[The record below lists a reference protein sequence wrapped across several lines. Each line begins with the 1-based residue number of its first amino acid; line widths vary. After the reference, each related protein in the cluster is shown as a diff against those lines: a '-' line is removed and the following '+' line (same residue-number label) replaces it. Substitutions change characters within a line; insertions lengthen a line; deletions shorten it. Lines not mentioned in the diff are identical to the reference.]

1 MPKQAAGSTAR
12 DRILSRARALD
23 DDNKKYQHQIQQV
36 QQVRR
41 EDTVPMRYRQ
51 GTPLAQQPQ
60 TTAKERILS
69 RAKALGPQQIMSG
82 NGDMTLAEYQD
93 ALKRAEKS
101 IAQQDDRFGS
111 YRAKETY
118 KKALLALSPV
128 VSPVW
133 TGVLALTDRGKNV
146 QEREAAAASKTAKW
160 LFGKSQKTPEE
171 IVAEQQEAQA
181 SARRREEL
189 ASLDLAEYERLLEQA
204 KKEAAGQ
211 QPKYNIHAMGGY
223 DPAAE
228 NTEARKKADDMQQTY
243 NQAKQVQ
250 YERQGLEALGKLN
263 RKQLAAVETLVE
275 TPETGTAVMS
285 ARVAQDSRRKQATD
299 TLKAAGYSDTEIGEL
314 VTWRSRQ
321 KDQEAYQKNVQWHEN
336 LADSGAA
343 GAAAATV
350 LSVPE
355 NLLSGLGAAD
365 LAMQNAQK
373 LGGVDHPANYYT
385 PAMRLYGGSNA
396 ARTTVSEKLGRSTD
410 ATIFGQNVAS
420 VAYNIGTSMMDSGA
434 TAALA
439 AIGVPPMVGSAF
451 LGGSAATAAMV
462 DAKERGIDDTNA
474 LWTGLFAGVAETLFE
489 DVSLER
495 LLTLKPAQ
503 GTLTKRLRTTMKNA
517 GLQAATEGS
526 EELFTSFANYI
537 TDRAINGGLSEYGTA
552 VRAYMD
558 QGMSHQTA
566 TAKASADLAGQMAM
580 DFVAGGIAGGLMAGG
595 KSAIDVG
602 QQNRAVLQFGEL
614 AGTAAE
620 GRLSADGKDRLAQ
633 KIKSRTEQGKTVSG
647 GALREVME
655 RTIEARNKETREN
668 VRQRAQARLEE
679 LGDPNAESVSRA
691 VAQLYDSDMSR
702 AREERTR
709 QTLRNS
715 KYGQRVANE
724 LEEAMRLQGQTE
736 GTDQPGRMTSGMWAE
751 NLPRY
756 TSRGEYISEL
766 RKKRVNPQ
774 ATDRRPVTGYKY
786 NAETGQL
793 DAIVKGEDGKTETI
807 PKERA
812 ATTGQQEMLAY
823 LAADLKEGAPAM
835 IASYLDGQDLET
847 YSRQWH
853 NAYEYGAAGVKRD
866 YAMAS
871 QAVDQLNE
879 TQRGIAYDTGK
890 AVHDQRMDRERQK
903 FPQESKGAAI
913 TREGTVSLK
922 GATVGGVTYA
932 PVTQETMTR
941 RQRDSVDVMRQLA
954 RVTGVDVVFYQ
965 SRANEKGEYTAAN
978 GFYRDGT
985 VYLDINTG
993 KNRVGDM
1000 SQTAILLTASHELTH
1015 FIKEYNPAQ
1024 YEQLRTFVVER
1035 LMEAE
1040 DVDLDAL
1047 VQRHRK
1053 DQPELSYDEALD
1065 EVVADGCQM
1074 MLQDSQ
1080 AAAAL
1085 AKQNRSLA
1093 GNIRSWLRKWVK
1105 KLQEAF
1111 RGLTA
1116 QKPEAQALTRYA
1128 KELQKIWDDALVGA
1142 ARNLQQSEAETASK
1156 EKAASARGKAS
1167 VRDGGGRIARAVNG
1181 EDYWNDL
1188 SYRGYRRK
1196 VIPDSIR
1203 YAMFADDP
1211 SEIRNYG
1218 DRFAAVRHDD
1228 LPKIDDFKEAIAEAW
1243 ERDKAEYLLPP
1254 ALEVFEDLSGAEVA
1268 DHFDPVDILDGADAW
1283 DTPELITWAFSH
1295 GIFDE
1300 VGGIKTSDG
1309 AIVWDDSLIHDTSGD
1324 DGVWGGN
1331 LHQQSDTA
1339 AGESAAEVRY
1349 EIRRLDGQTMVVLDT
1364 QTDTRDYKAA
1374 AAYLKALVNTEKPFS
1389 TILAD
1394 ALPVYAGKD
1403 LPSEYKGSEYTLGM
1417 HRGLREVKMQAATNL
1432 SEMLLLAE
1440 DGEWRENVKEK
1451 HGKDAQNGWYRYK
1464 TRFAVP
1470 VLNARKAVDHYAVY
1484 GGVLLIRNDADGK
1497 SYLYD
1502 MVDVEKK
1509 KVISSPPFSAQA
1521 HSGVYE
1527 PKPSESII
1535 RHENEKSNT
1544 KFSMREPV
1552 EQAKDLVAVHNLTEQ
1567 NLQDALDL
1575 GGLPMPSIAVVKSEQ
1590 GHSMYGPISIVF
1602 GRDSIDPQA
1611 DSRNKIYGGD
1621 TYTPTAPA
1629 VEYPVNYDRM
1639 RAVEKRLAGL
1649 SEKIAGGVFRNDST
1663 LQRAGIDEESG
1674 MSAAELADKL
1684 ARDDSI
1690 RAAYLAD
1697 QGKTLEPVMQ
1707 KKEFNRYGNDALA
1720 KLVQQ
1725 IGAQELAGI
1734 EASIEAGD
1742 YQPVREIED
1751 MVRQIIRD
1759 SYAEKHSALLNRK
1772 PELKEKRLDRF
1783 MENNVTVFTV
1793 EDFVRDAWEY
1803 YQDQGAT
1810 TSEIDRWATSDKL
1823 HEAASVED
1831 VKVWLLPQ
1839 LEGVLGE
1846 PGIYNGSERFD
1857 RSGSRR
1863 SFSQLHWEYTLEN
1876 IVRAMAET
1884 QAARGGQTFGASAK
1898 AMQAVGSEDFQSIDE
1913 VKAASGRLGEV
1924 DTEQYKADVDA
1935 VEKRIE
1941 QATRAVM
1948 RENKPHSDNQFDE
1961 MQIIGDVMMQA
1972 AQGKQTEAAIRRA
1985 FSQEGYSISESTARE
2000 IREVFRAATAL
2011 PTGYFE
2017 AKPQRAVRF
2026 DEAKA
2031 VIVPDNI
2038 SRTLKKRIERAG
2050 VPIMEY
2056 RAGDESQRLK
2066 QLNSDETWRFS
2077 VREAKITDRELL
2089 ANALETTAQNDLER
2103 GLLAQ
2108 YQEKAKSAARWERWL
2123 DYHQQKLADHE
2134 SGVHPLTT
2142 QQVLLAREKAAQYAE
2157 MLDQLDGKLLK
2168 IESMGPMRKLLE
2180 RERSYVDDLLTGA
2193 VAAEKEHFQ
2202 ADFEQRLQEALRRE
2216 QESLTQYRE
2225 RREESERRRA
2235 VTAKIERTTSQLADR
2250 LNTNTDKKHIPEP
2263 LKKPVAQLLTALDYS
2278 SRSSL
2283 RGDRA
2288 TRADQEYC
2296 RAMEG
2301 IRRVLADQEAF
2312 QQGAEGSEDALG
2324 GYLDLPPGLT
2334 DLMTK
2339 HIQTVENIIEDRMPT
2354 ETVLRRMNLTQLRD
2368 LDVILSTVT
2377 RAVTK
2382 MNELLEN
2389 RTFVRVAD
2397 AAEDTMAEL
2406 HRRGQYKGA
2415 AEKAE
2420 TFVAWDNAL
2429 PWYAFQR
2436 FGEGGRAIFEEL
2448 QDGWDKLAFNS
2459 KQVLDFRK
2467 GVITDEQARAW
2478 DTEVRQV
2485 ELLDQEGE
2493 TVTVSMTTA
2502 QLMGLYC
2509 LSKRKQALGHLF
2521 GGGIRITDIETRGKL
2536 RKKTIKQDEHY
2547 KMDDQML
2554 GRLLGQLTP
2563 EQIAVA
2569 DKLQKYM
2576 TEQGSKWGNEITM
2589 KRFGYRGFTEK
2600 IYYPI
2605 ETDSQDRLSRAGDG
2619 TEGSLYRLQNI
2630 SAVKPLVQNANN
2642 AIMLRGIFDV
2652 FSNHMADMAKY
2663 NALVIPIVDA
2673 QKWYNYKDSV
2683 KNEAGQVN
2691 TQTVQRSMTKA
2702 YGQSANRY
2710 VVQFLKDLNGVKES
2724 GARGEGFANKMISN
2738 YKRAA
2743 VAANLRVALLQPTA
2757 YVRAA
2762 AVLDYK
2768 YLAEAFGDR
2777 TGTRQATAEM
2787 LEHSGIALWKDMGF
2801 FDTDVGRS
2809 IRDQIKG
2816 KGSRLED
2823 LVDKSMAAAE
2833 LGDKVTWARLWR
2845 ACKLEVQEKQGL
2857 SGDELMEATAKRFR
2871 DVIYQ
2876 TQVIDS
2882 TMTRSHMMR
2891 SSSTFAKMATS
2902 FLSEPTVSYNL
2913 IMEGT
2918 RQILK
2923 DKKAMGLKTAIGRNW
2938 KAAGRAYQAYVVS
2951 ALAAAVVE
2959 SLADALR
2966 DDDDDTLWEKLW
2978 NAFGGL
2984 HGNLASDLNP
2994 LNKLP
2999 YMRDVFSA
3007 LDGYDNGRMD
3017 TEGLANAKKAYDI
3030 LMESYR
3036 LATGQQDKATSTTY
3050 YGNMTT
3056 YGKVYQTFRAVS
3068 MLSGLP
3074 LSAATREVITVWNDT
3089 VGSVWPGMKR
3099 KTYESKKL
3107 REAYNSYAKP
3117 AGIGYDTL
3125 SAAMEYVATLE
3136 SDKDAEGKT
3145 VSGSLKAKYVAYIQ
3159 SLGLTPSQQK
3169 AMWLALKNSTWSDK
3183 GTPWT

>member
-1 MPKQAAGSTAR
+1 MAMQTGGGTAR
-12 DRILSRARALD
+12 DRIMARARALD
-23 DDNKKYQHQIQQV
+23 DEEKKKQQA
-36 QQVRR
+36 QQPQQTRQSAR
-41 EDTVPMRYRQ
+41 TQVPMRYRQ
-51 GTPLAQQPQ
+51 TAQEPGQEAAQQPQ
-60 TTAKERILS
+60 TTARDRIQA
-69 RAKALGPQQIMSG
+69 RARAMGQQRVMSG
-82 NGDMTLAEYQD
+82 LGDLTVEEYQY
-93 ALKRAEKS
+93 ALKQA
-101 IAQQDDRFGS
+101 
-111 YRAKETY
+111 
-118 KKALLALSPV
+118 
-128 VSPVW
+128 
-133 TGVLALTDRGKNV
+133 
-146 QEREAAAASKTAKW
+146 EAASPKRDENPGFFSRVGKW
-160 LFGKSQKTPEE
+160 LVGKTEKTPEE

-181 SARRREEL
+181 AARRREEL
-189 ASLDLAEYERLLEQA
+189 ASLDLAEYERLMEQA

-228 NTEARKKADDMQQTY
+228 NTEARKKADDMQRTY

-396 ARTTVSEKLGRSTD
+396 ARTTVSEKLERSTD

-503 GTLTKRLRTTMKNA
+503 GTLAKRLQTTMKNV

-620 GRLSADGKDRLAQ
+620 DRLSADGKDRLAQ
-633 KIKSRTEQGKTVSG
+633 KVKNRTEQGKTVSG

-655 RTIEARNKETREN
+655 RTIEVRNKETREN

-679 LGDPNAESVSRA
+679 LGDPNAEGVSRA

-702 AREERTR
+702 AREERAR

-715 KYGQRVANE
+715 KYGQQVANE
-724 LEEAMRLQGQTE
+724 LEEAMGRRERTEDADQGATAA
-736 GTDQPGRMTSGMWAE
+736 WAE

-766 RKKRVNPQ
+766 QRKRVNPQ

-823 LAADLKEGAPAM
+823 LAEDLKEGAPAM

-890 AVHDQRMDRERQK
+890 AVYDQRMDRERQK
-903 FPQESKGAAI
+903 FPQESKGAAAI
-913 TREGTVSLK
+913 TREGTLSLK

-985 VYLDINTG
+985 VYLDINAG

-1000 SQTAILLTASHELTH
+1000 SETAVLLTASHELTH
-1015 FIKEYNPAQ
+1015 FIQEYNPAQ

-1035 LMEAE
+1035 LTEAE

-1047 VQRHRK
+1047 VQRHQK

-1074 MLQDSQ
+1074 MLKDSQ

-1142 ARNLQQSEAETASK
+1142 ARNLQQSEAETASG
-1156 EKAASARGKAS
+1156 EKAASTRGKAS
-1167 VRDGGGRIARAVNG
+1167 ARDGGGRIARAVNG

-1196 VIPDSIR
+1196 VIPDSIG

-1211 SEIRNYG
+1211 SEARGYG
-1218 DRFAAVRHDD
+1218 DRFAAVRHGD
-1228 LPKIDDFKEAIAEAW
+1228 LPKIDDFKATIAEAW
-1243 ERDKAEYLLPP
+1243 ERDKAENLLPP

-1300 VGGIKTSDG
+1300 VGGTKTSDG

-1324 DGVWGGN
+1324 DGVWGDN
-1331 LHQQSDTA
+1331 LHRQSGPA
-1339 AGESAAEVRY
+1339 AGASAAQVRY
-1349 EIRRLDGQTMVVLDT
+1349 EIRHPTYTEDDLENNSIALQTMEAVTKVTGDELGPRNVSLKERVTAYFASLGNNIYTEAFGDVALSNSSVHSEIRHGHT
-1364 QTDTRDYKAA
+1364 SAKVATYAA
-1374 AAYLKALVNTEKPFS
+1374 IP
-1389 TILAD
+1389 D
-1394 ALPVYAGKD
+1394 
-1403 LPSEYKGSEYTLGM
+1403 
-1417 HRGLREVKMQAATNL
+1417 
-1432 SEMLLLAE
+1432 
-1440 DGEWRENVKEK
+1440 
-1451 HGKDAQNGWYRYK
+1451 
-1464 TRFAVP
+1464 
-1470 VLNARKAVDHYAVY
+1470 VLNN
-1484 GGVLLIRNDADGK
+1484 GVVIFRQ
-1497 SYLYD
+1497 
-1502 MVDVEKK
+1502 EK
-1509 KVISSPPFSAQA
+1509 
-1521 HSGVYE
+1521 
-1527 PKPSESII
+1527 
-1535 RHENEKSNT
+1535 
-1544 KFSMREPV
+1544 
-1552 EQAKDLVAVHNLTEQ
+1552 
-1567 NLQDALDL
+1567 
-1575 GGLPMPSIAVVKSEQ
+1575 
-1590 GHSMYGPISIVF
+1590 
-1602 GRDSIDPQA
+1602 
-1611 DSRNKIYGGD
+1611 
-1621 TYTPTAPA
+1621 
-1629 VEYPVNYDRM
+1629 
-1639 RAVEKRLAGL
+1639 
-1649 SEKIAGGVFRNDST
+1649 
-1663 LQRAGIDEESG
+1663 
-1674 MSAAELADKL
+1674 
-1684 ARDDSI
+1684 
-1690 RAAYLAD
+1690 
-1697 QGKTLEPVMQ
+1697 
-1707 KKEFNRYGNDALA
+1707 NRYGLER
-1720 KLVQQ
+1720 LVVAAPVAV
-1725 IGAQELAGI
+1725 GAN
-1734 EASIEAGD
+1734 
-1742 YQPVREIED
+1742 
-1751 MVRQIIRD
+1751 
-1759 SYAEKHSALLNRK
+1759 AEKMYVGVMLQRDPQTQRLYLHDAVA
-1772 PELKEKRLDRF
+1772 EKEPAAQTGGHLS
-1783 MENNVTVFTV
+1783 
-1793 EDFVRDAWEY
+1793 
-1803 YQDQGAT
+1803 T
-1810 TSEIDRWATSDKL
+1810 TG
-1823 HEAASVED
+1823 
-1831 VKVWLLPQ
+1831 P
-1839 LEGVLGE
+1839 
-1846 PGIYNGSERFD
+1846 NGSESELYTTNILRNALNVKKNNE
-1857 RSGSRR
+1857 RLSTRR
-1863 SFSQLHWEYTLEN
+1863 TLHAD
-1876 IVRAMAET
+1876 VT
-1884 QAARGGQTFGASAK
+1884 QSAK
-1898 AMQAVGSEDFQSIDE
+1898 NGESNAQPSTSSIRPS
-1913 VKAASGRLGEV
+1913 AG
-1924 DTEQYKADVDA
+1924 
-1935 VEKRIE
+1935 
-1941 QATRAVM
+1941 
-1948 RENKPHSDNQFDE
+1948 N
-1961 MQIIGDVMMQA
+1961 
-1972 AQGKQTEAAIRRA
+1972 
-1985 FSQEGYSISESTARE
+1985 SQE
-2000 IREVFRAATAL
+2000 
-2011 PTGYFE
+2011 
-2017 AKPQRAVRF
+2017 K
-2026 DEAKA
+2026 
-2031 VIVPDNI
+2031 
-2038 SRTLKKRIERAG
+2038 
-2050 VPIMEY
+2050 
-2056 RAGDESQRLK
+2056 
-2066 QLNSDETWRFS
+2066 FS

-2089 ANALETTAQNDLER
+2089 ANALETTAQNAEER
-2103 GLLAQ
+2103 RILKW
-2108 YQEKAKSAARWERWL
+2108 YREVAKSLTEHEQLLENMR
-2123 DYHQQKLADHE
+2123 QQLADHK
-2134 SGVHPLTT
+2134 SG
-2142 QQVLLAREKAAQYAE
+2142 EKALSPGKVKDLEDYTE
-2157 MLDQLDGKLLK
+2157 YIVNKLDEEDRKLLK

-2180 RERSYVDDLLTGA
+2180 REREYVERRLAGA
-2193 VAAEKEHFQ
+2193 REEKDRYRAE
-2202 ADFEQRLQEALRRE
+2202 FEQRLQDARRRE
-2216 QESLTQYRE
+2216 QESLVQYRE

-2235 VTAKIERTTSQLADR
+2235 VTAKIERTTRQLADR

-2420 TFVAWDNAL
+2420 TFVAWDNTL

-2436 FGEGGRAIFEEL
+2436 FGEGGRAIFGEL

-2467 GVITDEQARAW
+2467 SVITDEQARAW
-2478 DTEVRQV
+2478 DTEVRRV

-2576 TEQGSKWGNEITM
+2576 TEQGSKWGNEVTM

-2683 KNEAGQVN
+2683 KNETGQVN
-2691 TQTVQRSMTKA
+2691 TRTVQRAMTKA

-2724 GARGEGFANKMISN
+2724 GARGEAFADKMISN

-2768 YLAEAFGDR
+2768 YLTKAFGDR
-2777 TGTRQATAEM
+2777 TGTRRATAEM

-2816 KGSRLED
+2816 KGSKLED

-2845 ACKLEVQEKQGL
+2845 ACKLEAQEKQGL
-2857 SGDELMEATAKRFR
+2857 SGDELIKATARRFR

-2882 TMTRSHMMR
+2882 TMTRSHIMR
-2891 SSSTFAKMATS
+2891 SSSTFSKMFTS
-2902 FLSEPTVSYNL
+2902 FMSEPTVSYNL

-2938 KAAGRAYQAYVVS
+2938 KTAGRAYQAYVVS

-3074 LSAATREVITVWNDT
+3074 LSAATREVITAWNNT

-3117 AGIGYDTL
+3117 AGISYDTL
-3125 SAAMEYVATLE
+3125 STAMEYVATLE

-3159 SLGLTPSQQK
+3159 SMGLTPSQQK

-3183 GTPWT
+3183 GTPWE

>member
-1 MPKQAAGSTAR
+1 MAMQTGGGTAR
-12 DRILSRARALD
+12 DRIMARARALD
-23 DDNKKYQHQIQQV
+23 DEEKKKQQA
-36 QQVRR
+36 QQPQQTRQSAR
-41 EDTVPMRYRQ
+41 TQVPMRYRQ
-51 GTPLAQQPQ
+51 TAQEPGQEAAQQPQ
-60 TTAKERILS
+60 TTARDRIQA
-69 RAKALGPQQIMSG
+69 RARAMGQQRVMSG
-82 NGDMTLAEYQD
+82 LGDLTVEEYQY
-93 ALKRAEKS
+93 ALKQAEKS

-111 YRAKETY
+111 DRAKETY

-133 TGVLALTDRGKNV
+133 TGVLALTDFGKNV

-181 SARRREEL
+181 AARRREEL

-228 NTEARKKADDMQQTY
+228 NTEARKKADDMQRTY

-396 ARTTVSEKLGRSTD
+396 ARTTVSEKLERSTD

-503 GTLTKRLRTTMKNA
+503 GTLAKRLQTTMKNV

-620 GRLSADGKDRLAQ
+620 DRLSADGKDRLAQ
-633 KIKSRTEQGKTVSG
+633 KVKSRTEQGETVSG

-691 VAQLYDSDMSR
+691 VAQLYDSNMSR
-702 AREERTR
+702 AREERAR

-715 KYGQRVANE
+715 KYGQQVANE
-724 LEEAMRLQGQTE
+724 LEEAMGRRERTEDADQGATAA
-736 GTDQPGRMTSGMWAE
+736 WAE

-766 RKKRVNPQ
+766 QRKRVNPQ

-853 NAYEYGAAGVKRD
+853 NAYEYGAANVKRD

-890 AVHDQRMDRERQK
+890 AVYDQRMAQERQK

-932 PVTQETMTR
+932 PVTQEAMTW
-941 RQRDSVDVMRQLA
+941 RQRDSVEVMRQLA
-954 RVTGVDVVFYQ
+954 RVSGVDVVFYQ
-965 SRANEKGEYTAAN
+965 SRANGQGRYTEAN

-985 VYLDINTG
+985 VYLDINAG
-993 KNRVGDM
+993 KNAVGDL
-1000 SQTAILLTASHELTH
+1000 SETAVLLTAAHELTH
-1015 FIKEYNPAQ
+1015 FIQEYSPAQ
-1024 YEQLRTFVVER
+1024 YEQLRDFVVER
-1035 LMEAE
+1035 LTEAE

-1047 VQRHRK
+1047 VQRHQK

-1074 MLQDSQ
+1074 MLKDSQ

-1105 KLQEAF
+1105 RLQEAF

-1116 QKPEAQALTRYA
+1116 RSREAQALTRYA
-1128 KELQKIWDDALVGA
+1128 KELQKIWDDALIGA
-1142 ARNLQQSEAETASK
+1142 ARNLQQSEAE
-1156 EKAASARGKAS
+1156 
-1167 VRDGGGRIARAVNG
+1167 
-1181 EDYWNDL
+1181 
-1188 SYRGYRRK
+1188 
-1196 VIPDSIR
+1196 
-1203 YAMFADDP
+1203 
-1211 SEIRNYG
+1211 
-1218 DRFAAVRHDD
+1218 
-1228 LPKIDDFKEAIAEAW
+1228 
-1243 ERDKAEYLLPP
+1243 
-1254 ALEVFEDLSGAEVA
+1254 
-1268 DHFDPVDILDGADAW
+1268 
-1283 DTPELITWAFSH
+1283 
-1295 GIFDE
+1295 
-1300 VGGIKTSDG
+1300 TSDG

-1324 DGVWGGN
+1324 DGVWGDN
-1331 LHQQSDTA
+1331 LHQQSDPATGAPA
-1339 AGESAAEVRY
+1339 AQVRY
-1349 EIRRLDGQTMVVLDT
+1349 EVRESKDETVSGIKEQIRRNAKALEAMEPVGSAMVSGIERMTIAQKRQWAETILRPT
-1364 QTDTRDYKAA
+1364 GYKVDRQGFGSIYFEPRHINQGLN
-1374 AAYLKALVNTEKPFS
+1374 YLKQDGEIAAFTMLPKVLKRGIVIESRENHKGRNFGTVTIAAPVEINGIRGNMAAVVQLTGKNHYHTHRIIMPDGSAFAFNAEKNTESKPAGALLQKS
-1389 TILAD
+1389 T
-1394 ALPVYAGKD
+1394 
-1403 LPSEYKGSEYTLGM
+1403 
-1417 HRGLREVKMQAATNL
+1417 HATPIE
-1432 SEMLLLAE
+1432 S
-1440 DGEWRENVKEK
+1440 VSK
-1451 HGKDAQNGWYRYK
+1451 H
-1464 TRFAVP
+1464 
-1470 VLNARKAVDHYAVY
+1470 
-1484 GGVLLIRNDADGK
+1484 
-1497 SYLYD
+1497 S
-1502 MVDVEKK
+1502 
-1509 KVISSPPFSAQA
+1509 
-1521 HSGVYE
+1521 
-1527 PKPSESII
+1527 I

-1544 KFSMREPV
+1544 KFSVRDNTGRELTPAQQEYFRGSKARDENGNLLV
-1552 EQAKDLVAVHNLTEQ
+1552 MYHQTDGNFTVFDTEHKGAGTGDDETPFGVFLKKTSRDIGVRGKKQMQLYANIQNPLRVDNREQLVQSLARMSEEYASLKAESGNIDKEYGAKFEKAKRAFVDFLTRWRKE
-1567 NLQDALDL
+1567 NPD
-1575 GGLPMPSIAVVKSEQ
+1575 
-1590 GHSMYGPISIVF
+1590 
-1602 GRDSIDPQA
+1602 
-1611 DSRNKIYGGD
+1611 
-1621 TYTPTAPA
+1621 APA
-1629 VEYPVNYDRM
+1629 
-1639 RAVEKRLAGL
+1639 
-1649 SEKIAGGVFRNDST
+1649 
-1663 LQRAGIDEESG
+1663 
-1674 MSAAELADKL
+1674 
-1684 ARDDSI
+1684 
-1690 RAAYLAD
+1690 RAAYNAEGFD
-1697 QGKTLEPVMQ
+1697 AAFNAEDEVVEEWTR
-1707 KKEFNRYGNDALA
+1707 KKDEIAVLA
-1720 KLVQQ
+1720 KKA
-1725 IGAQELAGI
+1725 ITN
-1734 EASIEAGD
+1734 
-1742 YQPVREIED
+1742 
-1751 MVRQIIRD
+1751 
-1759 SYAEKHSALLNRK
+1759 ALRANGY
-1772 PELKEKRLDRF
+1772 DG
-1783 MENNVTVFTV
+1783 VF
-1793 EDFVRDAWEY
+1793 
-1803 YQDQGAT
+1803 
-1810 TSEIDRWATSDKL
+1810 
-1823 HEAASVED
+1823 
-1831 VKVWLLPQ
+1831 
-1839 LEGVLGE
+1839 
-1846 PGIYNGSERFD
+1846 
-1857 RSGSRR
+1857 
-1863 SFSQLHWEYTLEN
+1863 LEN
-1876 IVRAMAET
+1876 D
-1884 QAARGGQTFGASAK
+1884 K
-1898 AMQAVGSEDFQSIDE
+1898 GSWGRSTEAYIALDANQ
-1913 VKAASGRLGEV
+1913 VKNV
-1924 DTEQYKADVDA
+1924 
-1935 VEKRIE
+1935 
-1941 QATRAVM
+1941 
-1948 RENKPHSDNQFDE
+1948 DNQN
-1961 MQIIGDVMMQA
+1961 
-1972 AQGKQTEAAIRRA
+1972 
-1985 FSQEGYSISESTARE
+1985 
-2000 IREVFRAATAL
+2000 
-2011 PTGYFE
+2011 PTT
-2017 AKPQRAVRF
+2017 
-2026 DEAKA
+2026 D
-2031 VIVPDNI
+2031 PDI
-2038 SRTLKKRIERAG
+2038 
-2050 VPIMEY
+2050 
-2056 RAGDESQRLK
+2056 
-2066 QLNSDETWRFS
+2066 RFS

-2089 ANALETTAQNDLER
+2089 ANALETTARNDLER

-2157 MLDQLDGKLLK
+2157 MLDQLDEKLLK

-2202 ADFEQRLQEALRRE
+2202 ADFEQRLQEARRRE
-2216 QESLTQYRE
+2216 QESLAQYRE

-2235 VTAKIERTTSQLADR
+2235 VTAKIERTTRQLADR

-2312 QQGAEGSEDALG
+2312 QQGTEGSEDALG

-2377 RAVTK
+2377 RAVAK

-2420 TFVAWDNAL
+2420 TFVAWDNTL

-2436 FGEGGRAIFEEL
+2436 FGEGGRAIFGEL

-2467 GVITDEQARAW
+2467 SVITDEQARAW
-2478 DTEVRQV
+2478 DTEVRRV

-2576 TEQGSKWGNEITM
+2576 TEQGSKWGNEVTM

-2673 QKWYNYKDSV
+2673 QKWYNYKDST
-2683 KNEAGQVN
+2683 KNETGQVN
-2691 TQTVQRSMTKA
+2691 TQTVQRAMTKA

-2724 GARGEGFANKMISN
+2724 GARGEAFADKMISN

-2768 YLAEAFGDR
+2768 YLAKAFGDR

-2845 ACKLEVQEKQGL
+2845 ACKLETQEKQGL
-2857 SGDELMEATAKRFR
+2857 SGDELVKATARRFR

-2891 SSSTFAKMATS
+2891 SSSTFSKMFTS
-2902 FLSEPTVSYNL
+2902 FMSEPTVSYNL

-2938 KAAGRAYQAYVVS
+2938 KTAGRAYQAYVVS

-2984 HGNLASDLNP
+2984 RGNLASDLNP

-3074 LSAATREVITVWNDT
+3074 LSAATREVITTWNNT

-3117 AGIGYDTL
+3117 ADISYDKL
-3125 SAAMEYVATLE
+3125 STAMEYVATLE

-3159 SLGLTPSQQK
+3159 SMGLTPSQQK
-3169 AMWLALKNSTWSDK
+3169 AMWLALKISTWSDK
-3183 GTPWT
+3183 GTPWE

>member
-1 MPKQAAGSTAR
+1 M
-12 DRILSRARALD
+12 
-23 DDNKKYQHQIQQV
+23 
-36 QQVRR
+36 
-41 EDTVPMRYRQ
+41 
-51 GTPLAQQPQ
+51 
-60 TTAKERILS
+60 
-69 RAKALGPQQIMSG
+69 
-82 NGDMTLAEYQD
+82 
-93 ALKRAEKS
+93 
-101 IAQQDDRFGS
+101 
-111 YRAKETY
+111 
-118 KKALLALSPV
+118 
-128 VSPVW
+128 
-133 TGVLALTDRGKNV
+133 
-146 QEREAAAASKTAKW
+146 
-160 LFGKSQKTPEE
+160 
-171 IVAEQQEAQA
+171 AEQQEAQA
-181 SARRREEL
+181 AARRREEL

-275 TPETGTAVMS
+275 TPETGAAVMS

-343 GAAAATV
+343 GAAAATL

-373 LGGVDHPANYYT
+373 LGGVDRPANYYT

-396 ARTTVSEKLGRSTD
+396 ARATVAEKLERSTD

-503 GTLTKRLRTTMKNA
+503 GTLAKRLRTTMKNV

-580 DFVAGGIAGGLMAGG
+580 DFVAGSIAGGLMAGG

-602 QQNRAVLQFGEL
+602 RQNSAVLQFGEL

-620 GRLSADGKDRLAQ
+620 DRLSADGKDRLAQ
-633 KIKSRTEQGKTVSG
+633 KVKSRTEQGKAVSG

-655 RTIEARNKETREN
+655 RTIESRNKEAREN

-679 LGDPNAESVSRA
+679 LGDPNAEIVSRA

-751 NLPRY
+751 NLLRY

-766 RKKRVNPQ
+766 QRKRINPQ

-823 LAADLKEGAPAM
+823 LAEDLKEGAPAM

-890 AVHDQRMDRERQK
+890 AVYDQRMARERQK

-941 RQRDSVDVMRQLA
+941 RQRDSVDVIRQLA

-985 VYLDINTG
+985 VYLDINAG

-1000 SQTAILLTASHELTH
+1000 SETAVLLTASHELTH
-1015 FIKEYNPAQ
+1015 FIQEYSPAQ

-1035 LMEAE
+1035 LTEAE

-1047 VQRHRK
+1047 VQRHQK

-1105 KLQEAF
+1105 RLQEAF

-1116 QKPEAQALTRYA
+1116 RSREAQALTRYA

-1142 ARNLQQSEAETASK
+1142 ARNLQQSEAETASG
-1156 EKAASARGKAS
+1156 EKAASTRGKAS
-1167 VRDGGGRIARAVNG
+1167 ARGGGGRIARAVNG

-1188 SYRGYRRK
+1188 SYRGYRHE
-1196 VIPDSIR
+1196 VIPGSIG

-1211 SEIRNYG
+1211 SEARGYG

-1324 DGVWGGN
+1324 DGVWGDN
-1331 LHQQSDTA
+1331 LHRQSDHA
-1339 AGESAAEVRY
+1339 AGASAAQVQY

-1364 QTDTRDYKAA
+1364 QTDTRSHKAA
-1374 AAYLKALVNTEKPFS
+1374 AAYLKALVNAEKPFS

-1403 LPSEYKGSEYTLGM
+1403 LPSEYKGSKYTLGM

-1432 SEMLLLAE
+1432 DEMLLLAE
-1440 DGEWRENVKEK
+1440 DGEWRENVKKK

-1544 KFSMREPV
+1544 KFSVRDNTGRELTPAQQEYFRGSKARDENGNLLVMYHQTDGDFTVFDTEHKGAGTGDDETPFGVFLKKTSRDIGVRGKKQMQLYANIQNPLRVDNREQLVQSLARMSEEYASLKAESGNIDKEYGAKFEKAKRAFVDFLTRWRKENPDAPARAAYNAEGFDAAFNAEDEVV
-1552 EQAKDLVAVHNLTEQ
+1552 EEWTKK
-1567 NLQDALDL
+1567 QDALAL
-1575 GGLPMPSIAVVKSEQ
+1575 KA
-1590 GHSMYGPISIVF
+1590 
-1602 GRDSIDPQA
+1602 
-1611 DSRNKIYGGD
+1611 
-1621 TYTPTAPA
+1621 
-1629 VEYPVNYDRM
+1629 
-1639 RAVEKRLAGL
+1639 
-1649 SEKIAGGVFRNDST
+1649 
-1663 LQRAGIDEESG
+1663 
-1674 MSAAELADKL
+1674 
-1684 ARDDSI
+1684 
-1690 RAAYLAD
+1690 
-1697 QGKTLEPVMQ
+1697 
-1707 KKEFNRYGNDALA
+1707 KK
-1720 KLVQQ
+1720 
-1725 IGAQELAGI
+1725 
-1734 EASIEAGD
+1734 
-1742 YQPVREIED
+1742 
-1751 MVRQIIRD
+1751 
-1759 SYAEKHSALLNRK
+1759 
-1772 PELKEKRLDRF
+1772 
-1783 MENNVTVFTV
+1783 
-1793 EDFVRDAWEY
+1793 
-1803 YQDQGAT
+1803 
-1810 TSEIDRWATSDKL
+1810 
-1823 HEAASVED
+1823 
-1831 VKVWLLPQ
+1831 
-1839 LEGVLGE
+1839 
-1846 PGIYNGSERFD
+1846 
-1857 RSGSRR
+1857 
-1863 SFSQLHWEYTLEN
+1863 
-1876 IVRAMAET
+1876 
-1884 QAARGGQTFGASAK
+1884 
-1898 AMQAVGSEDFQSIDE
+1898 
-1913 VKAASGRLGEV
+1913 
-1924 DTEQYKADVDA
+1924 
-1935 VEKRIE
+1935 
-1941 QATRAVM
+1941 
-1948 RENKPHSDNQFDE
+1948 
-1961 MQIIGDVMMQA
+1961 
-1972 AQGKQTEAAIRRA
+1972 
-1985 FSQEGYSISESTARE
+1985 
-2000 IREVFRAATAL
+2000 AATAAL
-2011 PTGYFE
+2011 RENGYDGVFLEKDQGSWGRSTEAYIALDANQVKSVDNQGPTT
-2017 AKPQRAVRF
+2017 
-2026 DEAKA
+2026 D
-2031 VIVPDNI
+2031 PDI
-2038 SRTLKKRIERAG
+2038 
-2050 VPIMEY
+2050 
-2056 RAGDESQRLK
+2056 
-2066 QLNSDETWRFS
+2066 RFS
-2077 VREAKITDRELL
+2077 MREAKITDRELL
-2089 ANALETTAQNDLER
+2089 ANALETTAQNAEER
-2103 GLLAQ
+2103 RILKW
-2108 YQEKAKSAARWERWL
+2108 YREVAKSLAEHEQLLENMRQR
-2123 DYHQQKLADHE
+2123 LADHK
-2134 SGVHPLTT
+2134 SG
-2142 QQVLLAREKAAQYAE
+2142 EKALSPGKVKDLEDYTE
-2157 MLDQLDGKLLK
+2157 YIVNKLDEEDRKLLK
-2168 IESMGPMRKLLE
+2168 IESMGPVRKLLE
-2180 RERSYVDDLLTGA
+2180 REREYVERRLAGA
-2193 VAAEKEHFQ
+2193 GEEKDRYRAE
-2202 ADFEQRLQEALRRE
+2202 FEQRLQDARRRE
-2216 QESLTQYRE
+2216 QEGLAQYRE

-2235 VTAKIERTTSQLADR
+2235 VTAKIERTTRQLADR

-2312 QQGAEGSEDALG
+2312 QQGMEGSEDALG

-2389 RTFVRVAD
+2389 RTFIRVAD

-2429 PWYAFQR
+2429 PWYAFRR

-2478 DTEVRQV
+2478 DTEVRRV

-2576 TEQGSKWGNEITM
+2576 TEQGSKWGNEVTM

-2673 QKWYNYKDSV
+2673 QKWYNYKDST
-2683 KNEAGQVN
+2683 KNETGQVN
-2691 TQTVQRSMTKA
+2691 TRTVQRAMTKA

-2724 GARGEGFANKMISN
+2724 GARGEAFADKMISN

-2768 YLAEAFGDR
+2768 YLTKAFGDR
-2777 TGTRQATAEM
+2777 MGTRQATAEM

-2816 KGSRLED
+2816 KGSKLED

-2833 LGDKVTWARLWR
+2833 LGDKITWARLWR
-2845 ACKLEVQEKQGL
+2845 ACKLETKEKQGL
-2857 SGDELMEATAKRFR
+2857 SGDELIKATARRFR

-2891 SSSTFAKMATS
+2891 SSSTFSKMFTS
-2902 FLSEPTVSYNL
+2902 FMSEPTVSYNL

-2938 KAAGRAYQAYVVS
+2938 KTAGRAYQAYVVS

-2978 NAFGGL
+2978 NAFGGWD
-2984 HGNLASDLNP
+2984 GNLVSDLNP

-3074 LSAATREVITVWNDT
+3074 LSAATREVITTWNNT
-3089 VGSVWPGMKR
+3089 VGSVWPGLKC

-3117 AGIGYDTL
+3117 AGISYDTL
-3125 SAAMEYVATLE
+3125 STAMEYVATLE

-3159 SLGLTPSQQK
+3159 SMGLTPSQQK

-3183 GTPWT
+3183 GTPWE

>member
-1 MPKQAAGSTAR
+1 MAMQTGGGTAR
-12 DRILSRARALD
+12 DRIMARARAMD

-60 TTAKERILS
+60 TTAKERIQA
-69 RAKALGPQQIMSG
+69 RARAMGQQRVMSG
-82 NGDMTLAEYQD
+82 LGDLTVEEYQY
-93 ALKRAEKS
+93 ALKQA
-101 IAQQDDRFGS
+101 
-111 YRAKETY
+111 
-118 KKALLALSPV
+118 
-128 VSPVW
+128 
-133 TGVLALTDRGKNV
+133 
-146 QEREAAAASKTAKW
+146 EAASPKRDENPGFFSRVGKW
-160 LFGKSQKTPEE
+160 LVGKTEKTPEE
-171 IVAEQQEAQA
+171 IVAEQWDALEA
-181 SARRREEL
+181 ARKREEL
-189 ASLDLAEYERLLEQA
+189 ASLDLDEYEKLLEQA
-204 KKEAAGQ
+204 KKQAADAR
-211 QPKYNIHAMGGY
+211 PDFNIHAMGAY
-223 DPAAE
+223 DAAAE
-228 NTEARKKADDMQQTY
+228 NTPAQRKADEMQQTY
-243 NQAKQVQ
+243 NLAKQVQ
-250 YERQGLEALGKLN
+250 FERQGEQALAQLTP
-263 RKQLAAVETLVE
+263 KQLEAVETLVQ
-275 TPETGTAVMS
+275 TPATGTSVMS
-285 ARVAQDSRRKQATD
+285 AGVARENARDQAYSV
-299 TLKAAGYSDTEIGEL
+299 LLEGGYSYKTISDL

-321 KDQEAYQKNVQWHEN
+321 QDKEAYQKTVQWHED
-336 LADSGAA
+336 LADSGVL
-343 GAAAATV
+343 GGAAATV

-355 NLLSGLGAAD
+355 NLLSGVGAIDVA
-365 LAMQNAQK
+365 LQK
-373 LGGVDHPANYYT
+373 ANQTGGEERPVNYYSA
-385 PAMRLYGGSNA
+385 PMRLYGGANA
-396 ARTTVSEKLGRSTD
+396 ARETVGQKLERNTD

-420 VAYNIGTSMMDSGA
+420 TAYGIGTSMLDSGA
-434 TAALA
+434 TVALA
-439 AIGVPPMVGSAF
+439 AIGVPPVVGSSL
-451 LGGSAATAAMV
+451 LGGAAATGAMV
-462 DAKERGIDDTNA
+462 DAKDRGVDDTHA
-474 LWTGLFAGVAETLFE
+474 LWTGVFAGVAETLFE

-495 LLTLKPAQ
+495 LLKLDVPQ
-503 GTLTKRLRTTMKNA
+503 GTLRQRMQTTLKNTL
-517 GLQAATEGS
+517 LQAGTEGS
-526 EELFTSFANYI
+526 EELFTDFANYI
-537 TDRAINGGLSEYGTA
+537 TDRAINGGLSEYDTA

-558 QGMSHQTA
+558 QGFSQKEA
-566 TAKASADLAGQMAM
+566 SQKAGADLAARMAL
-580 DFVAGGIAGGLMAGG
+580 DFVAGGVAGGLMAGG
-595 KSAIDVG
+595 KAAIDNAG
-602 QQNRAVLQFGEL
+602 QNREMRQYSDL
-614 AGTAAE
+614 APAAAE
-620 GRLSADGKDRLAQ
+620 ERLAADPGSRAARRVQ
-633 KIKSRTEQGKTVSG
+633 KQVQQGKPVRG
-647 GALREVME
+647 AALRETMAQNV
-655 RTIEARNKETREN
+655 EAQNQAVTEQ
-668 VRQRAQARLEE
+668 VRKLARQRLEE
-679 LGDPNAESVSRA
+679 LGDTQAEKTSRA
-691 VAQLYDSDMSR
+691 VAQLYDQELPWYR
-702 AREERTR
+702 RELARKA
-709 QTLRNS
+709 LRS
-715 KYGQRVANE
+715 SEYGQRVANE
-724 LEEAMRLQGQTE
+724 MEDAVETGRVRTLLEQAGETE
-736 GTDQPGRMTSGMWAE
+736 DAARVPRWTSGEWAE

-756 TSRGEYISEL
+756 TSQGAYINQLME
-766 RKKRVNPQ
+766 RRVNPS
-774 ATDRRPVTGYKY
+774 ATDKRPVTGFRY
-786 NAETGQL
+786 NQETGQL
-793 DAIVKGEDGKTETI
+793 DAIVKGEDGKVETI

-812 ATTGQQEMLAY
+812 ATTGRQEWLAD
-823 LAADLKEGAPAM
+823 LAADLKEAAPTM
-835 IASYLDGQDLET
+835 IASYMEGQDVQT
-847 YSRQWH
+847 FSRQWH
-853 NAYEYGAAGVKRD
+853 NAYEYGAAGVKKD
-866 YAMAS
+866 YAMNS
-871 QAVDQLNE
+871 QAVDQLNA
-879 TQRGIAYDTGK
+879 TQRELAYDAGAAAR
-890 AVHDQRMDRERQK
+890 AVQQAQERMK
-903 FPQESKGAAI
+903 FPQEGQDTGMA
-913 TREGTVSLK
+913 REGAVSLK

-941 RQRDSVDVMRQLA
+941 RQRDSVEVMRQLA
-954 RVTGVDVVFYQ
+954 RVSGVDVVFYQ

-985 VYLDINTG
+985 VYLDINAG

-1000 SQTAILLTASHELTH
+1000 SETAILLTASHELTH

-1024 YEQLRTFVVER
+1024 YEQLRDFVVER
-1035 LMEAE
+1035 LTEAE
-1040 DVDLDAL
+1040 DVDLDDL
-1047 VQRHRK
+1047 VQRHQK
-1053 DQPELSYDEALD
+1053 NQPELSYDEALD

-1074 MLQDSQ
+1074 MLKDSQ

-1128 KELQKIWDDALVGA
+1128 KEMQKIWDDALVGA
-1142 ARNLQQSEAETASK
+1142 ARNLQQSEAETASG
-1156 EKAASARGKAS
+1156 EEAASTRGKAS
-1167 VRDGGGRIARAVNG
+1167 ARD
-1181 EDYWNDL
+1181 
-1188 SYRGYRRK
+1188 
-1196 VIPDSIR
+1196 
-1203 YAMFADDP
+1203 
-1211 SEIRNYG
+1211 
-1218 DRFAAVRHDD
+1218 
-1228 LPKIDDFKEAIAEAW
+1228 
-1243 ERDKAEYLLPP
+1243 
-1254 ALEVFEDLSGAEVA
+1254 
-1268 DHFDPVDILDGADAW
+1268 
-1283 DTPELITWAFSH
+1283 
-1295 GIFDE
+1295 
-1300 VGGIKTSDG
+1300 
-1309 AIVWDDSLIHDTSGD
+1309 
-1324 DGVWGGN
+1324 
-1331 LHQQSDTA
+1331 
-1339 AGESAAEVRY
+1339 GESAAQVRY
-1349 EIRRLDGQTMVVLDT
+1349 EVRESKDKDIVSVKQQLKASESELSKMPVVSRKNVTADIERMSTKQRLEWAVAELRASGYRVERPNGNTIEFSPKDINSGL
-1364 QTDTRDYKAA
+1364 RYLSGAGEI
-1374 AAYLKALVNTEKPFS
+1374 AAYS
-1389 TILAD
+1389 
-1394 ALPVYAGKD
+1394 ALPAVLKRGK
-1403 LPSEYKGSEYTLGM
+1403 EIYREANHKGRGYGTITFAAPVEINGVRGNMAVVVRQTKGQRYDV
-1417 HRGLREVKMQAATNL
+1417 HRILMPDGSAFVFQEKANAVSTTVGGITEAASSSGGTTPTINTA
-1432 SEMLLLAE
+1432 S
-1440 DGEWRENVKEK
+1440 
-1451 HGKDAQNGWYRYK
+1451 KDS
-1464 TRFAVP
+1464 
-1470 VLNARKAVDHYAVY
+1470 
-1484 GGVLLIRNDADGK
+1484 IRPG
-1497 SYLYD
+1497 
-1502 MVDVEKK
+1502 
-1509 KVISSPPFSAQA
+1509 
-1521 HSGVYE
+1521 
-1527 PKPSESII
+1527 
-1535 RHENEKSNT
+1535 NEKSNT
-1544 KFSMREPV
+1544 KFSVRDSAGRELTPAQQEFFRNSKARDENGNLLV
-1552 EQAKDLVAVHNLTEQ
+1552 MYHQTDGDFTVFDTEHKGAGTGDDETPFGVFLKKTSRDIGVRGKKQMQLYANIQNPLRVDNREQLVQSLARMSEEYASIKAESGNIDKEYGAKFEKAKRAFVDFLTRWRKE
-1567 NLQDALDL
+1567 NPDAPARAAYNAEGFDAAFNAEDEVVKEWTKKQDALAL
-1575 GGLPMPSIAVVKSEQ
+1575 KA
-1590 GHSMYGPISIVF
+1590 
-1602 GRDSIDPQA
+1602 
-1611 DSRNKIYGGD
+1611 
-1621 TYTPTAPA
+1621 
-1629 VEYPVNYDRM
+1629 
-1639 RAVEKRLAGL
+1639 
-1649 SEKIAGGVFRNDST
+1649 
-1663 LQRAGIDEESG
+1663 
-1674 MSAAELADKL
+1674 
-1684 ARDDSI
+1684 
-1690 RAAYLAD
+1690 
-1697 QGKTLEPVMQ
+1697 
-1707 KKEFNRYGNDALA
+1707 KK
-1720 KLVQQ
+1720 
-1725 IGAQELAGI
+1725 
-1734 EASIEAGD
+1734 
-1742 YQPVREIED
+1742 
-1751 MVRQIIRD
+1751 
-1759 SYAEKHSALLNRK
+1759 
-1772 PELKEKRLDRF
+1772 
-1783 MENNVTVFTV
+1783 
-1793 EDFVRDAWEY
+1793 
-1803 YQDQGAT
+1803 
-1810 TSEIDRWATSDKL
+1810 
-1823 HEAASVED
+1823 
-1831 VKVWLLPQ
+1831 
-1839 LEGVLGE
+1839 
-1846 PGIYNGSERFD
+1846 
-1857 RSGSRR
+1857 
-1863 SFSQLHWEYTLEN
+1863 
-1876 IVRAMAET
+1876 
-1884 QAARGGQTFGASAK
+1884 
-1898 AMQAVGSEDFQSIDE
+1898 
-1913 VKAASGRLGEV
+1913 
-1924 DTEQYKADVDA
+1924 
-1935 VEKRIE
+1935 
-1941 QATRAVM
+1941 
-1948 RENKPHSDNQFDE
+1948 
-1961 MQIIGDVMMQA
+1961 
-1972 AQGKQTEAAIRRA
+1972 
-1985 FSQEGYSISESTARE
+1985 
-2000 IREVFRAATAL
+2000 AATAAL
-2011 PTGYFE
+2011 RENGYDGVFLEKDQGSWGRSTEAYIALDANQVKSVDNQSPTT
-2017 AKPQRAVRF
+2017 
-2026 DEAKA
+2026 D
-2031 VIVPDNI
+2031 PDI
-2038 SRTLKKRIERAG
+2038 
-2050 VPIMEY
+2050 
-2056 RAGDESQRLK
+2056 
-2066 QLNSDETWRFS
+2066 RFS

-2089 ANALETTAQNDLER
+2089 ANALETTARNDLER

-2108 YQEKAKSAARWERWL
+2108 YQEKAKSAAQWERWL

-2134 SGVHPLTT
+2134 SGVHLLTT

-2157 MLDQLDGKLLK
+2157 MLDQLDEKLLK
-2168 IESMGPMRKLLE
+2168 IESMGPMRKLLG

-2193 VAAEKEHFQ
+2193 VTAEKEHFQ
-2202 ADFEQRLQEALRRE
+2202 AEFEQRLQEARRHE
-2216 QESLTQYRE
+2216 QESLLRYRQ

-2235 VTAKIERTTSQLADR
+2235 VTAKIERTTRQLADR

-2312 QQGAEGSEDALG
+2312 QQGTEGSEDALG

-2478 DTEVRQV
+2478 DTEVRRV

-2509 LSKRKQALGHLF
+2509 LSKRKQALGHLL

-2576 TEQGSKWGNEITM
+2576 TEQGSKWGNEVTM

-2673 QKWYNYKDSV
+2673 QKWYNYKDST
-2683 KNEAGQVN
+2683 KNETGQVN
-2691 TQTVQRSMTKA
+2691 TRTVQRAMTKA

-2724 GARGEGFANKMISN
+2724 GARGEAFADKMISN

-2768 YLAEAFGDR
+2768 YLAKAFGDR

-2787 LEHSGIALWKDMGF
+2787 LKHSGIALWKDMGF

-2816 KGSRLED
+2816 KGSKLED

-2857 SGDELMEATAKRFR
+2857 SGDELMKATAQRFR

-2891 SSSTFAKMATS
+2891 SSSTFSKMFTS
-2902 FLSEPTVSYNL
+2902 FMSEPTVSYNL

-2923 DKKAMGLKTAIGRNW
+2923 DEKAMGLKTAIGRNW

-2999 YMRDVFSA
+2999 YMRDVFAA

-3074 LSAATREVITVWNDT
+3074 LSAATREVITTWNNT

-3117 AGIGYDTL
+3117 AGISYDTL
-3125 SAAMEYVATLE
+3125 STAMEYVATLE

-3183 GTPWT
+3183 GTPWE

>member
-23 DDNKKYQHQIQQV
+23 DDNKKYQHQMQQVQQV

-69 RAKALGPQQIMSG
+69 RAKAMGPQEIMSG
-82 NGDMTLAEYQD
+82 IGDMTLAEYQA
-93 ALKRAEKS
+93 ALKQA
-101 IAQQDDRFGS
+101 
-111 YRAKETY
+111 
-118 KKALLALSPV
+118 
-128 VSPVW
+128 
-133 TGVLALTDRGKNV
+133 
-146 QEREAAAASKTAKW
+146 EAASPKRDENPGFFSRVGKW
-160 LFGKSQKTPEE
+160 LVGKTEKTPEE

-181 SARRREEL
+181 AARRREEL

-228 NTEARKKADDMQQTY
+228 NTEARKKADDMQRTY

-365 LAMQNAQK
+365 LALQNAQK
-373 LGGVDHPANYYT
+373 LGGVDRPANYYT

-396 ARTTVSEKLGRSTD
+396 ARTTVSEKLERSTD

-495 LLTLKPAQ
+495 LLALKPAQ
-503 GTLTKRLRTTMKNA
+503 GTLAKRLRTTLKNV

-602 QQNRAVLQFGEL
+602 QQNRAVLQFSEL

-620 GRLSADGKDRLAQ
+620 DRLSADGKDRLAQ
-633 KIKSRTEQGKTVSG
+633 KVKSRTEQGKTVSG

-702 AREERTR
+702 TREERAR

-736 GTDQPGRMTSGMWAE
+736 GTDQSGRMTSGMWAE

-756 TSRGEYISEL
+756 TSRGEYISVL

-871 QAVDQLNE
+871 QAVDRLNE

-913 TREGTVSLK
+913 TREGTLSLK

-932 PVTQETMTR
+932 AVTQETMTR

-985 VYLDINTG
+985 VYLDINAG

-1000 SQTAILLTASHELTH
+1000 SETAVLLTASHELTH
-1015 FIKEYNPAQ
+1015 FIQEYSPAQ
-1024 YEQLRTFVVER
+1024 YEQLRDFVVER

-1047 VQRHRK
+1047 VQRHQK

-1074 MLQDSQ
+1074 MLKDSQ

-1128 KELQKIWDDALVGA
+1128 KELQKIWDDALAGA
-1142 ARNLQQSEAETASK
+1142 ARNLQQSEAETASG
-1156 EKAASARGKAS
+1156 EKAASTRGKAS
-1167 VRDGGGRIARAVNG
+1167 ARGGGRIARAVNG

-1188 SYRGYRRK
+1188 SYRGYRHE
-1196 VIPDSIR
+1196 VIPGSIG

-1211 SEIRNYG
+1211 SEARGYG

-1324 DGVWGGN
+1324 DGVWGDN
-1331 LHQQSDTA
+1331 LHRQSDHA
-1339 AGESAAEVRY
+1339 AGASAAQVQY

-1364 QTDTRDYKAA
+1364 QTDTRSHKAA
-1374 AAYLKALVNTEKPFS
+1374 AAYLKALVNAEKPFS

-1432 SEMLLLAE
+1432 DEMLLLAE
-1440 DGEWRENVKEK
+1440 DGEWRENIKEK

-1527 PKPSESII
+1527 PKPSEDII

-1544 KFSMREPV
+1544 KFSVRDNTGRELTPAQQEYFRGSKARDENGNLLV
-1552 EQAKDLVAVHNLTEQ
+1552 MYHQTDGDFTVFDTEHKGAGTGDDETPFGVFLKKTSRDIGVRGKKQMQLYANIQNPLRVDNREQLVQSLARMSEEYASLKAESGNIDKEYGAKFEKAKRAFVDFLTRWRKE
-1567 NLQDALDL
+1567 NPDAPARAAYNAEGFDAAFNAEDEVVKEWTKKQDALAL
-1575 GGLPMPSIAVVKSEQ
+1575 KA
-1590 GHSMYGPISIVF
+1590 
-1602 GRDSIDPQA
+1602 
-1611 DSRNKIYGGD
+1611 
-1621 TYTPTAPA
+1621 
-1629 VEYPVNYDRM
+1629 
-1639 RAVEKRLAGL
+1639 
-1649 SEKIAGGVFRNDST
+1649 
-1663 LQRAGIDEESG
+1663 
-1674 MSAAELADKL
+1674 
-1684 ARDDSI
+1684 
-1690 RAAYLAD
+1690 
-1697 QGKTLEPVMQ
+1697 
-1707 KKEFNRYGNDALA
+1707 KK
-1720 KLVQQ
+1720 
-1725 IGAQELAGI
+1725 
-1734 EASIEAGD
+1734 
-1742 YQPVREIED
+1742 
-1751 MVRQIIRD
+1751 
-1759 SYAEKHSALLNRK
+1759 
-1772 PELKEKRLDRF
+1772 
-1783 MENNVTVFTV
+1783 
-1793 EDFVRDAWEY
+1793 
-1803 YQDQGAT
+1803 
-1810 TSEIDRWATSDKL
+1810 
-1823 HEAASVED
+1823 
-1831 VKVWLLPQ
+1831 
-1839 LEGVLGE
+1839 
-1846 PGIYNGSERFD
+1846 
-1857 RSGSRR
+1857 
-1863 SFSQLHWEYTLEN
+1863 
-1876 IVRAMAET
+1876 
-1884 QAARGGQTFGASAK
+1884 
-1898 AMQAVGSEDFQSIDE
+1898 
-1913 VKAASGRLGEV
+1913 
-1924 DTEQYKADVDA
+1924 
-1935 VEKRIE
+1935 
-1941 QATRAVM
+1941 
-1948 RENKPHSDNQFDE
+1948 
-1961 MQIIGDVMMQA
+1961 
-1972 AQGKQTEAAIRRA
+1972 
-1985 FSQEGYSISESTARE
+1985 
-2000 IREVFRAATAL
+2000 AATAAL
-2011 PTGYFE
+2011 RENGYDGVFLEKDQGSWGRSTEAYIALDANQVKSIDNQSPTT
-2017 AKPQRAVRF
+2017 
-2026 DEAKA
+2026 D
-2031 VIVPDNI
+2031 PDI
-2038 SRTLKKRIERAG
+2038 
-2050 VPIMEY
+2050 
-2056 RAGDESQRLK
+2056 
-2066 QLNSDETWRFS
+2066 RFS

-2089 ANALETTAQNDLER
+2089 ANALETTAQNAEER
-2103 GLLAQ
+2103 RILKW
-2108 YQEKAKSAARWERWL
+2108 YREVAKSLTEHEQLLENMRQR
-2123 DYHQQKLADHE
+2123 LADHK
-2134 SGVHPLTT
+2134 SG
-2142 QQVLLAREKAAQYAE
+2142 EKALSPRKVKDLEDYTE
-2157 MLDQLDGKLLK
+2157 YIVNKLDEEDRKLLK
-2168 IESMGPMRKLLE
+2168 IESMGPVRKLLE
-2180 RERSYVDDLLTGA
+2180 REREYVERRLAGA
-2193 VAAEKEHFQ
+2193 QEEKNRYQAE
-2202 ADFEQRLQEALRRE
+2202 FEQRLQDARRRE
-2216 QESLTQYRE
+2216 QESLAQYRE

-2235 VTAKIERTTSQLADR
+2235 VTAKIERTTRQLADR

-2420 TFVAWDNAL
+2420 TFVAWDNTL

-2436 FGEGGRAIFEEL
+2436 FGEGGRAIFGEL

-2467 GVITDEQARAW
+2467 SVITDEQARAW
-2478 DTEVRQV
+2478 DTEVRRV

-2554 GRLLGQLTP
+2554 GRLLSQLTP

-2569 DKLQKYM
+2569 DKLQNYM
-2576 TEQGSKWGNEITM
+2576 TEQGSKWGNEVTM

-2691 TQTVQRSMTKA
+2691 TRTVQRAMTKA

-2710 VVQFLKDLNGVKES
+2710 VVQLLKDLNGVKES
-2724 GARGEGFANKMISN
+2724 GARGEAFADKMISN

-2768 YLAEAFGDR
+2768 YLAKAFGDR

-2816 KGSRLED
+2816 KGSKLED

-2833 LGDKVTWARLWR
+2833 LGDKITWARLWR
-2845 ACKLEVQEKQGL
+2845 ACKLEAQEKQGL

-2891 SSSTFAKMATS
+2891 SSSTFAKIATS

-2994 LNKLP
+2994 MNKLP

-3074 LSAATREVITVWNDT
+3074 LSAATREVITTWNNT
-3089 VGSVWPGMKR
+3089 VGSVWPGLKC

-3117 AGIGYDTL
+3117 AGISYDTL
-3125 SAAMEYVATLE
+3125 STAMEYVATLE

-3145 VSGSLKAKYVAYIQ
+3145 VSGSMKAKYVAYIQ
-3159 SLGLTPSQQK
+3159 SMGLTPSQQK
-3169 AMWLALKNSTWSDK
+3169 AMWLALKSSTWSDK
-3183 GTPWT
+3183 GTPWE

>member
-1 MPKQAAGSTAR
+1 MAMQTGGGTAR
-12 DRILSRARALD
+12 ERIMARARALD
-23 DDNKKYQHQIQQV
+23 DEEKKKQQA
-36 QQVRR
+36 QQPQQTQQSAR
-41 EDTVPMRYRQ
+41 TQVPMRYRQ
-51 GTPLAQQPQ
+51 AAQEPGQEAAQQPQ
-60 TTAKERILS
+60 TTARDRIQA
-69 RAKALGPQQIMSG
+69 RARAMGQQRVMSG
-82 NGDMTLAEYQD
+82 LGDLTVEEYQY
-93 ALKRAEKS
+93 ALKQA
-101 IAQQDDRFGS
+101 
-111 YRAKETY
+111 
-118 KKALLALSPV
+118 
-128 VSPVW
+128 
-133 TGVLALTDRGKNV
+133 
-146 QEREAAAASKTAKW
+146 EAASPKRDENPGFFSRVGKW
-160 LFGKSQKTPEE
+160 LVGKTEKTPEE
-171 IVAEQQEAQA
+171 IVAEQWDALEA
-181 SARRREEL
+181 ARKREEL
-189 ASLDLAEYERLLEQA
+189 ASLDLDEYEKLLEQA
-204 KKEAAGQ
+204 KKQAADAR
-211 QPKYNIHAMGGY
+211 PDFNIHAMGAY
-223 DPAAE
+223 DAAAE
-228 NTEARKKADDMQQTY
+228 NTQAQRKADEMQQTY
-243 NQAKQVQ
+243 NLAKQVQ
-250 YERQGLEALGKLN
+250 FERQGEQALAQLTP
-263 RKQLAAVETLVE
+263 KQLKAVETLVQ
-275 TPETGTAVMS
+275 TPATGTSVMS
-285 ARVAQDSRRKQATD
+285 AGMARENARDQAYSV
-299 TLKAAGYSDTEIGEL
+299 LLEGGYSYKTISDL

-321 KDQEAYQKNVQWHEN
+321 QDKEAYQKTVQWHED
-336 LADSGAA
+336 LADSGVL
-343 GAAAATV
+343 GGAAATV

-355 NLLSGLGAAD
+355 SLLSGVGAIDVA
-365 LAMQNAQK
+365 LQK
-373 LGGVDHPANYYT
+373 ANQTGGEERPVNYYSA
-385 PAMRLYGGSNA
+385 PMRLYGGANA
-396 ARTTVSEKLGRSTD
+396 ARETVGQKLERNTD

-420 VAYNIGTSMMDSGA
+420 TAYGIGTSMLDSGA
-434 TAALA
+434 TVALA
-439 AIGVPPMVGSAF
+439 AIGVPPVVGSSL
-451 LGGSAATAAMV
+451 LGGAAATGAMV
-462 DAKERGIDDTNA
+462 DAKDRGVDDTHA
-474 LWTGLFAGVAETLFE
+474 LWTGVFAGVAETLFE

-495 LLTLKPAQ
+495 LLKLDVPQ
-503 GTLTKRLRTTMKNA
+503 GTLRQRMQTTLKNTL
-517 GLQAATEGS
+517 LQAGTEGS
-526 EELFTSFANYI
+526 EELFTDFANYI
-537 TDRAINGGLSEYGTA
+537 TDRAINGGLSEYDTA

-558 QGMSHQTA
+558 QGLSQKEA
-566 TAKASADLAGQMAM
+566 SQKAGADLAAQMAL
-580 DFVAGGIAGGLMAGG
+580 DFVAGGVAGGLMAGG
-595 KSAIDVG
+595 KAAIDNAG
-602 QQNRAVLQFGEL
+602 QDREMRQYSDL
-614 AGTAAE
+614 APAAAE
-620 GRLSADGKDRLAQ
+620 ERLAADPGSRAARRVQ
-633 KIKSRTEQGKTVSG
+633 KQVQQGKPVSG
-647 GALREVME
+647 AALRETMAQNV
-655 RTIEARNKETREN
+655 EAQNQAVTEQ
-668 VRQRAQARLEE
+668 VRKLAQQRLEE
-679 LGDPNAESVSRA
+679 LGDTQAEKTSRA
-691 VAQLYDSDMSR
+691 VAQLYDQELPQYR
-702 AREERTR
+702 RELARKA
-709 QTLRNS
+709 LRS
-715 KYGQRVANE
+715 SEYGQRVANE
-724 LEEAMRLQGQTE
+724 MEDAVETGHVRTLLEQAGETE
-736 GTDQPGRMTSGMWAE
+736 DATRVPRWTSGEWAE

-756 TSRGEYISEL
+756 TSQGAYINQLME
-766 RKKRVNPQ
+766 RRVNPS
-774 ATDRRPVTGYKY
+774 ATDKRPVTGFRY
-786 NAETGQL
+786 NQETGQL
-793 DAIVKGEDGKTETI
+793 DAIVKGEDGKVETI

-812 ATTGQQEMLAY
+812 ATTGRQEWLAD
-823 LAADLKEGAPAM
+823 LAADLKEAAPTM
-835 IASYLDGQDLET
+835 IASYMDGQDVQT
-847 YSRQWH
+847 FSRQWH
-853 NAYEYGAAGVKRD
+853 NAYEYGAAGVKKD
-866 YAMAS
+866 YAMNS
-871 QAVDQLNE
+871 QAVDQLNA
-879 TQRGIAYDTGK
+879 TQRELAYDAGAAAR
-890 AVHDQRMDRERQK
+890 AVQQTQERMK
-903 FPQESKGAAI
+903 FPQEGQDTGM
-913 TREGTVSLK
+913 TREGAVSLK

-941 RQRDSVDVMRQLA
+941 RQRDSVEVMRQLA
-954 RVTGVDVVFYQ
+954 RVSGVDVVFYQ

-985 VYLDINTG
+985 VYLDINAG

-1000 SQTAILLTASHELTH
+1000 SETAVLLTASHELTH
-1015 FIKEYNPAQ
+1015 FIQEYSPAQ
-1024 YEQLRTFVVER
+1024 YEQLRDFVVER
-1035 LMEAE
+1035 LTESQDA
-1040 DVDLDAL
+1040 DLDTL
-1047 VQRHRK
+1047 VERHRRA
-1053 DQPELSYDEALD
+1053 QPGLSYDQALD

-1074 MLQDSQ
+1074 MLKDSQ
-1080 AAAAL
+1080 AAAQL
-1085 AKQNRSLA
+1085 AKKNRSLA

-1105 KLQEAF
+1105 RLQEAV

-1116 QKPEAQALTRYA
+1116 RSREARAMEQYA
-1128 KELQKIWDDALVGA
+1128 GELQKIWDNALVRAAENRQRAQSGQETGA
-1142 ARNLQQSEAETASK
+1142 AAQIRTEGQY
-1156 EKAASARGKAS
+1156 S
-1167 VRDGGGRIARAVNG
+1167 VRDSTGRELSEGQREYFADSKVRDEKGNLLVVYHQTNG
-1181 EDYWNDL
+1181 EFTVFDTKHKGAGTGDNETPFGVFLKRTARDIGI
-1188 SYRGYRRK
+1188 RGK
-1196 VIPDSIR
+1196 KQMEL
-1203 YAMFADDP
+1203 YADIQSPLRVKTREELVHRLGEM
-1211 SEIRNYG
+1211 SEEYAG
-1218 DRFAAVRHDD
+1218 
-1228 LPKIDDFKEAIAEAW
+1228 LKAEA
-1243 ERDKAEYLLPP
+1243 
-1254 ALEVFEDLSGAEVA
+1254 G
-1268 DHFDPVDILDGADAW
+1268 
-1283 DTPELITWAFSH
+1283 
-1295 GIFDE
+1295 
-1300 VGGIKTSDG
+1300 
-1309 AIVWDDSLIHDTSGD
+1309 
-1324 DGVWGGN
+1324 
-1331 LHQQSDTA
+1331 
-1339 AGESAAEVRY
+1339 
-1349 EIRRLDGQTMVVLDT
+1349 
-1364 QTDTRDYKAA
+1364 
-1374 AAYLKALVNTEKPFS
+1374 
-1389 TILAD
+1389 
-1394 ALPVYAGKD
+1394 
-1403 LPSEYKGSEYTLGM
+1403 
-1417 HRGLREVKMQAATNL
+1417 
-1432 SEMLLLAE
+1432 
-1440 DGEWRENVKEK
+1440 
-1451 HGKDAQNGWYRYK
+1451 
-1464 TRFAVP
+1464 
-1470 VLNARKAVDHYAVY
+1470 
-1484 GGVLLIRNDADGK
+1484 
-1497 SYLYD
+1497 
-1502 MVDVEKK
+1502 
-1509 KVISSPPFSAQA
+1509 
-1521 HSGVYE
+1521 
-1527 PKPSESII
+1527 
-1535 RHENEKSNT
+1535 
-1544 KFSMREPV
+1544 
-1552 EQAKDLVAVHNLTEQ
+1552 
-1567 NLQDALDL
+1567 
-1575 GGLPMPSIAVVKSEQ
+1575 
-1590 GHSMYGPISIVF
+1590 
-1602 GRDSIDPQA
+1602 
-1611 DSRNKIYGGD
+1611 
-1621 TYTPTAPA
+1621 
-1629 VEYPVNYDRM
+1629 
-1639 RAVEKRLAGL
+1639 
-1649 SEKIAGGVFRNDST
+1649 
-1663 LQRAGIDEESG
+1663 
-1674 MSAAELADKL
+1674 
-1684 ARDDSI
+1684 
-1690 RAAYLAD
+1690 
-1697 QGKTLEPVMQ
+1697 
-1707 KKEFNRYGNDALA
+1707 
-1720 KLVQQ
+1720 
-1725 IGAQELAGI
+1725 
-1734 EASIEAGD
+1734 
-1742 YQPVREIED
+1742 
-1751 MVRQIIRD
+1751 
-1759 SYAEKHSALLNRK
+1759 
-1772 PELKEKRLDRF
+1772 RLDR
-1783 MENNVTVFTV
+1783 
-1793 EDFVRDAWEY
+1793 EY
-1803 YQDQGAT
+1803 
-1810 TSEIDRWATSDKL
+1810 
-1823 HEAASVED
+1823 
-1831 VKVWLLPQ
+1831 
-1839 LEGVLGE
+1839 
-1846 PGIYNGSERFD
+1846 
-1857 RSGSRR
+1857 
-1863 SFSQLHWEYTLEN
+1863 
-1876 IVRAMAET
+1876 
-1884 QAARGGQTFGASAK
+1884 
-1898 AMQAVGSEDFQSIDE
+1898 
-1913 VKAASGRLGEV
+1913 
-1924 DTEQYKADVDA
+1924 
-1935 VEKRIE
+1935 
-1941 QATRAVM
+1941 
-1948 RENKPHSDNQFDE
+1948 
-1961 MQIIGDVMMQA
+1961 
-1972 AQGKQTEAAIRRA
+1972 GK
-1985 FSQEGYSISESTARE
+1985 
-2000 IREVFRAATAL
+2000 
-2011 PTGYFE
+2011 
-2017 AKPQRAVRF
+2017 RF
-2026 DEAKA
+2026 DEAKRA
-2031 VIVPDNI
+2031 FIDFLTRWRKNNPDAPGRAAYNAEGFDAAFNAEDEVVKEWTKKQDALALKAKEAATSALRENGYDGVFLEKDQGSWGRSTEAYIALDPAQVKNI
-2038 SRTLKKRIERAG
+2038 DNLTPTGDPDIRYQARVGTDEESGRPIYQSNFPKGTPKAAKAERILKLIQNVWSKKPLPLVVRDADGTTRAIKAQFDPTYDEKAGTRSDASKLMGGNRHGSAAEQRVTLDLADDYYEIAEGATYNYSKAETGKDSVTHQGVKQWHYFVNDILFQEYGESETAPYRVTINVKERSDGSYVYSFNAERQNERSSTRRTLHADVRDNAESV
-2050 VPIMEY
+2050 VPNAQPSTDSI
-2056 RAGDESQRLK
+2056 RSSVGNSQEK
-2066 QLNSDETWRFS
+2066 FS

-2089 ANALETTAQNDLER
+2089 ANALETTARNDLER

-2157 MLDQLDGKLLK
+2157 MLDQLDEKLLK
-2168 IESMGPMRKLLE
+2168 IESMGPMRKLLG

-2202 ADFEQRLQEALRRE
+2202 AEFEQRLQEARRRE
-2216 QESLTQYRE
+2216 QESLVQYRE

-2235 VTAKIERTTSQLADR
+2235 VTAKIERTTRQLADR

-2312 QQGAEGSEDALG
+2312 QQGTEGSEDALG

-2420 TFVAWDNAL
+2420 TFVAWDNTL

-2459 KQVLDFRK
+2459 KQVLDFRQ

-2478 DTEVRQV
+2478 DTEVRRV

-2502 QLMGLYC
+2502 QLMSMYC

-2576 TEQGSKWGNEITM
+2576 MEQGSKWGNEVTM

-2673 QKWYNYKDSV
+2673 QKWYNYKDST
-2683 KNEAGQVN
+2683 KNETGQVN
-2691 TQTVQRSMTKA
+2691 TRTVQRAMTKA

-2724 GARGEGFANKMISN
+2724 GARGEAFADKMISN

-2768 YLAEAFGDR
+2768 YLAKAFGDR

-2787 LEHSGIALWKDMGF
+2787 LEHSGIAVWKDMGF

-2816 KGSRLED
+2816 KGSKLED

-2845 ACKLEVQEKQGL
+2845 ACKLEAQEKQGL
-2857 SGDELMEATAKRFR
+2857 SGDELIKATARHFR

-2891 SSSTFAKMATS
+2891 SSSTFSKMFTS
-2902 FLSEPTVSYNL
+2902 FMSEPTVSYNL

-2938 KAAGRAYQAYVVS
+2938 KTAGRAYQAYVVS

-3074 LSAATREVITVWNDT
+3074 LSAATREVITAWNNT

-3117 AGIGYDTL
+3117 AGISYDTL
-3125 SAAMEYVATLE
+3125 STAMEYVATLE

-3159 SLGLTPSQQK
+3159 SLGLASSQQK

-3183 GTPWT
+3183 GTPWA

>member
-69 RAKALGPQQIMSG
+69 RARAMGQQRVMSG
-82 NGDMTLAEYQD
+82 LGDLTVEEYQY
-93 ALKRAEKS
+93 ALKQA
-101 IAQQDDRFGS
+101 
-111 YRAKETY
+111 
-118 KKALLALSPV
+118 
-128 VSPVW
+128 
-133 TGVLALTDRGKNV
+133 
-146 QEREAAAASKTAKW
+146 EAASPKRDENPGFFSRVGKW
-160 LFGKSQKTPEE
+160 LVGKTEKTPEE
-171 IVAEQQEAQA
+171 IVAEQWDALEA
-181 SARRREEL
+181 ARKREEL
-189 ASLDLAEYERLLEQA
+189 ASLDLDEYEKLLEQA
-204 KKEAAGQ
+204 KKQAADAR
-211 QPKYNIHAMGGY
+211 PDFNIHAMGGY
-223 DPAAE
+223 DPEAE

-250 YERQGLEALGKLN
+250 YERRGLEALGKLN

-336 LADSGAA
+336 LADSGVA

-385 PAMRLYGGSNA
+385 PAMRLYSGSNA
-396 ARTTVSEKLGRSTD
+396 ARTTVSEKLERSTD

-503 GTLTKRLRTTMKNA
+503 GTLAKRLRTTMKNV

-602 QQNRAVLQFGEL
+602 QQNRAVQQFGEL

-620 GRLSADGKDRLAQ
+620 DRLSADGKDRLAQ
-633 KIKSRTEQGKTVSG
+633 RVKSRTEQGKTVSG

-702 AREERTR
+702 TREERAR
-709 QTLRNS
+709 QALRDS
-715 KYGQRVANE
+715 KYGQQVANE
-724 LEEAMRLQGQTE
+724 LEEAMGRLEQAEDADQGATAA
-736 GTDQPGRMTSGMWAE
+736 WAE

-766 RKKRVNPQ
+766 QRKRVNPQ

-853 NAYEYGAAGVKRD
+853 NAYEYGAANVKRD

-890 AVHDQRMDRERQK
+890 AVYDQRMAQERKK

-941 RQRDSVDVMRQLA
+941 RQRDSVDVMRKLA

-985 VYLDINTG
+985 VYLDINAG

-1000 SQTAILLTASHELTH
+1000 SETAVLLTASHELTH
-1015 FIKEYNPAQ
+1015 FMQEYNPAQ
-1024 YEQLRTFVVER
+1024 YEQLRDFVVER
-1035 LMEAE
+1035 LTEAE

-1047 VQRHRK
+1047 VQRHQK
-1053 DQPELSYDEALD
+1053 NQPELSYDEALD

-1074 MLQDSQ
+1074 MLKDSQ

-1116 QKPEAQALTRYA
+1116 QKPEAKALTRYA

-1142 ARNLQQSEAETASK
+1142 ARNLQQSGAETASG
-1156 EKAASARGKAS
+1156 EKAAST
-1167 VRDGGGRIARAVNG
+1167 
-1181 EDYWNDL
+1181 
-1188 SYRGYRRK
+1188 
-1196 VIPDSIR
+1196 
-1203 YAMFADDP
+1203 
-1211 SEIRNYG
+1211 
-1218 DRFAAVRHDD
+1218 
-1228 LPKIDDFKEAIAEAW
+1228 
-1243 ERDKAEYLLPP
+1243 
-1254 ALEVFEDLSGAEVA
+1254 
-1268 DHFDPVDILDGADAW
+1268 
-1283 DTPELITWAFSH
+1283 DT
-1295 GIFDE
+1295 
-1300 VGGIKTSDG
+1300 
-1309 AIVWDDSLIHDTSGD
+1309 
-1324 DGVWGGN
+1324 
-1331 LHQQSDTA
+1331 
-1339 AGESAAEVRY
+1339 GESAAEVRY

-1364 QTDTRDYKAA
+1364 QTDTRSHKAA

-1432 SEMLLLAE
+1432 GEMLLLAE

-1621 TYTPTAPA
+1621 AYTPTAPA

-1649 SEKIAGGVFRNDST
+1649 SEKIAGGVFRNDSA

-2000 IREVFRAATAL
+2000 IREVFRAETAL

-2038 SRTLKKRIERAG
+2038 SRTLKKRIESAG

-2089 ANALETTAQNDLER
+2089 ANALETTAQNAEER
-2103 GLLAQ
+2103 RILKW
-2108 YQEKAKSAARWERWL
+2108 YREVAKSLTEHEQLLENMR
-2123 DYHQQKLADHE
+2123 QQLADHK
-2134 SGVHPLTT
+2134 SG
-2142 QQVLLAREKAAQYAE
+2142 EKALSPGKVKDLEDYTE
-2157 MLDQLDGKLLK
+2157 YIVNKLDEEDRKLLK
-2168 IESMGPMRKLLE
+2168 IESMGPVRKLLE
-2180 RERSYVDDLLTGA
+2180 REREYVERRLAGA
-2193 VAAEKEHFQ
+2193 REEKDRYRAE
-2202 ADFEQRLQEALRRE
+2202 FEQRLQDARRRE
-2216 QESLTQYRE
+2216 QESLAQYRE

-2235 VTAKIERTTSQLADR
+2235 VTAKIERTTRQLADR

-2389 RTFVRVAD
+2389 RTFIRVAD

-2420 TFVAWDNAL
+2420 TFVAWDNTL

-2436 FGEGGRAIFEEL
+2436 FGEGGRAIFGEL

-2467 GVITDEQARAW
+2467 SVITDEQARAW

-2554 GRLLGQLTP
+2554 GRLLSQLTP

-2576 TEQGSKWGNEITM
+2576 TEQGSKWGNEVTM

-2691 TQTVQRSMTKA
+2691 TRTVQRAMTKA

-2724 GARGEGFANKMISN
+2724 GARGEVFAGKMISN

-2768 YLAEAFGDR
+2768 YLAKAFGDR

-2816 KGSRLED
+2816 KGSKLED

-2833 LGDKVTWARLWR
+2833 LGDKITWARLWR
-2845 ACKLEVQEKQGL
+2845 ACKLEAREKQGL
-2857 SGDELMEATAKRFR
+2857 SGDELMKATAQRFR

-2882 TMTRSHMMR
+2882 TMTRSNIMR
-2891 SSSTFAKMATS
+2891 SSSTFSKMFTS
-2902 FLSEPTVSYNL
+2902 FMSEPTVSYNL

-2938 KAAGRAYQAYVVS
+2938 KTAGRAYQAYVVS

-3074 LSAATREVITVWNDT
+3074 LSAATREVITTWNNT

-3117 AGIGYDTL
+3117 AGISYDTL
-3125 SAAMEYVATLE
+3125 STAMEYVATLE
-3136 SDKDAEGKT
+3136 SDKDAEGKA
-3145 VSGSLKAKYVAYIQ
+3145 VSGSLKSKYVAYIQ
-3159 SLGLTPSQQK
+3159 SMGLTPSQQK

-3183 GTPWT
+3183 GTPWE

>member
-1 MPKQAAGSTAR
+1 MAMQTGGGTAR
-12 DRILSRARALD
+12 DRIMARARALD
-23 DDNKKYQHQIQQV
+23 DEEKKKQQA
-36 QQVRR
+36 QQPQQTQQSAR
-41 EDTVPMRYRQ
+41 TQVPMRYRQ
-51 GTPLAQQPQ
+51 AAQEPGQEAAQQPQ
-60 TTAKERILS
+60 TTARDRIQA
-69 RAKALGPQQIMSG
+69 RARAMGQQRVMSG
-82 NGDMTLAEYQD
+82 LGDLTVEEYQY
-93 ALKRAEKS
+93 ALKQA
-101 IAQQDDRFGS
+101 
-111 YRAKETY
+111 
-118 KKALLALSPV
+118 
-128 VSPVW
+128 
-133 TGVLALTDRGKNV
+133 
-146 QEREAAAASKTAKW
+146 EAASPKRDENPGFFSRVGKW
-160 LFGKSQKTPEE
+160 LVGKTEKTPEE
-171 IVAEQQEAQA
+171 IVAEQWDALEA
-181 SARRREEL
+181 ARKREEL
-189 ASLDLAEYERLLEQA
+189 ASLDLDEYEKLLEQA
-204 KKEAAGQ
+204 KKQAADAR
-211 QPKYNIHAMGGY
+211 PDFNIHAMGAY
-223 DPAAE
+223 DAAAE
-228 NTEARKKADDMQQTY
+228 NTQAQRKADEMQQTY
-243 NQAKQVQ
+243 NLAKQVQ
-250 YERQGLEALGKLN
+250 FERQGEQALAQLTP
-263 RKQLAAVETLVE
+263 KQLKAVETLVQ
-275 TPETGTAVMS
+275 TPATGTSVMS
-285 ARVAQDSRRKQATD
+285 AGMARENARDQAYSV
-299 TLKAAGYSDTEIGEL
+299 LLEGGYSYKTISDL

-321 KDQEAYQKNVQWHEN
+321 QDKEAYQKTVQWHED
-336 LADSGAA
+336 LADSGVL
-343 GAAAATV
+343 GGAAATV

-355 NLLSGLGAAD
+355 SLLSGVGAIDVA
-365 LAMQNAQK
+365 LQK
-373 LGGVDHPANYYT
+373 ANQTGGEERPVNYYSA
-385 PAMRLYGGSNA
+385 PMRLYGGANA
-396 ARTTVSEKLGRSTD
+396 ARETVGQKLERNTD

-420 VAYNIGTSMMDSGA
+420 TAYGIGTSMLDSGA
-434 TAALA
+434 TVALA
-439 AIGVPPMVGSAF
+439 AIGVPPVVGSSL
-451 LGGSAATAAMV
+451 LGGAAATGAMV
-462 DAKERGIDDTNA
+462 DAKDRGVDDTHA
-474 LWTGLFAGVAETLFE
+474 LWTGVFAGVAETLFE

-495 LLTLKPAQ
+495 LLKLDVPQ
-503 GTLTKRLRTTMKNA
+503 GTLRQRMQTTLKNTL
-517 GLQAATEGS
+517 LQAGTEGS
-526 EELFTSFANYI
+526 EELFTDFANYI
-537 TDRAINGGLSEYGTA
+537 TDRAINGGLSEYDTA

-558 QGMSHQTA
+558 QGLSQKEA
-566 TAKASADLAGQMAM
+566 SQKAGADLAAQMAL
-580 DFVAGGIAGGLMAGG
+580 DFVAGGVAGGLMAGG
-595 KSAIDVG
+595 KAAIDNAG
-602 QQNRAVLQFGEL
+602 QDREMRQYSDL
-614 AGTAAE
+614 APAAAE
-620 GRLSADGKDRLAQ
+620 ERLAADPGSRAARRVQ
-633 KIKSRTEQGKTVSG
+633 KQVQQGKPVSG
-647 GALREVME
+647 AALRETMAQNV
-655 RTIEARNKETREN
+655 EAQNQAVTEQ
-668 VRQRAQARLEE
+668 VRKLAQQRLEE
-679 LGDPNAESVSRA
+679 LGDTQAEKTSRA
-691 VAQLYDSDMSR
+691 VAQLYDQELPQYR
-702 AREERTR
+702 RELARKA
-709 QTLRNS
+709 LRS
-715 KYGQRVANE
+715 SEYGQRVANE
-724 LEEAMRLQGQTE
+724 MEDAVETGHVRTLLEQAGETE
-736 GTDQPGRMTSGMWAE
+736 DATRVPRWTSGEWAE

-756 TSRGEYISEL
+756 TSQGAYINQLME
-766 RKKRVNPQ
+766 RRVNPS
-774 ATDRRPVTGYKY
+774 ATDKRPVTGFRY
-786 NAETGQL
+786 NQETGQL
-793 DAIVKGEDGKTETI
+793 DAIVKGEDGKVETI

-812 ATTGQQEMLAY
+812 ATTGRQEWLAD
-823 LAADLKEGAPAM
+823 LAADLKEAAPTM
-835 IASYLDGQDLET
+835 IASYMDGQDVQT
-847 YSRQWH
+847 FSRQWH
-853 NAYEYGAAGVKRD
+853 NAYEYGAAGVKKD
-866 YAMAS
+866 YAMNS
-871 QAVDQLNE
+871 QAVDQLNA
-879 TQRGIAYDTGK
+879 TQRELAYDAGAAAR
-890 AVHDQRMDRERQK
+890 AVQQTQERMK
-903 FPQESKGAAI
+903 FPQEGQDTGM
-913 TREGTVSLK
+913 TREGAVSLK

-941 RQRDSVDVMRQLA
+941 RQRDSVEVMRQLA
-954 RVTGVDVVFYQ
+954 RVSGVDVVFYQ

-978 GFYRDGT
+978 GLYRDGT
-985 VYLDINTG
+985 VYLDINAG

-1000 SQTAILLTASHELTH
+1000 SETAVLLTASHELTH
-1015 FIKEYNPAQ
+1015 FIQEYSPAQ
-1024 YEQLRTFVVER
+1024 YEQLRDFVVER
-1035 LMEAE
+1035 LTESQDA
-1040 DVDLDAL
+1040 DLDTL
-1047 VQRHRK
+1047 VERHRRA
-1053 DQPELSYDEALD
+1053 QPGLSYDQALD

-1074 MLQDSQ
+1074 MLKDSQ
-1080 AAAAL
+1080 AAAQL
-1085 AKQNRSLA
+1085 AKKNRSLA

-1105 KLQEAF
+1105 RLQEAV

-1116 QKPEAQALTRYA
+1116 RSREARAMEQYA
-1128 KELQKIWDDALVGA
+1128 GELQKIWDNALVRAAENRQRAQSGQETGA
-1142 ARNLQQSEAETASK
+1142 AAQIRTEGQY
-1156 EKAASARGKAS
+1156 S
-1167 VRDGGGRIARAVNG
+1167 VRDSTGRELSEGQREYFADSKVRDEKGNLLVVYHQTNG
-1181 EDYWNDL
+1181 EFTVFDTKHKGAGTGDNETPFGVFLKRTARDIGI
-1188 SYRGYRRK
+1188 RGK
-1196 VIPDSIR
+1196 KQMEL
-1203 YAMFADDP
+1203 YADIQSPLRVKTREELVHRLGEM
-1211 SEIRNYG
+1211 SEEYAG
-1218 DRFAAVRHDD
+1218 
-1228 LPKIDDFKEAIAEAW
+1228 LKAEA
-1243 ERDKAEYLLPP
+1243 
-1254 ALEVFEDLSGAEVA
+1254 G
-1268 DHFDPVDILDGADAW
+1268 
-1283 DTPELITWAFSH
+1283 
-1295 GIFDE
+1295 
-1300 VGGIKTSDG
+1300 
-1309 AIVWDDSLIHDTSGD
+1309 
-1324 DGVWGGN
+1324 
-1331 LHQQSDTA
+1331 
-1339 AGESAAEVRY
+1339 
-1349 EIRRLDGQTMVVLDT
+1349 
-1364 QTDTRDYKAA
+1364 
-1374 AAYLKALVNTEKPFS
+1374 
-1389 TILAD
+1389 
-1394 ALPVYAGKD
+1394 
-1403 LPSEYKGSEYTLGM
+1403 
-1417 HRGLREVKMQAATNL
+1417 
-1432 SEMLLLAE
+1432 
-1440 DGEWRENVKEK
+1440 
-1451 HGKDAQNGWYRYK
+1451 
-1464 TRFAVP
+1464 
-1470 VLNARKAVDHYAVY
+1470 
-1484 GGVLLIRNDADGK
+1484 
-1497 SYLYD
+1497 
-1502 MVDVEKK
+1502 
-1509 KVISSPPFSAQA
+1509 
-1521 HSGVYE
+1521 
-1527 PKPSESII
+1527 
-1535 RHENEKSNT
+1535 
-1544 KFSMREPV
+1544 
-1552 EQAKDLVAVHNLTEQ
+1552 
-1567 NLQDALDL
+1567 
-1575 GGLPMPSIAVVKSEQ
+1575 
-1590 GHSMYGPISIVF
+1590 
-1602 GRDSIDPQA
+1602 
-1611 DSRNKIYGGD
+1611 
-1621 TYTPTAPA
+1621 
-1629 VEYPVNYDRM
+1629 
-1639 RAVEKRLAGL
+1639 
-1649 SEKIAGGVFRNDST
+1649 
-1663 LQRAGIDEESG
+1663 
-1674 MSAAELADKL
+1674 
-1684 ARDDSI
+1684 
-1690 RAAYLAD
+1690 
-1697 QGKTLEPVMQ
+1697 
-1707 KKEFNRYGNDALA
+1707 
-1720 KLVQQ
+1720 
-1725 IGAQELAGI
+1725 
-1734 EASIEAGD
+1734 
-1742 YQPVREIED
+1742 
-1751 MVRQIIRD
+1751 
-1759 SYAEKHSALLNRK
+1759 
-1772 PELKEKRLDRF
+1772 RLDR
-1783 MENNVTVFTV
+1783 
-1793 EDFVRDAWEY
+1793 EY
-1803 YQDQGAT
+1803 
-1810 TSEIDRWATSDKL
+1810 
-1823 HEAASVED
+1823 
-1831 VKVWLLPQ
+1831 
-1839 LEGVLGE
+1839 
-1846 PGIYNGSERFD
+1846 
-1857 RSGSRR
+1857 
-1863 SFSQLHWEYTLEN
+1863 
-1876 IVRAMAET
+1876 
-1884 QAARGGQTFGASAK
+1884 
-1898 AMQAVGSEDFQSIDE
+1898 
-1913 VKAASGRLGEV
+1913 
-1924 DTEQYKADVDA
+1924 
-1935 VEKRIE
+1935 
-1941 QATRAVM
+1941 
-1948 RENKPHSDNQFDE
+1948 
-1961 MQIIGDVMMQA
+1961 
-1972 AQGKQTEAAIRRA
+1972 GK
-1985 FSQEGYSISESTARE
+1985 
-2000 IREVFRAATAL
+2000 
-2011 PTGYFE
+2011 
-2017 AKPQRAVRF
+2017 RF
-2026 DEAKA
+2026 DEAKRA
-2031 VIVPDNI
+2031 FIDFLTRWRKNNPDAPGRAAYNAEGFDAAFNAEDEVVKEWTKKQDALALKAKEAATSALRENGYDGVFLEKDQGSWGRSTEAYIALDPAQVKNI
-2038 SRTLKKRIERAG
+2038 DNLTPTGDPDIRYQARVGTDEESGRPIYQSNFPKGTPKAAKAERILKLIQNVWSKKPLPLVVRDADGTTRAIKAQFDPTYDEKAGTRSDASKLMGGNRHGSAAEQRVTLDLADDYYEIAEGATYNYSKAETGKDSVTHQGVKQWHYFVNDILFQEYGESETAPYRVTINVKERSDGSYVYSFNAERQNERSSTRRTLHADVRDNAESV
-2050 VPIMEY
+2050 VPNAQPSTDSI
-2056 RAGDESQRLK
+2056 RSSVGNSQEK
-2066 QLNSDETWRFS
+2066 FS

-2089 ANALETTAQNDLER
+2089 ANALETTARNDLER

-2157 MLDQLDGKLLK
+2157 MLDQLDEKMLK
-2168 IESMGPMRKLLE
+2168 IESMGPMRKLLG

-2202 ADFEQRLQEALRRE
+2202 AEFEQRLQEARRRE
-2216 QESLTQYRE
+2216 QESLVQYRE

-2235 VTAKIERTTSQLADR
+2235 VTAKIERTTRQLADR

-2312 QQGAEGSEDALG
+2312 QQGTEGSEDALG

-2420 TFVAWDNAL
+2420 TFVAWDNTL

-2459 KQVLDFRK
+2459 KQVLDFRQ

-2478 DTEVRQV
+2478 DTEVRRV

-2502 QLMGLYC
+2502 QLMSLYC

-2576 TEQGSKWGNEITM
+2576 TEQGSKWGNEVTM

-2673 QKWYNYKDSV
+2673 QKWYNYKDST
-2683 KNEAGQVN
+2683 KNETGQVN
-2691 TQTVQRSMTKA
+2691 TRTVQRAMTKA

-2724 GARGEGFANKMISN
+2724 GARGEAFADKMISN

-2768 YLAEAFGDR
+2768 YLAKAFGDR

-2787 LEHSGIALWKDMGF
+2787 LEHSGIAVWKDMGF

-2816 KGSRLED
+2816 KGSKLED

-2845 ACKLEVQEKQGL
+2845 ACKLEAQEKQGL
-2857 SGDELMEATAKRFR
+2857 SGDELIKATARHFR

-2891 SSSTFAKMATS
+2891 SSSTFSKMFTS
-2902 FLSEPTVSYNL
+2902 FMSEPTVSYNL

-2938 KAAGRAYQAYVVS
+2938 KTAGRAYQAYVVS

-2978 NAFGGL
+2978 SAFGGL

-3074 LSAATREVITVWNDT
+3074 LSAATREVITAWNNT

-3117 AGIGYDTL
+3117 AGISYDTL
-3125 SAAMEYVATLE
+3125 STAMEYVATLE

-3159 SLGLTPSQQK
+3159 SLGLASSQQK

-3183 GTPWT
+3183 GTPWA

>member
-69 RAKALGPQQIMSG
+69 RAKALGPQEIMSG

-93 ALKRAEKS
+93 ALKRAEES
-101 IAQQDDRFGS
+101 TAQQDDRFGS

-128 VSPVW
+128 VSPAW
-133 TGVLALTDRGKNV
+133 TGVLALTDFGKNV

-181 SARRREEL
+181 AARRREEL

-263 RKQLAAVETLVE
+263 RKQLVAVETLVE
-275 TPETGTAVMS
+275 TPETGAAVMS

-343 GAAAATV
+343 GAAAATL

-373 LGGVDHPANYYT
+373 LGGVDRPANYYT

-396 ARTTVSEKLGRSTD
+396 ARATVAEKLERSTD

-503 GTLTKRLRTTMKNA
+503 GTLAKRLRTTMKNV

-580 DFVAGGIAGGLMAGG
+580 DFVAGSIAGGLMAGG

-602 QQNRAVLQFGEL
+602 RQNSAVLQFGEL

-620 GRLSADGKDRLAQ
+620 DRLSADGKDRLAQ
-633 KIKSRTEQGKTVSG
+633 KVKSRTEQGKAVSG

-655 RTIEARNKETREN
+655 RTIESRNKEAREN

-679 LGDPNAESVSRA
+679 LGDPNAEIVSRA

-751 NLPRY
+751 NLLRY

-766 RKKRVNPQ
+766 QRKRINPQ

-823 LAADLKEGAPAM
+823 LAEDLKEGAPAM

-890 AVHDQRMDRERQK
+890 AVYDQRMARERQK

-941 RQRDSVDVMRQLA
+941 RQRDSVDVIRQLA

-985 VYLDINTG
+985 VYLDINAG

-1000 SQTAILLTASHELTH
+1000 SETAVLLTASHELTH
-1015 FIKEYNPAQ
+1015 FIQEYSPAQ

-1035 LMEAE
+1035 LTEAE

-1047 VQRHRK
+1047 VQRHQK

-1105 KLQEAF
+1105 RLQEAF

-1116 QKPEAQALTRYA
+1116 RSREAQALTRYA

-1142 ARNLQQSEAETASK
+1142 ARNLQQSEAETASG
-1156 EKAASARGKAS
+1156 EKAASTRGKAS
-1167 VRDGGGRIARAVNG
+1167 ARGGGGRIARAVNG

-1188 SYRGYRRK
+1188 SYRGYRHE
-1196 VIPDSIR
+1196 VIPGSIG

-1211 SEIRNYG
+1211 SEARGYG

-1324 DGVWGGN
+1324 DGVWGDN
-1331 LHQQSDTA
+1331 LHRQSDPA
-1339 AGESAAEVRY
+1339 AGESAAQVRY
-1349 EIRRLDGQTMVVLDT
+1349 EIRRLDGQTTVVLDT
-1364 QTDTRDYKAA
+1364 QPDTRSHKAA
-1374 AAYLKALVNTEKPFS
+1374 AAYLKALVNAEKPFS

-1432 SEMLLLAE
+1432 DEMLLLAE
-1440 DGEWRENVKEK
+1440 DGEWRENVKDK

-1544 KFSMREPV
+1544 KFSVRDSAGRELTEAQQEYFKDSKVRDADGKLKPV
-1552 EQAKDLVAVHNLTEQ
+1552 YHGSAAIFTKFSADFMSQNGSSEGQGFYFTDYKPMAQGYEKNGGQLLEGYLDIKKPLSDSEVTLTAAEVKQLIKAVDPTGDDLVLN
-1567 NLQDALDL
+1567 
-1575 GGLPMPSIAVVKSEQ
+1575 
-1590 GHSMYGPISIVF
+1590 Y
-1602 GRDSIDPQA
+1602 
-1611 DSRNKIYGGD
+1611 DSRGGIGYPSRAWYNRSVED
-1621 TYTPTAPA
+1621 TL
-1629 VEYPVNYDRM
+1629 
-1639 RAVEKRLAGL
+1639 RATMST
-1649 SEKIAGGVFRNDST
+1649 SESDSEI
-1663 LQRAGIDEESG
+1663 L
-1674 MSAAELADKL
+1674 AELANGMGNP
-1684 ARDDSI
+1684 
-1690 RAAYLAD
+1690 
-1697 QGKTLEPVMQ
+1697 GKVLKT
-1707 KKEFNRYGNDALA
+1707 
-1720 KLVQQ
+1720 
-1725 IGAQELAGI
+1725 
-1734 EASIEAGD
+1734 
-1742 YQPVREIED
+1742 VRE
-1751 MVRQIIRD
+1751 
-1759 SYAEKHSALLNRK
+1759 LLGY
-1772 PELKEKRLDRF
+1772 DG
-1783 MENNVTVFTV
+1783 
-1793 EDFVRDAWEY
+1793 Y
-1803 YQDQGAT
+1803 
-1810 TSEIDRWATSDKL
+1810 
-1823 HEAASVED
+1823 
-1831 VKVWLLPQ
+1831 
-1839 LEGVLGE
+1839 
-1846 PGIYNGSERFD
+1846 
-1857 RSGSRR
+1857 
-1863 SFSQLHWEYTLEN
+1863 
-1876 IVRAMAET
+1876 IV
-1884 QAARGGQTFGASAK
+1884 
-1898 AMQAVGSEDFQSIDE
+1898 
-1913 VKAASGRLGEV
+1913 
-1924 DTEQYKADVDA
+1924 
-1935 VEKRIE
+1935 
-1941 QATRAVM
+1941 
-1948 RENKPHSDNQFDE
+1948 ENKYDNATVYVAFDSSQFKNADN
-1961 MQIIGDVMMQA
+1961 
-1972 AQGKQTEAAIRRA
+1972 KT
-1985 FSQEGYSISESTARE
+1985 
-2000 IREVFRAATAL
+2000 
-2011 PTGYFE
+2011 PTT
-2017 AKPQRAVRF
+2017 
-2026 DEAKA
+2026 D
-2031 VIVPDNI
+2031 PDI
-2038 SRTLKKRIERAG
+2038 
-2050 VPIMEY
+2050 
-2056 RAGDESQRLK
+2056 
-2066 QLNSDETWRFS
+2066 RFS
-2077 VREAKITDRELL
+2077 MREAKITDRELL
-2089 ANALETTAQNDLER
+2089 ANALETTAQNAEER
-2103 GLLAQ
+2103 RILKW
-2108 YQEKAKSAARWERWL
+2108 YREVAKSLTEHEQLLENMRQR
-2123 DYHQQKLADHE
+2123 LADHK
-2134 SGVHPLTT
+2134 SG
-2142 QQVLLAREKAAQYAE
+2142 EKALSPGKVKDLEDYTE
-2157 MLDQLDGKLLK
+2157 YIVNKLDEEDRKLLK
-2168 IESMGPMRKLLE
+2168 IESMGPVRKLLE
-2180 RERSYVDDLLTGA
+2180 REREYVERRLAGA
-2193 VAAEKEHFQ
+2193 REEKDRYQ
-2202 ADFEQRLQEALRRE
+2202 ADFEQRLQEAQRRE
-2216 QESLTQYRE
+2216 RESLIQYRE

-2235 VTAKIERTTSQLADR
+2235 VTAKIERTTRQLADR

-2389 RTFVRVAD
+2389 RTFIRVAD

-2406 HRRGQYKGA
+2406 HRRGQHKGT

-2420 TFVAWDNAL
+2420 TFVAWDNTL

-2459 KQVLDFRK
+2459 KQVLDFRQ
-2467 GVITDEQARAW
+2467 GIITDEQARAW
-2478 DTEVRQV
+2478 DTEVRRV

-2536 RKKTIKQDEHY
+2536 LKKTIKQDEHY

-2576 TEQGSKWGNEITM
+2576 TEQGSKWGNEVTM

-2673 QKWYNYKDSV
+2673 QKWYNYKDST
-2683 KNEAGQVN
+2683 KNETGQVN
-2691 TQTVQRSMTKA
+2691 TRTVQRAMTKA

-2724 GARGEGFANKMISN
+2724 GARGEAFADKMISN

-2768 YLAEAFGDR
+2768 YLTKAFGDR
-2777 TGTRQATAEM
+2777 MGTRQATAEM

-2816 KGSRLED
+2816 KGSKLED

-2833 LGDKVTWARLWR
+2833 LGDKITWARLWR
-2845 ACKLEVQEKQGL
+2845 ACKLETKEKQGL
-2857 SGDELMEATAKRFR
+2857 SGDELIKATARRFR

-2902 FLSEPTVSYNL
+2902 FMSEPTVSYNL

-2938 KAAGRAYQAYVVS
+2938 KTAGRAYQAYVVS

-2959 SLADALR
+2959 SLADAMR

-2978 NAFGGL
+2978 SAFGGL

-3017 TEGLANAKKAYDI
+3017 TEALANLKKAYDI

-3089 VGSVWPGMKR
+3089 VGSVWPGLKR

-3136 SDKDAEGKT
+3136 SDKDAEGKS

-3183 GTPWT
+3183 GTPWG

>member
-23 DDNKKYQHQIQQV
+23 DDNKKYQHQMQQV
-36 QQVRR
+36 QRVQQ
-41 EDTVPMRYRQ
+41 EDAAPMRYRQ
-51 GTPLAQQPQ
+51 ETTLAQQPQ

-69 RAKALGPQQIMSG
+69 RAKAMGPQEIMSG

-111 YRAKETY
+111 DRAKGTY

-133 TGVLALTDRGKNV
+133 TGALALTDWGKNV
-146 QEREAAAASKTAKW
+146 QEREAAAASKAAKW

-181 SARRREEL
+181 AAQRREEL

-204 KKEAAGQ
+204 KKEAARQ

-250 YERQGLEALGKLN
+250 YEQRGLEALGKLN

-396 ARTTVSEKLGRSTD
+396 ARTTVSEKLERSTD

-439 AIGVPPMVGSAF
+439 AIGVPPMVGSAL

-462 DAKERGIDDTNA
+462 DAKDRGIDDTNA

-503 GTLTKRLRTTMKNA
+503 GTLAKRLRTTLKNV
-517 GLQAATEGS
+517 GLQAGTEGS

-537 TDRAINGGLSEYGTA
+537 TDRAINGGLSEYETA

-558 QGMSHQTA
+558 QGMSHQAA

-620 GRLSADGKDRLAQ
+620 DRLSADGKDRLAQ
-633 KIKSRTEQGKTVSG
+633 KVKSRTEQGKTVSG

-679 LGDPNAESVSRA
+679 LGDPNAKKVSQA
-691 VAQLYDSDMSR
+691 VAQLYDSDTSR
-702 AREERTR
+702 AQEERAR
-709 QTLRNS
+709 RTLRNS

-756 TSRGEYISEL
+756 TSRGEYVSEL
-766 RKKRVNPQ
+766 QRKRVNPQ

-807 PKERA
+807 PKEKA

-823 LAADLKEGAPAM
+823 LAEDLKEGAPAM

-871 QAVDQLNE
+871 QAVERLNE

-890 AVHDQRMDRERQK
+890 AVYDQRMDRERQK
-903 FPQESKGAAI
+903 FSQESKGAAI
-913 TREGTVSLK
+913 TREGTVSLA
-922 GATVGGVTYA
+922 GATVQGQKLAAV
-932 PVTQETMTR
+932 VWETTTR
-941 RQRDSVDVMRQLA
+941 RQRDSVDIMRRLA

-978 GFYRDGT
+978 GFYRDGA
-985 VYLDINTG
+985 VYLDINAG

-1309 AIVWDDSLIHDTSGD
+1309 AIVWDDSLIHDTTGD
-1324 DGVWGGN
+1324 DGVWGDN
-1331 LHQQSDTA
+1331 LHQQSSPDTGA
-1339 AGESAAEVRY
+1339 SAAQVRY
-1349 EIRRLDGQTMVVLDT
+1349 EVRESKDKDIVSVKQQLKASESELSKMPVVSRKNVTADIERMSTKQRLEWAVAELRASGYRVERPNGNTIEFSPKDINSGL
-1364 QTDTRDYKAA
+1364 RYLSSAGEI
-1374 AAYLKALVNTEKPFS
+1374 AAYS
-1389 TILAD
+1389 
-1394 ALPVYAGKD
+1394 ALPAVLKRGK
-1403 LPSEYKGSEYTLGM
+1403 EIYREANHKGRGYGTITFAAPVEINGVRGNMAVVVRQTKGQRYDV
-1417 HRGLREVKMQAATNL
+1417 HRILMPDGSAFVFQEKANAVSTTVGGITEAA
-1432 SEMLLLAE
+1432 SSS
-1440 DGEWRENVKEK
+1440 
-1451 HGKDAQNGWYRYK
+1451 
-1464 TRFAVP
+1464 
-1470 VLNARKAVDHYAVY
+1470 
-1484 GGVLLIRNDADGK
+1484 GGTTPTINTASTDSIRPG
-1497 SYLYD
+1497 
-1502 MVDVEKK
+1502 
-1509 KVISSPPFSAQA
+1509 
-1521 HSGVYE
+1521 
-1527 PKPSESII
+1527 
-1535 RHENEKSNT
+1535 NEKSNT
-1544 KFSMREPV
+1544 KFSVRDNTGRELTPAQQ
-1552 EQAKDLVAVHNLTEQ
+1552 EFFRNSKAKDENGNLLVMYHQTDGDFTVFDTEHKGAGTGDDETPFGVFLKKTSRDIGVRGKKQMQLYANIQNPLRVDNREQLVQSLARMSEEYASLKAESGNIDKEYGAKFEKAKRAFVDFLTRWRKE
-1567 NLQDALDL
+1567 NPDAPARAAYNAEGFDAAFNAEDEVVEEWTKKQDALALKAKKAATAALRENGYDGVFL
-1575 GGLPMPSIAVVKSEQ
+1575 EKDQGSWGRSTEAYIALDPAQVKN
-1590 GHSMYGPISIVF
+1590 
-1602 GRDSIDPQA
+1602 ID
-1611 DSRNKIYGGD
+1611 NL
-1621 TYTPTAPA
+1621 TPTGDPDIRYQAR
-1629 VEYPVNYDRM
+1629 V
-1639 RAVEKRLAGL
+1639 G
-1649 SEKIAGGVFRNDST
+1649 T
-1663 LQRAGIDEESG
+1663 DEESG
-1674 MSAAELADKL
+1674 RPIYQSNFPKGTPKAAKAERILKLIQSVWSKKPLPLVVRDADGTTRAIKAQFDPTYDEKAGTRSDASKLMGGNRHGSAAEQRVTLDLADDYYEIAEGATYNYSKAETGKDSVTHQGVKQWHYFVNDIL
-1684 ARDDSI
+1684 FQEYGESETAPYRVTINVKERSDGSYVYSFNAERQNERSSTRRTLHADVRDNAESVVPNAQPSTDSI
-1690 RAAYLAD
+1690 RPSA
-1697 QGKTLEPVMQ
+1697 
-1707 KKEFNRYGNDALA
+1707 GN
-1720 KLVQQ
+1720 
-1725 IGAQELAGI
+1725 
-1734 EASIEAGD
+1734 
-1742 YQPVREIED
+1742 
-1751 MVRQIIRD
+1751 
-1759 SYAEKHSALLNRK
+1759 
-1772 PELKEKRLDRF
+1772 
-1783 MENNVTVFTV
+1783 
-1793 EDFVRDAWEY
+1793 
-1803 YQDQGAT
+1803 
-1810 TSEIDRWATSDKL
+1810 
-1823 HEAASVED
+1823 
-1831 VKVWLLPQ
+1831 
-1839 LEGVLGE
+1839 
-1846 PGIYNGSERFD
+1846 
-1857 RSGSRR
+1857 
-1863 SFSQLHWEYTLEN
+1863 
-1876 IVRAMAET
+1876 
-1884 QAARGGQTFGASAK
+1884 
-1898 AMQAVGSEDFQSIDE
+1898 
-1913 VKAASGRLGEV
+1913 
-1924 DTEQYKADVDA
+1924 
-1935 VEKRIE
+1935 
-1941 QATRAVM
+1941 
-1948 RENKPHSDNQFDE
+1948 
-1961 MQIIGDVMMQA
+1961 
-1972 AQGKQTEAAIRRA
+1972 
-1985 FSQEGYSISESTARE
+1985 SQE
-2000 IREVFRAATAL
+2000 
-2011 PTGYFE
+2011 
-2017 AKPQRAVRF
+2017 K
-2026 DEAKA
+2026 
-2031 VIVPDNI
+2031 
-2038 SRTLKKRIERAG
+2038 
-2050 VPIMEY
+2050 
-2056 RAGDESQRLK
+2056 
-2066 QLNSDETWRFS
+2066 FS

-2089 ANALETTAQNDLER
+2089 ANALETTAQNAEER
-2103 GLLAQ
+2103 RILKW
-2108 YQEKAKSAARWERWL
+2108 YREVAKSLTEHEQLLENMRQR
-2123 DYHQQKLADHE
+2123 LADHK
-2134 SGVHPLTT
+2134 SG
-2142 QQVLLAREKAAQYAE
+2142 EKALSPGKVKDLEDYTE
-2157 MLDQLDGKLLK
+2157 YIVNKLDEEDRKLLK
-2168 IESMGPMRKLLE
+2168 IESMGPVRKLLE
-2180 RERSYVDDLLTGA
+2180 REREYVERRLAGA
-2193 VAAEKEHFQ
+2193 REEKDRYRAE
-2202 ADFEQRLQEALRRE
+2202 FEQRLQDARRRE
-2216 QESLTQYRE
+2216 QESLAQYRE

-2235 VTAKIERTTSQLADR
+2235 VTAKIERTTRQLADR

-2389 RTFVRVAD
+2389 RTFIRVAD

-2420 TFVAWDNAL
+2420 TFVAWDNTL

-2436 FGEGGRAIFEEL
+2436 FGEGGRAIFGEL

-2467 GVITDEQARAW
+2467 SVITDEQARAW
-2478 DTEVRQV
+2478 DTEVRRV

-2554 GRLLGQLTP
+2554 GRLLSQLTP

-2569 DKLQKYM
+2569 DKLQNYM
-2576 TEQGSKWGNEITM
+2576 TEQGSKWGNEVTM

-2673 QKWYNYKDSV
+2673 QKWYNYKDSA
-2683 KNEAGQVN
+2683 KNETGQVN
-2691 TQTVQRSMTKA
+2691 TRTVQRAMTKA

-2710 VVQFLKDLNGVKES
+2710 VVQLLKDLNGVKES
-2724 GARGEGFANKMISN
+2724 GARGEAFADKMISN

-2768 YLAEAFGDR
+2768 YLAKAFGDR

-2816 KGSRLED
+2816 KGSKLED

-2833 LGDKVTWARLWR
+2833 LGDKITWARLWR
-2845 ACKLEVQEKQGL
+2845 ACKLETKEKQGL

-2891 SSSTFAKMATS
+2891 SSSTFSKMFTS
-2902 FLSEPTVSYNL
+2902 FMSEPTVSYNL

-2978 NAFGGL
+2978 NAFGGWD
-2984 HGNLASDLNP
+2984 GNLASDLNP
-2994 LNKLP
+2994 MNKLP

-3074 LSAATREVITVWNDT
+3074 LSAATREVITTWNNT

-3117 AGIGYDTL
+3117 AGISYDTL
-3125 SAAMEYVATLE
+3125 STAMEYVATLE

-3159 SLGLTPSQQK
+3159 FMGLTPSQQK

-3183 GTPWT
+3183 GTPWE

>member
-1 MPKQAAGSTAR
+1 MAMQTGGGTAR
-12 DRILSRARALD
+12 DRIMARARALD

-60 TTAKERILS
+60 TTAKERIQA
-69 RAKALGPQQIMSG
+69 RARAMGQQRVMSG
-82 NGDMTLAEYQD
+82 LGDLTVEEYQY
-93 ALKRAEKS
+93 ALKQA
-101 IAQQDDRFGS
+101 
-111 YRAKETY
+111 
-118 KKALLALSPV
+118 
-128 VSPVW
+128 
-133 TGVLALTDRGKNV
+133 
-146 QEREAAAASKTAKW
+146 EAASPKRDENPGFFSRVGKW
-160 LFGKSQKTPEE
+160 LVGKTEKTPEE
-171 IVAEQQEAQA
+171 IVAEQWDALEA
-181 SARRREEL
+181 ARKREEL
-189 ASLDLAEYERLLEQA
+189 ASLDLDEYEKLLEQA
-204 KKEAAGQ
+204 KKQAADAR
-211 QPKYNIHAMGGY
+211 PDFNIHAMGAY
-223 DPAAE
+223 DAAAE
-228 NTEARKKADDMQQTY
+228 NTPAQRKADEMQQTY
-243 NQAKQVQ
+243 NLAKQVQ
-250 YERQGLEALGKLN
+250 FERQGEQALAQLTP
-263 RKQLAAVETLVE
+263 KQLEAVETLVQ
-275 TPETGTAVMS
+275 TTATGTSVMS
-285 ARVAQDSRRKQATD
+285 AGVARENARDQAYSV
-299 TLKAAGYSDTEIGEL
+299 LLEGGYSYKTISDL

-321 KDQEAYQKNVQWHEN
+321 QDKEAYQKTVQWHED
-336 LADSGAA
+336 LADSGVL
-343 GAAAATV
+343 GGAAATV

-355 NLLSGLGAAD
+355 NLLSGVGAIDVA
-365 LAMQNAQK
+365 LQK
-373 LGGVDHPANYYT
+373 ANQTGGEERPVNYYSA
-385 PAMRLYGGSNA
+385 PMRLYGGANA
-396 ARTTVSEKLGRSTD
+396 ARETVGQKLERNTD

-420 VAYNIGTSMMDSGA
+420 TAYGIGTSMLDSGA
-434 TAALA
+434 TVALA
-439 AIGVPPMVGSAF
+439 AIGVPPVVGSSL
-451 LGGSAATAAMV
+451 LGGAAATGAMV
-462 DAKERGIDDTNA
+462 DAKDRGVDDTHA
-474 LWTGLFAGVAETLFE
+474 LWTGVFAGVAETLFE
-489 DVSLER
+489 DVSLEK
-495 LLTLKPAQ
+495 LLKLDVPQ
-503 GTLTKRLRTTMKNA
+503 GTLRQRMQTTLKNTL
-517 GLQAATEGS
+517 LQAGTEGS
-526 EELFTSFANYI
+526 EELFTDFANYI
-537 TDRAINGGLSEYGTA
+537 TDRAINGGLSEYDTA

-558 QGMSHQTA
+558 QGFSQKEA
-566 TAKASADLAGQMAM
+566 SQKAGADLAARMAL
-580 DFVAGGIAGGLMAGG
+580 DFVAGGVAGGLMAGG
-595 KSAIDVG
+595 KAAIDNAG
-602 QQNRAVLQFGEL
+602 QNREMRQYSDL
-614 AGTAAE
+614 APAAAE
-620 GRLSADGKDRLAQ
+620 ERLAADPGSRAARRVQ
-633 KIKSRTEQGKTVSG
+633 KQVQQGKPVSG
-647 GALREVME
+647 AALRETMAQNV
-655 RTIEARNKETREN
+655 EAQNQAVTEQ
-668 VRQRAQARLEE
+668 VRKLAQQRLEE
-679 LGDPNAESVSRA
+679 LGDTQAEKTSRA
-691 VAQLYDSDMSR
+691 VAQLYDQELPWYR
-702 AREERTR
+702 RELARKA
-709 QTLRNS
+709 LRS
-715 KYGQRVANE
+715 SEYGQRVANE
-724 LEEAMRLQGQTE
+724 MEDAVETGRVRTLLEQAGETE
-736 GTDQPGRMTSGMWAE
+736 DAARVPRWTSGMWAE

-756 TSRGEYISEL
+756 TSRGEYINQLME
-766 RKKRVNPQ
+766 RRVNPS
-774 ATDRRPVTGYKY
+774 ATDKRPVTGFRY
-786 NAETGQL
+786 NQETGQL
-793 DAIVKGEDGKTETI
+793 DAIVKGEDGKVETI

-812 ATTGQQEMLAY
+812 ATTGRQEWLAD
-823 LAADLKEGAPAM
+823 LAADLKEAAPTM
-835 IASYLDGQDLET
+835 IASYMEGQDVQT
-847 YSRQWH
+847 FSRQWH
-853 NAYEYGAAGVKRD
+853 NAYEYGAAGVKKD
-866 YAMAS
+866 YAMNS
-871 QAVDQLNE
+871 QAVDQLNA
-879 TQRGIAYDTGK
+879 TQRELAYDAGAAAR
-890 AVHDQRMDRERQK
+890 AVQQAQERMK
-903 FPQESKGAAI
+903 FPQEGQDTGMA
-913 TREGTVSLK
+913 REGAVSLK

-941 RQRDSVDVMRQLA
+941 RQRDSVEVMRQLA
-954 RVTGVDVVFYQ
+954 RVSGVDVVFYQ

-985 VYLDINTG
+985 VYLDINAG

-1000 SQTAILLTASHELTH
+1000 SETAILLTASHELTH

-1024 YEQLRTFVVER
+1024 YEQLRDFVVER
-1035 LMEAE
+1035 LTEAE
-1040 DVDLDAL
+1040 DVDLDDL
-1047 VQRHRK
+1047 VQRHQK
-1053 DQPELSYDEALD
+1053 NQPELSYDEALD

-1074 MLQDSQ
+1074 MLKDSQ

-1128 KELQKIWDDALVGA
+1128 KEMQKIWDDALVGA
-1142 ARNLQQSEAETASK
+1142 ARNLQQSEAETASG
-1156 EKAASARGKAS
+1156 EEAASTRGKAS
-1167 VRDGGGRIARAVNG
+1167 ARD
-1181 EDYWNDL
+1181 
-1188 SYRGYRRK
+1188 
-1196 VIPDSIR
+1196 
-1203 YAMFADDP
+1203 
-1211 SEIRNYG
+1211 
-1218 DRFAAVRHDD
+1218 
-1228 LPKIDDFKEAIAEAW
+1228 
-1243 ERDKAEYLLPP
+1243 
-1254 ALEVFEDLSGAEVA
+1254 
-1268 DHFDPVDILDGADAW
+1268 
-1283 DTPELITWAFSH
+1283 
-1295 GIFDE
+1295 
-1300 VGGIKTSDG
+1300 
-1309 AIVWDDSLIHDTSGD
+1309 
-1324 DGVWGGN
+1324 
-1331 LHQQSDTA
+1331 
-1339 AGESAAEVRY
+1339 GESAAQVRY
-1349 EIRRLDGQTMVVLDT
+1349 EVRESKDKDIVSVKQQLKASESELSKMPVVSRKNVTADIERMSTKQRLEWAVEELRASGYRVERPNGNTIEFSPKDINSGL
-1364 QTDTRDYKAA
+1364 RYLSGAGEI
-1374 AAYLKALVNTEKPFS
+1374 AAYS
-1389 TILAD
+1389 
-1394 ALPVYAGKD
+1394 ALPAVLKRGK
-1403 LPSEYKGSEYTLGM
+1403 EIYREANHKGRGYGTITFAAPVEINGVRGNMAVVVRQTKGQRYDV
-1417 HRGLREVKMQAATNL
+1417 HRILMPDGSAFVFQEKANAVSTTVGGITEAASSSGGTTPTINTA
-1432 SEMLLLAE
+1432 S
-1440 DGEWRENVKEK
+1440 
-1451 HGKDAQNGWYRYK
+1451 KDS
-1464 TRFAVP
+1464 
-1470 VLNARKAVDHYAVY
+1470 
-1484 GGVLLIRNDADGK
+1484 IRPG
-1497 SYLYD
+1497 
-1502 MVDVEKK
+1502 
-1509 KVISSPPFSAQA
+1509 
-1521 HSGVYE
+1521 
-1527 PKPSESII
+1527 
-1535 RHENEKSNT
+1535 NEKSNT
-1544 KFSMREPV
+1544 KFSVRDSAGRELTPAQQEFFRNSKARDENGNLLV
-1552 EQAKDLVAVHNLTEQ
+1552 MYHQTDGDFTVFDTEHKGAGTGDDETPFGVFLKKTSRDIGVRGKKQMQLYANIQNPLRVDNREQLVQSLARMSEEYASIKAESGNIDKEYGAKFEKAKRAFVDFLTRWRKE
-1567 NLQDALDL
+1567 NPDAPARAAYNAEGFDAAFNAEDEVVKEWTKKQDALAL
-1575 GGLPMPSIAVVKSEQ
+1575 KA
-1590 GHSMYGPISIVF
+1590 
-1602 GRDSIDPQA
+1602 
-1611 DSRNKIYGGD
+1611 
-1621 TYTPTAPA
+1621 
-1629 VEYPVNYDRM
+1629 
-1639 RAVEKRLAGL
+1639 
-1649 SEKIAGGVFRNDST
+1649 
-1663 LQRAGIDEESG
+1663 
-1674 MSAAELADKL
+1674 
-1684 ARDDSI
+1684 
-1690 RAAYLAD
+1690 
-1697 QGKTLEPVMQ
+1697 
-1707 KKEFNRYGNDALA
+1707 KK
-1720 KLVQQ
+1720 
-1725 IGAQELAGI
+1725 
-1734 EASIEAGD
+1734 
-1742 YQPVREIED
+1742 
-1751 MVRQIIRD
+1751 
-1759 SYAEKHSALLNRK
+1759 
-1772 PELKEKRLDRF
+1772 
-1783 MENNVTVFTV
+1783 
-1793 EDFVRDAWEY
+1793 
-1803 YQDQGAT
+1803 
-1810 TSEIDRWATSDKL
+1810 
-1823 HEAASVED
+1823 
-1831 VKVWLLPQ
+1831 
-1839 LEGVLGE
+1839 
-1846 PGIYNGSERFD
+1846 
-1857 RSGSRR
+1857 
-1863 SFSQLHWEYTLEN
+1863 
-1876 IVRAMAET
+1876 
-1884 QAARGGQTFGASAK
+1884 
-1898 AMQAVGSEDFQSIDE
+1898 
-1913 VKAASGRLGEV
+1913 
-1924 DTEQYKADVDA
+1924 
-1935 VEKRIE
+1935 
-1941 QATRAVM
+1941 
-1948 RENKPHSDNQFDE
+1948 
-1961 MQIIGDVMMQA
+1961 
-1972 AQGKQTEAAIRRA
+1972 
-1985 FSQEGYSISESTARE
+1985 
-2000 IREVFRAATAL
+2000 AATAAL
-2011 PTGYFE
+2011 RENGYDGVFLEKDQGSWGRSTEAYIALDANQVKSVDNQSPTT
-2017 AKPQRAVRF
+2017 
-2026 DEAKA
+2026 D
-2031 VIVPDNI
+2031 PDI
-2038 SRTLKKRIERAG
+2038 
-2050 VPIMEY
+2050 
-2056 RAGDESQRLK
+2056 
-2066 QLNSDETWRFS
+2066 RFS

-2089 ANALETTAQNDLER
+2089 ANALETTARNDLER

-2108 YQEKAKSAARWERWL
+2108 YQEKAKSAAQWERWL

-2134 SGVHPLTT
+2134 SGVHLLTT

-2157 MLDQLDGKLLK
+2157 MLDQLDEKLLK
-2168 IESMGPMRKLLE
+2168 IESMGPMRKLLG

-2202 ADFEQRLQEALRRE
+2202 AEFEQRLQDARRRE
-2216 QESLTQYRE
+2216 QESLVQYRE

-2235 VTAKIERTTSQLADR
+2235 VTAKIERTTRQLADR

-2312 QQGAEGSEDALG
+2312 QQGTEGSEDALG

-2478 DTEVRQV
+2478 DTEVRRV

-2509 LSKRKQALGHLF
+2509 LSKRKQALGHLL

-2576 TEQGSKWGNEITM
+2576 TEQGSKWGNEVTM

-2673 QKWYNYKDSV
+2673 QKWYNYKDST
-2683 KNEAGQVN
+2683 KNETGQVN
-2691 TQTVQRSMTKA
+2691 TRTVQRAMTKA

-2724 GARGEGFANKMISN
+2724 GARGEAFADKMISN

-2768 YLAEAFGDR
+2768 YLAKAFGDR

-2787 LEHSGIALWKDMGF
+2787 LKHSGIALWKDMGF

-2816 KGSRLED
+2816 KGSKLED

-2857 SGDELMEATAKRFR
+2857 SGDELMKATAQRFR

-2891 SSSTFAKMATS
+2891 SSSTFSKMFTS
-2902 FLSEPTVSYNL
+2902 FMSEPTVSYNL

-2999 YMRDVFSA
+2999 YMRDVFAA

-3074 LSAATREVITVWNDT
+3074 LSAATREVITTWNNT

-3117 AGIGYDTL
+3117 AGISYDTL
-3125 SAAMEYVATLE
+3125 STAMEYVATLE

-3159 SLGLTPSQQK
+3159 SLGLTPAQEK
-3169 AMWLALKNSTWSDK
+3169 AMWLALKNSAWSDK
-3183 GTPWT
+3183 GTPWA

>member
-1 MPKQAAGSTAR
+1 MAMQTGGGTAR
-12 DRILSRARALD
+12 DRIMARARALD
-23 DDNKKYQHQIQQV
+23 DDNKKRQQQTQQV
-36 QQVRR
+36 QQTLR
-41 EDTVPMRYRQ
+41 EDTAPMRYRQ
-51 GTPLAQQPQ
+51 QTPLAQQPQ

-69 RAKALGPQQIMSG
+69 RAKAMGPQRVMSG
-82 NGDMTLAEYQD
+82 LGDLTVEEYQY
-93 ALKRAEKS
+93 ALKQA
-101 IAQQDDRFGS
+101 
-111 YRAKETY
+111 
-118 KKALLALSPV
+118 
-128 VSPVW
+128 
-133 TGVLALTDRGKNV
+133 
-146 QEREAAAASKTAKW
+146 EAASPKRDENPGFFSRVGKW
-160 LFGKSQKTPEE
+160 LVGKTEKTPEE
-171 IVAEQQEAQA
+171 IVAEQWDALEA
-181 SARRREEL
+181 ARKREEL
-189 ASLDLAEYERLLEQA
+189 ASLDLDEYEKLLEQA
-204 KKEAAGQ
+204 KKQAADAR
-211 QPKYNIHAMGGY
+211 PDFNIHAMGAY
-223 DPAAE
+223 DAAAE
-228 NTEARKKADDMQQTY
+228 NTPAQRKADEMQQTY
-243 NQAKQVQ
+243 NLAKQVQ
-250 YERQGLEALGKLN
+250 YERRGQEALGKLD

-299 TLKAAGYSDTEIGEL
+299 TLKAAGYSDTEIGDL

-336 LADSGAA
+336 LADSGVA

-373 LGGVDHPANYYT
+373 LGGVDRPANYYT

-396 ARTTVSEKLGRSTD
+396 ARTTVSEKLERSTD

-439 AIGVPPMVGSAF
+439 AIGVPPVVGSSL
-451 LGGSAATAAMV
+451 LGGAAATGAMV
-462 DAKERGIDDTNA
+462 DAKDRGVDDTHA
-474 LWTGLFAGVAETLFE
+474 LWTGVFAGVAETLFE
-489 DVSLER
+489 DVSLEK
-495 LLTLKPAQ
+495 LLKLDVPQ
-503 GTLTKRLRTTMKNA
+503 GTLRQRMQTTLKNTL
-517 GLQAATEGS
+517 LQAGTEGS
-526 EELFTSFANYI
+526 EELFTDFANYI
-537 TDRAINGGLSEYGTA
+537 TDRAINGGLSEYETA

-558 QGMSHQTA
+558 QGMSHQAA

-602 QQNRAVLQFGEL
+602 RQNRAAQQFGEL

-620 GRLSADGKDRLAQ
+620 DRLSADGKDRLAQ
-633 KIKSRTEQGKTVSG
+633 RVKSRTEQGKTVSG
-647 GALREVME
+647 GVLREVME
-655 RTIEARNKETREN
+655 RTIESRNKETREN

-679 LGDPNAESVSRA
+679 LGDPNAERVSRA

-702 AREERTR
+702 TQEERAR

-736 GTDQPGRMTSGMWAE
+736 ETDQPGRMTSGVWAE

-766 RKKRVNPQ
+766 QRKRVNPQ

-807 PKERA
+807 PKEKA

-823 LAADLKEGAPAM
+823 LAEDLKEGAPAM

-871 QAVDQLNE
+871 RAVDQLNE
-879 TQRGIAYDTGK
+879 IQRGIAYDTGK
-890 AVHDQRMDRERQK
+890 AAYDQRMDRERQK
-903 FPQESKGAAI
+903 FSQESKGAAI
-913 TREGTVSLK
+913 TREGTVSLA
-922 GATVGGVTYA
+922 GATVQGQRLAAV
-932 PVTQETMTR
+932 VQETMTR
-941 RQRDSVDVMRQLA
+941 RQRDSVDAMRQLA

-985 VYLDINTG
+985 VYLDINAG

-1047 VQRHRK
+1047 VRRHQK

-1074 MLQDSQ
+1074 MLKDSQ

-1093 GNIRSWLRKWVK
+1093 GNIRSWLRKWAK

-1142 ARNLQQSEAETASK
+1142 AENR
-1156 EKAASARGKAS
+1156 
-1167 VRDGGGRIARAVNG
+1167 
-1181 EDYWNDL
+1181 
-1188 SYRGYRRK
+1188 
-1196 VIPDSIR
+1196 
-1203 YAMFADDP
+1203 
-1211 SEIRNYG
+1211 
-1218 DRFAAVRHDD
+1218 
-1228 LPKIDDFKEAIAEAW
+1228 
-1243 ERDKAEYLLPP
+1243 
-1254 ALEVFEDLSGAEVA
+1254 
-1268 DHFDPVDILDGADAW
+1268 
-1283 DTPELITWAFSH
+1283 
-1295 GIFDE
+1295 
-1300 VGGIKTSDG
+1300 
-1309 AIVWDDSLIHDTSGD
+1309 
-1324 DGVWGGN
+1324 
-1331 LHQQSDTA
+1331 QQSDTA

-1349 EIRRLDGQTMVVLDT
+1349 EARESKDKDVVSVKQQL
-1364 QTDTRDYKAA
+1364 KAA
-1374 AAYLKALVNTEKPFS
+1374 ESELSKTPVVSRKNVTANIEKMSTKQRLEWAVAELKTSGYRVERPNGSTIEFGPKDINSGLRYLSSAGEIAAYS
-1389 TILAD
+1389 
-1394 ALPVYAGKD
+1394 ALPAVLKRGK
-1403 LPSEYKGSEYTLGM
+1403 EIYREANHKGRGYGTITFAAPVEINGVRGNMAVVVRQTKGQRYDV
-1417 HRGLREVKMQAATNL
+1417 HRILMP
-1432 SEMLLLAE
+1432 
-1440 DGEWRENVKEK
+1440 DGSAFVFHEK
-1451 HGKDAQNGWYRYK
+1451 AN
-1464 TRFAVP
+1464 AVSTT
-1470 VLNARKAVDHYAVY
+1470 V
-1484 GGVLLIRNDADGK
+1484 GGVTEAASSSGGTTPTINTASKDSIR
-1497 SYLYD
+1497 
-1502 MVDVEKK
+1502 
-1509 KVISSPPFSAQA
+1509 
-1521 HSGVYE
+1521 SGN
-1527 PKPSESII
+1527 K
-1535 RHENEKSNT
+1535 KSNT
-1544 KFSMREPV
+1544 KFSVRDNTGRE
-1552 EQAKDLVAVHNLTEQ
+1552 LTPAQQE
-1567 NLQDALDL
+1567 
-1575 GGLPMPSIAVVKSEQ
+1575 
-1590 GHSMYGPISIVF
+1590 YF
-1602 GRDSIDPQA
+1602 RDSKARDENGNLLVMYHQTDGDFTVFDTEHKGAGTGDDETPFGVFLKKTSRDIGVRGKKQMQLYANIQNPLRVDNREQLVQSLARMSEEYASLKAESGNID
-1611 DSRNKIYGGD
+1611 KEYGAKFEKAKRAFVD
-1621 TYTPTAPA
+1621 FLTRWRKENPDAPA
-1629 VEYPVNYDRM
+1629 
-1639 RAVEKRLAGL
+1639 
-1649 SEKIAGGVFRNDST
+1649 
-1663 LQRAGIDEESG
+1663 
-1674 MSAAELADKL
+1674 
-1684 ARDDSI
+1684 
-1690 RAAYLAD
+1690 RAAYNAEGFD
-1697 QGKTLEPVMQ
+1697 AAFDAEDHVVSEWTR
-1707 KKEFNRYGNDALA
+1707 KKDEIAALA
-1720 KLVQQ
+1720 KKA
-1725 IGAQELAGI
+1725 ITN
-1734 EASIEAGD
+1734 
-1742 YQPVREIED
+1742 
-1751 MVRQIIRD
+1751 
-1759 SYAEKHSALLNRK
+1759 ALRANGY
-1772 PELKEKRLDRF
+1772 DG
-1783 MENNVTVFTV
+1783 VF
-1793 EDFVRDAWEY
+1793 
-1803 YQDQGAT
+1803 
-1810 TSEIDRWATSDKL
+1810 
-1823 HEAASVED
+1823 
-1831 VKVWLLPQ
+1831 
-1839 LEGVLGE
+1839 
-1846 PGIYNGSERFD
+1846 
-1857 RSGSRR
+1857 
-1863 SFSQLHWEYTLEN
+1863 LEN
-1876 IVRAMAET
+1876 DK
-1884 QAARGGQTFGASAK
+1884 GGWGRSTEAYIALDANQ
-1898 AMQAVGSEDFQSIDE
+1898 
-1913 VKAASGRLGEV
+1913 VKNV
-1924 DTEQYKADVDA
+1924 
-1935 VEKRIE
+1935 
-1941 QATRAVM
+1941 
-1948 RENKPHSDNQFDE
+1948 DNQN
-1961 MQIIGDVMMQA
+1961 
-1972 AQGKQTEAAIRRA
+1972 
-1985 FSQEGYSISESTARE
+1985 
-2000 IREVFRAATAL
+2000 
-2011 PTGYFE
+2011 PTT
-2017 AKPQRAVRF
+2017 
-2026 DEAKA
+2026 D
-2031 VIVPDNI
+2031 PDI
-2038 SRTLKKRIERAG
+2038 
-2050 VPIMEY
+2050 
-2056 RAGDESQRLK
+2056 
-2066 QLNSDETWRFS
+2066 RFS

-2089 ANALETTAQNDLER
+2089 ANALETTARNDLER

-2108 YQEKAKSAARWERWL
+2108 YQEKAKSAAQWERWL
-2123 DYHQQKLADHE
+2123 DYHRQKLADHE

-2142 QQVLLAREKAAQYAE
+2142 QQVLMAREKAAQYAE
-2157 MLDQLDGKLLK
+2157 KLDQLDEKLLK

-2202 ADFEQRLQEALRRE
+2202 ADFEQQLQEARRRE
-2216 QESLTQYRE
+2216 QESLIQYRE

-2235 VTAKIERTTSQLADR
+2235 VTAKIERTTRQLADR

-2354 ETVLRRMNLTQLRD
+2354 ETVLRRMNLTQLND

-2406 HRRGQYKGA
+2406 HRRGQHKGT

-2420 TFVAWDNAL
+2420 TFAAWDNTL

-2436 FGEGGRAIFEEL
+2436 FGQGGRAIFEEL

-2459 KQVLDFRK
+2459 KQVLDFRQ
-2467 GVITDEQARAW
+2467 GIITDEQARAW

-2547 KMDDQML
+2547 KMNDQML

-2576 TEQGSKWGNEITM
+2576 TEQGSKWGNEVTM

-2691 TQTVQRSMTKA
+2691 TRTVQRAMTKA

-2768 YLAEAFGDR
+2768 YLAKAFGDR

-2787 LEHSGIALWKDMGF
+2787 LENSGIALWKDMGF

-2816 KGSRLED
+2816 KGSKLED

-2845 ACKLEVQEKQGL
+2845 ACKLEVQEKHGL
-2857 SGDELMEATAKRFR
+2857 SGDELMKATAQRFR

-2891 SSSTFAKMATS
+2891 SSSTFVKMATS
-2902 FLSEPTVSYNL
+2902 FMSEPTVSYNL

-2938 KAAGRAYQAYVVS
+2938 KTAGRAYQAYVVS

-2978 NAFGGL
+2978 SAFGGL

-3074 LSAATREVITVWNDT
+3074 LSAATREVITAWNDT
-3089 VGSVWPGMKR
+3089 VGSVWPGMKC

-3159 SLGLTPSQQK
+3159 SMGLTPSQQK

-3183 GTPWT
+3183 GTPWE

>member
-23 DDNKKYQHQIQQV
+23 DDNKKYQHQM

-69 RAKALGPQQIMSG
+69 RAKALGPQEIMSG
-82 NGDMTLAEYQD
+82 NGDMTLTEYQD

-111 YRAKETY
+111 DRAKEIY
-118 KKALLALSPV
+118 KKTLLALSPV

-133 TGVLALTDRGKNV
+133 TGVLALTDWGKNV

-181 SARRREEL
+181 AARRREEL

-396 ARTTVSEKLGRSTD
+396 ARTTVSEKLERSTD

-503 GTLTKRLRTTMKNA
+503 GTLAKRLRTTMKNV

-537 TDRAINGGLSEYGTA
+537 TDRAINGGLSEYGAA

-602 QQNRAVLQFGEL
+602 RQNSAVLQFSEL

-620 GRLSADGKDRLAQ
+620 DRLSADGKDRLAQ
-633 KIKSRTEQGKTVSG
+633 KVKSRTEQGKTVSG

-655 RTIEARNKETREN
+655 RTIEARNKEAREN

-679 LGDPNAESVSRA
+679 LGDPNAEIVSRA

-702 AREERTR
+702 AREERAR
-709 QTLRNS
+709 QTLRDS
-715 KYGQRVANE
+715 KYGQQVANE
-724 LEEAMRLQGQTE
+724 LEEAMGRREQAE
-736 GTDQPGRMTSGMWAE
+736 DADQDATAAWAE

-766 RKKRVNPQ
+766 QRKRVNPQ

-853 NAYEYGAAGVKRD
+853 NAYEYGAANVKRD

-890 AVHDQRMDRERQK
+890 AVYDQRMDRERQK

-913 TREGTVSLK
+913 TREGTLSLK
-922 GATVGGVTYA
+922 GTTVGGVTYA

-941 RQRDSVDVMRQLA
+941 RQRDSVDVMRRLA

-985 VYLDINTG
+985 VYLDINAG

-1000 SQTAILLTASHELTH
+1000 SETAVLLTASHELTH
-1015 FIKEYNPAQ
+1015 FIQEYNPAQ
-1024 YEQLRTFVVER
+1024 YEQLRDFVVER

-1040 DVDLDAL
+1040 DVDLDDL
-1047 VQRHRK
+1047 VQRHQK
-1053 DQPELSYDEALD
+1053 NQPELSYDEALD

-1074 MLQDSQ
+1074 MLKDSQ

-1128 KELQKIWDDALVGA
+1128 KELQKIWDDALAGA
-1142 ARNLQQSEAETASK
+1142 ARNLQQSGAETASG
-1156 EKAASARGKAS
+1156 EKAASTRGKAS
-1167 VRDGGGRIARAVNG
+1167 ARDGGGRIARAVNG

-1188 SYRGYRRK
+1188 SYRGYRHE
-1196 VIPDSIR
+1196 VIPDSIG

-1211 SEIRNYG
+1211 SEARGYG

-1300 VGGIKTSDG
+1300 AGGIKTSDG

-1324 DGVWGGN
+1324 DGVWGDN
-1331 LHQQSDTA
+1331 LHQQSSPDTGA
-1339 AGESAAEVRY
+1339 SAAQVRY
-1349 EIRRLDGQTMVVLDT
+1349 EVRESKDKDIVSVKQQLKASESELSKMPVVSRKNVTADIERMSTKQRLEWAVAELRASGYRVERPNGNTIEFSPKDINSGL
-1364 QTDTRDYKAA
+1364 RYLSSAGEI
-1374 AAYLKALVNTEKPFS
+1374 AAYS
-1389 TILAD
+1389 
-1394 ALPVYAGKD
+1394 ALPAVLKRGK
-1403 LPSEYKGSEYTLGM
+1403 EIYREANHKGRGYGTITFAAPVEINGVRGNMAVVVRQTKGQRYDV
-1417 HRGLREVKMQAATNL
+1417 HRILMPDGSAFVFQEKANAVSTTVGGITEAASSSGGTTPTINTA
-1432 SEMLLLAE
+1432 S
-1440 DGEWRENVKEK
+1440 
-1451 HGKDAQNGWYRYK
+1451 KDS
-1464 TRFAVP
+1464 
-1470 VLNARKAVDHYAVY
+1470 
-1484 GGVLLIRNDADGK
+1484 IRPG
-1497 SYLYD
+1497 
-1502 MVDVEKK
+1502 
-1509 KVISSPPFSAQA
+1509 
-1521 HSGVYE
+1521 
-1527 PKPSESII
+1527 
-1535 RHENEKSNT
+1535 NEKSNT
-1544 KFSMREPV
+1544 KFSVRDSAGRELTPAQQEFFRNSKARDENGNLLVMYHQTDGDFTVFDTEHKGAGTGDDETPFGVFLKKTSRDIGVRGKKQMQLYANIQNPLRVDNRKQLVQSLARMSEEYASLKAESGNIDKEYGAKFEKAKRAFVDFLTRWRKENPDAPARAAYNAEGFDAAFNAEDEVV
-1552 EQAKDLVAVHNLTEQ
+1552 EEWTKK
-1567 NLQDALDL
+1567 QDALALKAKKAATAALRENGYDGVFL
-1575 GGLPMPSIAVVKSEQ
+1575 EKDQGSWGRSTEAYIALDPAQVKN
-1590 GHSMYGPISIVF
+1590 
-1602 GRDSIDPQA
+1602 ID
-1611 DSRNKIYGGD
+1611 NL
-1621 TYTPTAPA
+1621 TPTGDPDIRYQAR
-1629 VEYPVNYDRM
+1629 V
-1639 RAVEKRLAGL
+1639 G
-1649 SEKIAGGVFRNDST
+1649 T
-1663 LQRAGIDEESG
+1663 DEESG
-1674 MSAAELADKL
+1674 RPIYQSNFPKGTPKAAKAERILKLIQSVWSKKPLPLVVRDADGTTRTIKAHFDPEYSGEEGARSDARKLMGGNRHGSAAEQRVTLDLADDYYEIAEGATYNYSKAETGKDSATHQGVKQWHYFVNDIL
-1684 ARDDSI
+1684 FQEYGESKTAPYRVTINVKERSDGSYVYSFNAERQNERLSTRRTLHADVTQSAKSGESNAQPSTSSI
-1690 RAAYLAD
+1690 RLSA
-1697 QGKTLEPVMQ
+1697 
-1707 KKEFNRYGNDALA
+1707 GN
-1720 KLVQQ
+1720 
-1725 IGAQELAGI
+1725 
-1734 EASIEAGD
+1734 
-1742 YQPVREIED
+1742 
-1751 MVRQIIRD
+1751 
-1759 SYAEKHSALLNRK
+1759 
-1772 PELKEKRLDRF
+1772 
-1783 MENNVTVFTV
+1783 
-1793 EDFVRDAWEY
+1793 
-1803 YQDQGAT
+1803 
-1810 TSEIDRWATSDKL
+1810 
-1823 HEAASVED
+1823 
-1831 VKVWLLPQ
+1831 
-1839 LEGVLGE
+1839 
-1846 PGIYNGSERFD
+1846 
-1857 RSGSRR
+1857 
-1863 SFSQLHWEYTLEN
+1863 
-1876 IVRAMAET
+1876 
-1884 QAARGGQTFGASAK
+1884 
-1898 AMQAVGSEDFQSIDE
+1898 
-1913 VKAASGRLGEV
+1913 
-1924 DTEQYKADVDA
+1924 
-1935 VEKRIE
+1935 
-1941 QATRAVM
+1941 
-1948 RENKPHSDNQFDE
+1948 
-1961 MQIIGDVMMQA
+1961 
-1972 AQGKQTEAAIRRA
+1972 
-1985 FSQEGYSISESTARE
+1985 SQE
-2000 IREVFRAATAL
+2000 
-2011 PTGYFE
+2011 
-2017 AKPQRAVRF
+2017 K
-2026 DEAKA
+2026 
-2031 VIVPDNI
+2031 
-2038 SRTLKKRIERAG
+2038 
-2050 VPIMEY
+2050 
-2056 RAGDESQRLK
+2056 
-2066 QLNSDETWRFS
+2066 FS

-2089 ANALETTAQNDLER
+2089 ANALETTARNAEER
-2103 GLLAQ
+2103 RILKW
-2108 YQEKAKSAARWERWL
+2108 YREVAKSLTEHEQLLENMRQR
-2123 DYHQQKLADHE
+2123 LADHK
-2134 SGVHPLTT
+2134 SG
-2142 QQVLLAREKAAQYAE
+2142 EKALSPGKVKDLEDYTE
-2157 MLDQLDGKLLK
+2157 YIVNKLDEEDRKLLK
-2168 IESMGPMRKLLE
+2168 IESMGPVRKLLE
-2180 RERSYVDDLLTGA
+2180 REREYVERRLAGA
-2193 VAAEKEHFQ
+2193 REEKDRYRAE
-2202 ADFEQRLQEALRRE
+2202 FEQRLQDARRHE
-2216 QESLTQYRE
+2216 QESLLQYRQ
-2225 RREESERRRA
+2225 RREESEWRRA
-2235 VTAKIERTTSQLADR
+2235 VTDKIERTTRQLADR

-2312 QQGAEGSEDALG
+2312 QQGTEGSENALG

-2406 HRRGQYKGA
+2406 HRRGQHKGT

-2420 TFVAWDNAL
+2420 TFVAWDNTL

-2436 FGEGGRAIFEEL
+2436 FGEGGRAIFGEL

-2459 KQVLDFRK
+2459 KQVLDFRRS
-2467 GVITDEQARAW
+2467 VITDEQARAW
-2478 DTEVRQV
+2478 DTEVRRV
-2485 ELLDQEGE
+2485 ELLNQEGE

-2569 DKLQKYM
+2569 DKLQQYM
-2576 TEQGSKWGNEITM
+2576 TEQGSKWGNEVTM

-2673 QKWYNYKDSV
+2673 QKWYNYKDST
-2683 KNEAGQVN
+2683 KNETGQVN
-2691 TQTVQRSMTKA
+2691 TRTVQRAMTKA

-2710 VVQFLKDLNGVKES
+2710 VVQLLKDLNGVKES
-2724 GARGEGFANKMISN
+2724 GARGEVFAGKMISN

-2768 YLAEAFGDR
+2768 YLAKAFGDR

-2816 KGSRLED
+2816 KGSKLED

-2833 LGDKVTWARLWR
+2833 LGDKITWARLWR
-2845 ACKLEVQEKQGL
+2845 ACKLEVREKQGL
-2857 SGDELMEATAKRFR
+2857 SGDELMKATAQRFR

-2882 TMTRSHMMR
+2882 TMTRSNIMR
-2891 SSSTFAKMATS
+2891 SSSTFSKMFTS

-2938 KAAGRAYQAYVVS
+2938 KTAGRAYQAYVVS

-3074 LSAATREVITVWNDT
+3074 LSAATREVITTWNNT
-3089 VGSVWPGMKR
+3089 VGSVWPGLKC

-3117 AGIGYDTL
+3117 AGISYDTL
-3125 SAAMEYVATLE
+3125 STAMEYVATLE

-3183 GTPWT
+3183 GTPWE

>member
-1 MPKQAAGSTAR
+1 MAMQTGGGTAR
-12 DRILSRARALD
+12 DRIMARARALD
-23 DDNKKYQHQIQQV
+23 DDEKKKQQA
-36 QQVRR
+36 QQPQQTRQSAQAQ
-41 EDTVPMRYRQ
+41 VPMRYRQ
-51 GTPLAQQPQ
+51 AAQEPGQEAAQQPQ
-60 TTAKERILS
+60 TTARDRIQA
-69 RAKALGPQQIMSG
+69 RARAMGQQRVMSG
-82 NGDMTLAEYQD
+82 LGDLTVEEYQY
-93 ALKRAEKS
+93 ALKQA
-101 IAQQDDRFGS
+101 
-111 YRAKETY
+111 
-118 KKALLALSPV
+118 
-128 VSPVW
+128 
-133 TGVLALTDRGKNV
+133 
-146 QEREAAAASKTAKW
+146 EAASPKRDENPGFFSRVGKW
-160 LFGKSQKTPEE
+160 LVGKTEKTPEE
-171 IVAEQQEAQA
+171 IVAEQWDALEA
-181 SARRREEL
+181 ARKREEL
-189 ASLDLAEYERLLEQA
+189 ASLDLDEYEKLLEQA
-204 KKEAAGQ
+204 KKQAADAR
-211 QPKYNIHAMGGY
+211 PDFNIHAMGAY
-223 DPAAE
+223 DAAAE
-228 NTEARKKADDMQQTY
+228 NTPAQRKADEMQQTY
-243 NQAKQVQ
+243 NLAKQVQ
-250 YERQGLEALGKLN
+250 FERQGEQALAQLTP
-263 RKQLAAVETLVE
+263 KQLEAVETLVQ
-275 TPETGTAVMS
+275 TPATGTSVMS
-285 ARVAQDSRRKQATD
+285 AGVARENARDQAYSV
-299 TLKAAGYSDTEIGEL
+299 LLEGGYSYKTISDL

-321 KDQEAYQKNVQWHEN
+321 QDKEAYQKTVQWHED
-336 LADSGAA
+336 LADSGVL
-343 GAAAATV
+343 GGAAATV

-355 NLLSGLGAAD
+355 NLLSGVGAIDVA
-365 LAMQNAQK
+365 LQK
-373 LGGVDHPANYYT
+373 ANQTGGEERPVNYYSA
-385 PAMRLYGGSNA
+385 PMRLYGGANA
-396 ARTTVSEKLGRSTD
+396 ARETVGQKLERNTD

-420 VAYNIGTSMMDSGA
+420 TAYGIGTSMLDSGA
-434 TAALA
+434 TVALA
-439 AIGVPPMVGSAF
+439 AIGVPPVVGSSL
-451 LGGSAATAAMV
+451 LGGAAATGAMV
-462 DAKERGIDDTNA
+462 DAKDRGVDDTHA
-474 LWTGLFAGVAETLFE
+474 LWTGVFAGVAETLFE

-495 LLTLKPAQ
+495 LLKLDVPQ
-503 GTLTKRLRTTMKNA
+503 GTLRQRMQTTLKNTL
-517 GLQAATEGS
+517 LQAGTEGS
-526 EELFTSFANYI
+526 EELFTDFANYI
-537 TDRAINGGLSEYGTA
+537 TDRAINGGLSEYDTA

-558 QGMSHQTA
+558 QGLSQKEA
-566 TAKASADLAGQMAM
+566 SQKAGADLAAQMAL
-580 DFVAGGIAGGLMAGG
+580 DFVAGGVAGGLMAGG
-595 KSAIDVG
+595 KAAIDNAG
-602 QQNRAVLQFGEL
+602 QNREMRQYSDL
-614 AGTAAE
+614 APAAAE
-620 GRLSADGKDRLAQ
+620 ERLAADPGSRAARRVQ
-633 KIKSRTEQGKTVSG
+633 KQAQQGKPVSG
-647 GALREVME
+647 AALRETMAQNV
-655 RTIEARNKETREN
+655 EAQNQAVTEQ
-668 VRQRAQARLEE
+668 VRKLAQQRLEE
-679 LGDPNAESVSRA
+679 LGDTQAEKTSRA
-691 VAQLYDSDMSR
+691 VAQLYDQELPWYR
-702 AREERTR
+702 RELARKA
-709 QTLRNS
+709 LRS
-715 KYGQRVANE
+715 SEYGQRVANE
-724 LEEAMRLQGQTE
+724 MEDAVETGRVRTLLEQAGETE
-736 GTDQPGRMTSGMWAE
+736 DAARVPRWTSGEWAE

-756 TSRGEYISEL
+756 TSQGAYINQLME
-766 RKKRVNPQ
+766 RRVNPS
-774 ATDRRPVTGYKY
+774 ATDKRPVTGFRY
-786 NAETGQL
+786 NQETGQL
-793 DAIVKGEDGKTETI
+793 DAIVKGEDGKVETI

-812 ATTGQQEMLAY
+812 ATTGRQEWLAD
-823 LAADLKEGAPAM
+823 LAADLKEAAPTM
-835 IASYLDGQDLET
+835 IASYMEGQDVQT
-847 YSRQWH
+847 FSRQWH
-853 NAYEYGAAGVKRD
+853 NAYEYGAAGVKKD
-866 YAMAS
+866 YAMNS
-871 QAVDQLNE
+871 QAVDQLNA
-879 TQRGIAYDTGK
+879 TQRELAYDAGAAAR
-890 AVHDQRMDRERQK
+890 AVQQAQERMK
-903 FPQESKGAAI
+903 FPQEGQDTGM

-941 RQRDSVDVMRQLA
+941 RQRDSVEVMRQLA
-954 RVTGVDVVFYQ
+954 RVSGVDVVFYQ
-965 SRANEKGEYTAAN
+965 SRANGQGRYTEAN

-985 VYLDINTG
+985 VYLDINAG
-993 KNRVGDM
+993 KNAVGDL
-1000 SQTAILLTASHELTH
+1000 SETAVLLTAAHELTH
-1015 FIKEYNPAQ
+1015 FIQEYSPAQ
-1024 YEQLRTFVVER
+1024 YEQLRDFVVER
-1035 LMEAE
+1035 LTESQ
-1040 DVDLDAL
+1040 DTDLDTL
-1047 VQRHRK
+1047 VERHRRA
-1053 DQPELSYDEALD
+1053 QPGLSYDQALD

-1074 MLQDSQ
+1074 MLKDSQ
-1080 AAAAL
+1080 AAAQL
-1085 AKQNRSLA
+1085 AKKNRSLA

-1105 KLQEAF
+1105 RLQEAM

-1116 QKPEAQALTRYA
+1116 RSREARAMEQYA
-1128 KELQKIWDDALVGA
+1128 GELQKIWDNALVRAAENRQRAQSGQETGA
-1142 ARNLQQSEAETASK
+1142 AAQTRTEGQN
-1156 EKAASARGKAS
+1156 S
-1167 VRDGGGRIARAVNG
+1167 VRDSTGR
-1181 EDYWNDL
+1181 EL
-1188 SYRGYRRK
+1188 SEGQQEYFADSKVRDRVGRLKVMYRGGNGTFTVFDRK
-1196 VIPDSIR
+1196 RSKPSNLYGRGFYFTDSKEHASQYGRAREFYLNITHPVPMRETTITRAQLRKFLEAVAENDEDFSFENYGYGATVDGVLKSVFGKSDFAMLYDVNQTAIGDMAAAVELFNEINGTDFDGLILDTETVAFRSEQIKSTDNLTPTGDPDIR
-1203 YAMFADDP
+1203 YQA
-1211 SEIRNYG
+1211 R
-1218 DRFAAVRHDD
+1218 
-1228 LPKIDDFKEAIAEAW
+1228 
-1243 ERDKAEYLLPP
+1243 
-1254 ALEVFEDLSGAEVA
+1254 
-1268 DHFDPVDILDGADAW
+1268 
-1283 DTPELITWAFSH
+1283 
-1295 GIFDE
+1295 
-1300 VGGIKTSDG
+1300 VGT
-1309 AIVWDDSLIHDTSGD
+1309 
-1324 DGVWGGN
+1324 
-1331 LHQQSDTA
+1331 
-1339 AGESAAEVRY
+1339 
-1349 EIRRLDGQTMVVLDT
+1349 
-1364 QTDTRDYKAA
+1364 
-1374 AAYLKALVNTEKPFS
+1374 
-1389 TILAD
+1389 
-1394 ALPVYAGKD
+1394 
-1403 LPSEYKGSEYTLGM
+1403 
-1417 HRGLREVKMQAATNL
+1417 
-1432 SEMLLLAE
+1432 
-1440 DGEWRENVKEK
+1440 
-1451 HGKDAQNGWYRYK
+1451 
-1464 TRFAVP
+1464 
-1470 VLNARKAVDHYAVY
+1470 
-1484 GGVLLIRNDADGK
+1484 
-1497 SYLYD
+1497 
-1502 MVDVEKK
+1502 
-1509 KVISSPPFSAQA
+1509 
-1521 HSGVYE
+1521 
-1527 PKPSESII
+1527 
-1535 RHENEKSNT
+1535 
-1544 KFSMREPV
+1544 
-1552 EQAKDLVAVHNLTEQ
+1552 
-1567 NLQDALDL
+1567 
-1575 GGLPMPSIAVVKSEQ
+1575 
-1590 GHSMYGPISIVF
+1590 
-1602 GRDSIDPQA
+1602 
-1611 DSRNKIYGGD
+1611 
-1621 TYTPTAPA
+1621 
-1629 VEYPVNYDRM
+1629 
-1639 RAVEKRLAGL
+1639 
-1649 SEKIAGGVFRNDST
+1649 
-1663 LQRAGIDEESG
+1663 DEESG
-1674 MSAAELADKL
+1674 RPIYQSNFPKGTPKAAKAERILKLIQNVWSKKPLPLVVRDADGTTRAIKAQFDPTYDEKAGTRSDASKLMGGNRHGSAAEQRVTLDLADDYYEIAEGATYNYSKAETGKDSVTHQGVKQWHYFVNDIL
-1684 ARDDSI
+1684 FREYGESETAPYRVTINVKERSDGSYVYSFNAERQNERSSTRRTLHADVRDNAESVDPNAQPSTDSI
-1690 RAAYLAD
+1690 HSSA
-1697 QGKTLEPVMQ
+1697 
-1707 KKEFNRYGNDALA
+1707 GN
-1720 KLVQQ
+1720 
-1725 IGAQELAGI
+1725 
-1734 EASIEAGD
+1734 
-1742 YQPVREIED
+1742 
-1751 MVRQIIRD
+1751 
-1759 SYAEKHSALLNRK
+1759 
-1772 PELKEKRLDRF
+1772 
-1783 MENNVTVFTV
+1783 
-1793 EDFVRDAWEY
+1793 
-1803 YQDQGAT
+1803 
-1810 TSEIDRWATSDKL
+1810 
-1823 HEAASVED
+1823 
-1831 VKVWLLPQ
+1831 
-1839 LEGVLGE
+1839 
-1846 PGIYNGSERFD
+1846 
-1857 RSGSRR
+1857 
-1863 SFSQLHWEYTLEN
+1863 
-1876 IVRAMAET
+1876 
-1884 QAARGGQTFGASAK
+1884 
-1898 AMQAVGSEDFQSIDE
+1898 
-1913 VKAASGRLGEV
+1913 
-1924 DTEQYKADVDA
+1924 
-1935 VEKRIE
+1935 
-1941 QATRAVM
+1941 
-1948 RENKPHSDNQFDE
+1948 
-1961 MQIIGDVMMQA
+1961 
-1972 AQGKQTEAAIRRA
+1972 
-1985 FSQEGYSISESTARE
+1985 SQE
-2000 IREVFRAATAL
+2000 
-2011 PTGYFE
+2011 
-2017 AKPQRAVRF
+2017 K
-2026 DEAKA
+2026 
-2031 VIVPDNI
+2031 
-2038 SRTLKKRIERAG
+2038 
-2050 VPIMEY
+2050 
-2056 RAGDESQRLK
+2056 
-2066 QLNSDETWRFS
+2066 FS
-2077 VREAKITDRELL
+2077 VREAGITDRELL
-2089 ANALETTAQNDLER
+2089 ANALETTARNDLER

-2157 MLDQLDGKLLK
+2157 MLDQLDEKLLK
-2168 IESMGPMRKLLE
+2168 IESMGPMRKLLG

-2202 ADFEQRLQEALRRE
+2202 AEFEQRLQEARRHE
-2216 QESLTQYRE
+2216 QESLLRYRQ

-2235 VTAKIERTTSQLADR
+2235 VTAKIERTTRQLADR

-2263 LKKPVAQLLTALDYS
+2263 LKKPVAHLLTALDYS

-2312 QQGAEGSEDALG
+2312 QQGTEGSEDALG

-2389 RTFVRVAD
+2389 HTFVRVAD

-2478 DTEVRQV
+2478 DTEVRRV

-2509 LSKRKQALGHLF
+2509 LSKRKQALGHLL

-2576 TEQGSKWGNEITM
+2576 TEQGSKWGNEVTM

-2673 QKWYNYKDSV
+2673 QKWYNYKDSA
-2683 KNEAGQVN
+2683 KNETGQVN
-2691 TQTVQRSMTKA
+2691 TRTVQRAMTKA

-2724 GARGEGFANKMISN
+2724 GARGEAFADKMISN

-2768 YLAEAFGDR
+2768 YLAKAFVDR

-2816 KGSRLED
+2816 KGSKLED

-2845 ACKLEVQEKQGL
+2845 ACKLETKEKQGL
-2857 SGDELMEATAKRFR
+2857 SGDELIKATARRFR

-2891 SSSTFAKMATS
+2891 SSSTFSKMFTS
-2902 FLSEPTVSYNL
+2902 FMSEPTVSYNL

-2938 KAAGRAYQAYVVS
+2938 KTAGRAYQAYVVS

-2978 NAFGGL
+2978 NAFGGP

-3074 LSAATREVITVWNDT
+3074 LSAATREVITTWNNT

-3117 AGIGYDTL
+3117 AGISYDTL
-3125 SAAMEYVATLE
+3125 STAMEYVATLE

-3183 GTPWT
+3183 GTPWE

>member
-23 DDNKKYQHQIQQV
+23 DDNKKYQHQMQQV

-69 RAKALGPQQIMSG
+69 RAKAMGPQEIMSG
-82 NGDMTLAEYQD
+82 NGDLTVEEYQY
-93 ALKRAEKS
+93 ALKQA
-101 IAQQDDRFGS
+101 
-111 YRAKETY
+111 
-118 KKALLALSPV
+118 
-128 VSPVW
+128 
-133 TGVLALTDRGKNV
+133 
-146 QEREAAAASKTAKW
+146 EAASPKRDENPGFFSRVGKW
-160 LFGKSQKTPEE
+160 LVGKTEKTPEE
-171 IVAEQQEAQA
+171 IVAEQWDALEA
-181 SARRREEL
+181 ARKREEL
-189 ASLDLAEYERLLEQA
+189 ASLDLDEYEKLLEQA
-204 KKEAAGQ
+204 KKQAADAR
-211 QPKYNIHAMGGY
+211 PDFNIHAMGAY
-223 DPAAE
+223 DAAAE
-228 NTEARKKADDMQQTY
+228 NTPAQRKADEMQQTY
-243 NQAKQVQ
+243 NLAKQVQ
-250 YERQGLEALGKLN
+250 FERQGEQALAQLTP
-263 RKQLAAVETLVE
+263 KQLEAVETLVQ
-275 TPETGTAVMS
+275 TPATGTSVMS
-285 ARVAQDSRRKQATD
+285 AGVARENARDQAYSV
-299 TLKAAGYSDTEIGEL
+299 LLEGGYSYKTISDL

-321 KDQEAYQKNVQWHEN
+321 QDKEAYQKTVQWHED
-336 LADSGAA
+336 LADSGVL
-343 GAAAATV
+343 GGAAATV

-355 NLLSGLGAAD
+355 NLLSGVGAIDVA
-365 LAMQNAQK
+365 LQK
-373 LGGVDHPANYYT
+373 ANQTGGEERPVNYYSA
-385 PAMRLYGGSNA
+385 PMRLYGGANA
-396 ARTTVSEKLGRSTD
+396 ARETVGQKLERNTD

-420 VAYNIGTSMMDSGA
+420 TAYGIGTSMLDSGA
-434 TAALA
+434 TVALA
-439 AIGVPPMVGSAF
+439 AIGVPPVVGSSL
-451 LGGSAATAAMV
+451 LGGAAATGAMV
-462 DAKERGIDDTNA
+462 DAKDRGVDDTHA
-474 LWTGLFAGVAETLFE
+474 LWTGVFAGVAETLFE
-489 DVSLER
+489 DVSLEK
-495 LLTLKPAQ
+495 LLKLDVPQ
-503 GTLTKRLRTTMKNA
+503 GTLRQRMQTTLKNTL
-517 GLQAATEGS
+517 LQAGTEGS
-526 EELFTSFANYI
+526 EELFTDFANYI
-537 TDRAINGGLSEYGTA
+537 TDRAINGGLSEYDTA

-558 QGMSHQTA
+558 QGLSQKEA
-566 TAKASADLAGQMAM
+566 SQKAGADLAARMAM
-580 DFVAGGIAGGLMAGG
+580 DFVAGGVAGGLMAGG
-595 KSAIDVG
+595 KAAIDNAG
-602 QQNRAVLQFGEL
+602 QNREMRQYSDL
-614 AGTAAE
+614 APAAAE
-620 GRLSADGKDRLAQ
+620 ERLAADPGSRAARRVQ
-633 KIKSRTEQGKTVSG
+633 KQVQQGKPVSG
-647 GALREVME
+647 AALRETMAQNV
-655 RTIEARNKETREN
+655 EAQNQAVTEQ
-668 VRQRAQARLEE
+668 VRKLAQQRLEE
-679 LGDPNAESVSRA
+679 LGDTQAEKTSRA
-691 VAQLYDSDMSR
+691 VAQLYDQELPWYR
-702 AREERTR
+702 RELARKA
-709 QTLRNS
+709 LRS
-715 KYGQRVANE
+715 SEYGQRVANE
-724 LEEAMRLQGQTE
+724 MEEAMGRRERTE
-736 GTDQPGRMTSGMWAE
+736 DTDQGTTAAWAE

-766 RKKRVNPQ
+766 HRKRVNPQ

-807 PKERA
+807 PKEKA

-823 LAADLKEGAPAM
+823 LAEDLKEGAPAM

-853 NAYEYGAAGVKRD
+853 NAYEYGAANVKRD

-890 AVHDQRMDRERQK
+890 AVYDQRMDRERQK

-913 TREGTVSLK
+913 TREGTLSLK
-922 GATVGGVTYA
+922 GATVGGVTYT
-932 PVTQETMTR
+932 PVTQKTMTR

-985 VYLDINTG
+985 VYLDINAG

-1000 SQTAILLTASHELTH
+1000 SETAILLTASHELTH

-1024 YEQLRTFVVER
+1024 YEQLRDFVVER
-1035 LMEAE
+1035 LTEAE
-1040 DVDLDAL
+1040 DVDLDDL
-1047 VQRHRK
+1047 VQRHQK
-1053 DQPELSYDEALD
+1053 NQPELSYDEALD

-1074 MLQDSQ
+1074 MLKDSQ

-1128 KELQKIWDDALVGA
+1128 KEMQKIWDDALVGA
-1142 ARNLQQSEAETASK
+1142 ARNLQQSEVETASG
-1156 EKAASARGKAS
+1156 EEAASTRGKAS
-1167 VRDGGGRIARAVNG
+1167 ARD
-1181 EDYWNDL
+1181 
-1188 SYRGYRRK
+1188 
-1196 VIPDSIR
+1196 
-1203 YAMFADDP
+1203 
-1211 SEIRNYG
+1211 
-1218 DRFAAVRHDD
+1218 
-1228 LPKIDDFKEAIAEAW
+1228 
-1243 ERDKAEYLLPP
+1243 
-1254 ALEVFEDLSGAEVA
+1254 
-1268 DHFDPVDILDGADAW
+1268 
-1283 DTPELITWAFSH
+1283 
-1295 GIFDE
+1295 
-1300 VGGIKTSDG
+1300 
-1309 AIVWDDSLIHDTSGD
+1309 
-1324 DGVWGGN
+1324 
-1331 LHQQSDTA
+1331 
-1339 AGESAAEVRY
+1339 GESAAQVRY
-1349 EIRRLDGQTMVVLDT
+1349 EVRESKDKDIVSVKQQLKASESELSKMPVVSRKNVTADIERMSTKQRLEWAVAELRASGYRVERPNGNTIEFSPKDINSGL
-1364 QTDTRDYKAA
+1364 RYLSSAGEI
-1374 AAYLKALVNTEKPFS
+1374 AAYS
-1389 TILAD
+1389 
-1394 ALPVYAGKD
+1394 ALPAVLKRGK
-1403 LPSEYKGSEYTLGM
+1403 EIYREANHKGRGYGTITFAAPVEINGVRGNMAVVVRQTKGQRYDV
-1417 HRGLREVKMQAATNL
+1417 HRILMPDGSAFVFQEKANAVSTTVGGITEAA
-1432 SEMLLLAE
+1432 SSS
-1440 DGEWRENVKEK
+1440 
-1451 HGKDAQNGWYRYK
+1451 
-1464 TRFAVP
+1464 
-1470 VLNARKAVDHYAVY
+1470 
-1484 GGVLLIRNDADGK
+1484 GGTTPTINTASTDSIRPG
-1497 SYLYD
+1497 
-1502 MVDVEKK
+1502 
-1509 KVISSPPFSAQA
+1509 
-1521 HSGVYE
+1521 
-1527 PKPSESII
+1527 
-1535 RHENEKSNT
+1535 NEKSNT

-1621 TYTPTAPA
+1621 AYTPTAPA

-1649 SEKIAGGVFRNDST
+1649 SEKIAGGVFRNDSA

-1863 SFSQLHWEYTLEN
+1863 SFSQLHWKYTLEN
-1876 IVRAMAET
+1876 IVRAMTET
-1884 QAARGGQTFGASAK
+1884 QAARGGQTFGASAT

-2038 SRTLKKRIERAG
+2038 SRTLKKRIESAG

-2089 ANALETTAQNDLER
+2089 ANALETTAQNAEER
-2103 GLLAQ
+2103 RILKW
-2108 YQEKAKSAARWERWL
+2108 YREVAKSLTEHEQLLENMRQR
-2123 DYHQQKLADHE
+2123 LADHK
-2134 SGVHPLTT
+2134 SG
-2142 QQVLLAREKAAQYAE
+2142 EKALSPGKVKDLEDYTE
-2157 MLDQLDGKLLK
+2157 YIVNKLDEEDRKLLK
-2168 IESMGPMRKLLE
+2168 IESMGPVRKLLE
-2180 RERSYVDDLLTGA
+2180 REREYVERRLAGA
-2193 VAAEKEHFQ
+2193 REEKDRYRAE
-2202 ADFEQRLQEALRRE
+2202 FEQRLQDARRRE
-2216 QESLTQYRE
+2216 QESLVQYRE

-2235 VTAKIERTTSQLADR
+2235 VTAKIERTTRQLADR

-2263 LKKPVAQLLTALDYS
+2263 LKRPVAQLLTALDYS

-2312 QQGAEGSEDALG
+2312 QQGTEGSEDALG

-2368 LDVILSTVT
+2368 LDVILSTIT
-2377 RAVTK
+2377 QAVTK

-2420 TFVAWDNAL
+2420 TFVAWDNTL

-2436 FGEGGRAIFEEL
+2436 FGEGGRAIFGEL

-2467 GVITDEQARAW
+2467 SVITDEQARAW

-2509 LSKRKQALGHLF
+2509 LSKRKQAMGHLF

-2569 DKLQKYM
+2569 DKLQQYM
-2576 TEQGSKWGNEITM
+2576 TEQGSKWGNEVTM

-2691 TQTVQRSMTKA
+2691 TRTVQRAMTKA

-2724 GARGEGFANKMISN
+2724 GARGEAFADKMISN

-2768 YLAEAFGDR
+2768 YLAKAFGDR

-2816 KGSRLED
+2816 KGSKLED

-2857 SGDELMEATAKRFR
+2857 SGDELMKATAQRFR

-2882 TMTRSHMMR
+2882 TMTRSHIMR
-2891 SSSTFAKMATS
+2891 SSSTFSKMFTS
-2902 FLSEPTVSYNL
+2902 FMSEPTVSYNL

-2938 KAAGRAYQAYVVS
+2938 KTAGRAYQAYVVS

-3074 LSAATREVITVWNDT
+3074 LSAATREVITTWNNT
-3089 VGSVWPGMKR
+3089 VGSVWPGLKC

-3117 AGIGYDTL
+3117 AGISYDAL
-3125 SAAMEYVATLE
+3125 STAMEYVATLE

-3159 SLGLTPSQQK
+3159 SMGLTPSQQK

-3183 GTPWT
+3183 GTPWE

>member
-23 DDNKKYQHQIQQV
+23 DDNKKYQQQMQRVRQV
-36 QQVRR
+36 QQ
-41 EDTVPMRYRQ
+41 EDAAPMRYRQ
-51 GTPLAQQPQ
+51 ETTLAQQPQ

-69 RAKALGPQQIMSG
+69 RAKAMGPQEIMSG

-111 YRAKETY
+111 DRAKGTY
-118 KKALLALSPV
+118 KKALLALSLV

-133 TGVLALTDRGKNV
+133 TGALALTDWGKNV
-146 QEREAAAASKTAKW
+146 QEREAAAASKAAKW

-171 IVAEQQEAQA
+171 IVAEQWDALEA
-181 SARRREEL
+181 ARKREEL
-189 ASLDLAEYERLLEQA
+189 ASLDLDEYEKLLEQA
-204 KKEAAGQ
+204 KKQAADAR
-211 QPKYNIHAMGGY
+211 PDFNIHAMGGY

-228 NTEARKKADDMQQTY
+228 NTEARKKADDMQRTY

-250 YERQGLEALGKLN
+250 YERRGLEALGKLN

-336 LADSGAA
+336 LADSGVA

-396 ARTTVSEKLGRSTD
+396 ARTTVSEKLERSTD

-495 LLTLKPAQ
+495 LLALKPAQ
-503 GTLTKRLRTTMKNA
+503 GTLAKRLRTTMKNA

-602 QQNRAVLQFGEL
+602 QQNRAVQQFGEL

-620 GRLSADGKDRLAQ
+620 DRLSADGKDRLAQ
-633 KIKSRTEQGKTVSG
+633 RVKSRTEQGKTVSG

-655 RTIEARNKETREN
+655 RTIEARNKEAREN

-702 AREERTR
+702 TREERAR
-709 QTLRNS
+709 QALRDS
-715 KYGQRVANE
+715 KYGQQVANE
-724 LEEAMRLQGQTE
+724 LEEAMGRLEQAEDADQGATAA
-736 GTDQPGRMTSGMWAE
+736 WAE

-766 RKKRVNPQ
+766 QRKRVNPQ

-853 NAYEYGAAGVKRD
+853 NAYEYGAANVKRD

-890 AVHDQRMDRERQK
+890 AVYDQRMAQERQK

-913 TREGTVSLK
+913 TQEGTVSLK

-941 RQRDSVDVMRQLA
+941 RQRDSVEVMRRMA
-954 RVTGVDVVFYQ
+954 RVTGVDVVLYQ

-985 VYLDINTG
+985 VYLDINAG

-1000 SQTAILLTASHELTH
+1000 SETAILLTASHELTH
-1015 FIKEYNPAQ
+1015 FIQEYNPAQ
-1024 YEQLRTFVVER
+1024 YEQLRDFVVKR
-1035 LMEAE
+1035 LTEAE

-1047 VQRHRK
+1047 VQRHQK
-1053 DQPELSYDEALD
+1053 NQPELSYDEALD

-1074 MLQDSQ
+1074 MLKDSQ
-1080 AAAAL
+1080 AAAQL
-1085 AKQNRSLA
+1085 AKKNRSLA

-1105 KLQEAF
+1105 RLQEAF

-1142 ARNLQQSEAETASK
+1142 AENR
-1156 EKAASARGKAS
+1156 
-1167 VRDGGGRIARAVNG
+1167 
-1181 EDYWNDL
+1181 
-1188 SYRGYRRK
+1188 
-1196 VIPDSIR
+1196 
-1203 YAMFADDP
+1203 
-1211 SEIRNYG
+1211 
-1218 DRFAAVRHDD
+1218 
-1228 LPKIDDFKEAIAEAW
+1228 
-1243 ERDKAEYLLPP
+1243 
-1254 ALEVFEDLSGAEVA
+1254 
-1268 DHFDPVDILDGADAW
+1268 
-1283 DTPELITWAFSH
+1283 
-1295 GIFDE
+1295 
-1300 VGGIKTSDG
+1300 
-1309 AIVWDDSLIHDTSGD
+1309 
-1324 DGVWGGN
+1324 
-1331 LHQQSDTA
+1331 QQSDTA

-1349 EIRRLDGQTMVVLDT
+1349 EARESKDKDVVSVKQQL
-1364 QTDTRDYKAA
+1364 KAA
-1374 AAYLKALVNTEKPFS
+1374 ESELSKTPVVSRKNVTANIEKMSTKQRLEWAVAELKASGYRVKRPNGNTIEFSPKDINSGLRYLSSAGEIAAYS
-1389 TILAD
+1389 
-1394 ALPVYAGKD
+1394 ALPAVLKRGK
-1403 LPSEYKGSEYTLGM
+1403 EIYREANHKGRGYGTITFAAPVEINGVRGNMAVVVRQTKGQRYDV
-1417 HRGLREVKMQAATNL
+1417 HRILMP
-1432 SEMLLLAE
+1432 
-1440 DGEWRENVKEK
+1440 DGSAFVFHEK
-1451 HGKDAQNGWYRYK
+1451 AN
-1464 TRFAVP
+1464 AVSTT
-1470 VLNARKAVDHYAVY
+1470 V
-1484 GGVLLIRNDADGK
+1484 GGVTEAASSSGGTTPTINTASKDSIRPG
-1497 SYLYD
+1497 
-1502 MVDVEKK
+1502 
-1509 KVISSPPFSAQA
+1509 
-1521 HSGVYE
+1521 
-1527 PKPSESII
+1527 
-1535 RHENEKSNT
+1535 NEKSNT

-1621 TYTPTAPA
+1621 AYTPTAPA

-1649 SEKIAGGVFRNDST
+1649 SEKIAGGVFRNDSA

-1876 IVRAMAET
+1876 IVRAMTET

-2038 SRTLKKRIERAG
+2038 SRTLKKRIESAG

-2089 ANALETTAQNDLER
+2089 ANALETTARNDLER

-2142 QQVLLAREKAAQYAE
+2142 QQVLLAREKAAQYTE
-2157 MLDQLDGKLLK
+2157 MLDQLDEKLLK

-2202 ADFEQRLQEALRRE
+2202 ADFEQRLQEARRRE
-2216 QESLTQYRE
+2216 QESLAQYRE

-2235 VTAKIERTTSQLADR
+2235 VTAKIERTTRQLADR

-2389 RTFVRVAD
+2389 RTFIRVAD

-2420 TFVAWDNAL
+2420 TFVAWDNTL

-2436 FGEGGRAIFEEL
+2436 FGEGGRAIFGEL

-2467 GVITDEQARAW
+2467 SVITDEQARAW
-2478 DTEVRQV
+2478 DTEVRRV

-2554 GRLLGQLTP
+2554 GRLLSQLTP

-2569 DKLQKYM
+2569 DKLQNYM
-2576 TEQGSKWGNEITM
+2576 TEQGSKWGNEVTM

-2691 TQTVQRSMTKA
+2691 TRTVQRAMTKA

-2724 GARGEGFANKMISN
+2724 GARGEAFADKRISN

-2768 YLAEAFGDR
+2768 YLAKAFGDR

-2816 KGSRLED
+2816 KGSKLED

-2833 LGDKVTWARLWR
+2833 LGDKITWARLWR
-2845 ACKLEVQEKQGL
+2845 ACKLEVREKQGL
-2857 SGDELMEATAKRFR
+2857 SGDELMKATAQRFR

-2882 TMTRSHMMR
+2882 TMTRSNIMR
-2891 SSSTFAKMATS
+2891 SSSTFSKMFTS

-3074 LSAATREVITVWNDT
+3074 LSAATREVITTWNNT
-3089 VGSVWPGMKR
+3089 VGSVWPGLKR

-3107 REAYNSYAKP
+3107 REAYNCYAKP
-3117 AGIGYDTL
+3117 AGISYDTL
-3125 SAAMEYVATLE
+3125 STAMEYVATLE

-3159 SLGLTPSQQK
+3159 SMGLTPSQQK

-3183 GTPWT
+3183 GTPWA

>member
-23 DDNKKYQHQIQQV
+23 DDNKKYQHQIQQVQQV

-69 RAKALGPQQIMSG
+69 RAKALGPQEIMAG
-82 NGDMTLAEYQD
+82 NGDMTLEEYQD

-111 YRAKETY
+111 YRAKATY

-128 VSPVW
+128 VSPAW

-181 SARRREEL
+181 AARRREEL

-223 DPAAE
+223 DQSAE

-250 YERQGLEALGKLN
+250 YERRGLEALGKLN
-263 RKQLAAVETLVE
+263 RKQLTAVETLVE

-396 ARTTVSEKLGRSTD
+396 ARTTVSEKLERSTD

-439 AIGVPPMVGSAF
+439 AIGVPPMVGSAL

-503 GTLTKRLRTTMKNA
+503 GTLAKRLRTTMKNV
-517 GLQAATEGS
+517 GLQAGTEGS

-602 QQNRAVLQFGEL
+602 QQNRAVQQFGEL

-620 GRLSADGKDRLAQ
+620 DRLSADGKDRLAQ
-633 KIKSRTEQGKTVSG
+633 KVKSRTEQGKTVSG

-655 RTIEARNKETREN
+655 RTIEARNQEAREN

-691 VAQLYDSDMSR
+691 VAQLYDGDMSR
-702 AREERTR
+702 AREERAR
-709 QTLRNS
+709 QTLRDS
-715 KYGQRVANE
+715 KYGQQVANE
-724 LEEAMRLQGQTE
+724 LEEAMGRREQAEDADQGATAA
-736 GTDQPGRMTSGMWAE
+736 WAE

-766 RKKRVNPQ
+766 QRKRVNPQ

-793 DAIVKGEDGKTETI
+793 DAIVKGEDGRTETI

-853 NAYEYGAAGVKRD
+853 NAYEYGAANVKRD

-890 AVHDQRMDRERQK
+890 AVYDQRMDRERQK

-922 GATVGGVTYA
+922 GDTVGGVTYA

-941 RQRDSVDVMRQLA
+941 RQRDSVDVIRQLA

-985 VYLDINTG
+985 VYLDINAG

-1000 SQTAILLTASHELTH
+1000 SETAVLLTASHELTH
-1015 FIKEYNPAQ
+1015 FIQEYSPAQ
-1024 YEQLRTFVVER
+1024 YEQLRDFVVER

-1047 VQRHRK
+1047 VQRHQK

-1074 MLQDSQ
+1074 MLKDSQ

-1142 ARNLQQSEAETASK
+1142 ARNLQQSEAETSSG
-1156 EKAASARGKAS
+1156 EKAASTRGKAS
-1167 VRDGGGRIARAVNG
+1167 ARDGGGRIARAVNG

-1228 LPKIDDFKEAIAEAW
+1228 LPEIDDFKEAIAEAW

-1309 AIVWDDSLIHDTSGD
+1309 AIVWDDSLIHDTTGD
-1324 DGVWGGN
+1324 DGVWGDN
-1331 LHQQSDTA
+1331 LHQQSGPA
-1339 AGESAAEVRY
+1339 AGASAAQVQY

-1364 QTDTRDYKAA
+1364 QTDTRSHKAA
-1374 AAYLKALVNTEKPFS
+1374 AAYLKALVNAEKPFS

-1394 ALPVYAGKD
+1394 TLPVYAGKD

-1432 SEMLLLAE
+1432 DEMLLLAE
-1440 DGEWRENVKEK
+1440 DGEWRENVKKK

-1544 KFSMREPV
+1544 KFSVRDNTGRELTPAQQEYFRGSKARDENGNLLV
-1552 EQAKDLVAVHNLTEQ
+1552 MYHQTDGDFTVFDTEHKGAGTGDDETPFGVFLKKTSRDIGVRGKKQMQLYANIQNPLRVDNREQLVQSLARMSEEYASLKAESGNIDKEYGAKFEKAKRAFVDFLTRWRKE
-1567 NLQDALDL
+1567 NPDAPARAAYNAEGFDAAFNAEDEVVKEWTKKQDALAL
-1575 GGLPMPSIAVVKSEQ
+1575 KA
-1590 GHSMYGPISIVF
+1590 
-1602 GRDSIDPQA
+1602 
-1611 DSRNKIYGGD
+1611 
-1621 TYTPTAPA
+1621 
-1629 VEYPVNYDRM
+1629 
-1639 RAVEKRLAGL
+1639 
-1649 SEKIAGGVFRNDST
+1649 
-1663 LQRAGIDEESG
+1663 
-1674 MSAAELADKL
+1674 
-1684 ARDDSI
+1684 
-1690 RAAYLAD
+1690 
-1697 QGKTLEPVMQ
+1697 
-1707 KKEFNRYGNDALA
+1707 KK
-1720 KLVQQ
+1720 
-1725 IGAQELAGI
+1725 
-1734 EASIEAGD
+1734 
-1742 YQPVREIED
+1742 
-1751 MVRQIIRD
+1751 
-1759 SYAEKHSALLNRK
+1759 
-1772 PELKEKRLDRF
+1772 
-1783 MENNVTVFTV
+1783 
-1793 EDFVRDAWEY
+1793 
-1803 YQDQGAT
+1803 
-1810 TSEIDRWATSDKL
+1810 
-1823 HEAASVED
+1823 
-1831 VKVWLLPQ
+1831 
-1839 LEGVLGE
+1839 
-1846 PGIYNGSERFD
+1846 
-1857 RSGSRR
+1857 
-1863 SFSQLHWEYTLEN
+1863 
-1876 IVRAMAET
+1876 
-1884 QAARGGQTFGASAK
+1884 
-1898 AMQAVGSEDFQSIDE
+1898 
-1913 VKAASGRLGEV
+1913 
-1924 DTEQYKADVDA
+1924 
-1935 VEKRIE
+1935 
-1941 QATRAVM
+1941 
-1948 RENKPHSDNQFDE
+1948 
-1961 MQIIGDVMMQA
+1961 
-1972 AQGKQTEAAIRRA
+1972 
-1985 FSQEGYSISESTARE
+1985 
-2000 IREVFRAATAL
+2000 AATAAL
-2011 PTGYFE
+2011 RENGYDGVFLEKDQGSWGRSTEAYIALDANQVKSVDNQSPTT
-2017 AKPQRAVRF
+2017 
-2026 DEAKA
+2026 D
-2031 VIVPDNI
+2031 PDI
-2038 SRTLKKRIERAG
+2038 
-2050 VPIMEY
+2050 
-2056 RAGDESQRLK
+2056 
-2066 QLNSDETWRFS
+2066 RFS

-2089 ANALETTAQNDLER
+2089 ANALETTAQNAEER
-2103 GLLAQ
+2103 RILKW
-2108 YQEKAKSAARWERWL
+2108 YREVAKSLTEHEQLLENMR
-2123 DYHQQKLADHE
+2123 QQLADHK
-2134 SGVHPLTT
+2134 SG
-2142 QQVLLAREKAAQYAE
+2142 EKALSPGKVKDLEDYTE
-2157 MLDQLDGKLLK
+2157 YIVNKLDEEDRKLLK
-2168 IESMGPMRKLLE
+2168 IESMGPVRKLLE
-2180 RERSYVDDLLTGA
+2180 REREYVERRLAGA
-2193 VAAEKEHFQ
+2193 REEKDRYRAE
-2202 ADFEQRLQEALRRE
+2202 FEQRLQDARRRE
-2216 QESLTQYRE
+2216 QESLAQYRE

-2235 VTAKIERTTSQLADR
+2235 VTAKIERTTRQLADR

-2312 QQGAEGSEDALG
+2312 QQGTEGSEDALG

-2420 TFVAWDNAL
+2420 TFVAWDNTL

-2436 FGEGGRAIFEEL
+2436 FGEGGRAIFGEL

-2467 GVITDEQARAW
+2467 SVITDEQARAW

-2576 TEQGSKWGNEITM
+2576 TEQGSKWGNEVTM

-2673 QKWYNYKDSV
+2673 QKWYNYKDST
-2683 KNEAGQVN
+2683 KNETGQVN
-2691 TQTVQRSMTKA
+2691 TRTVQRAMTKA

-2724 GARGEGFANKMISN
+2724 GARGEAFADKRISN

-2768 YLAEAFGDR
+2768 YLAKAFGDR

-2816 KGSRLED
+2816 KGSKLED

-2845 ACKLEVQEKQGL
+2845 ACKLEAQEKQGL
-2857 SGDELMEATAKRFR
+2857 SGDELIKATARRFR

-2882 TMTRSHMMR
+2882 TMTRSHIMR
-2891 SSSTFAKMATS
+2891 SSSTFSKMFTS

-2913 IMEGT
+2913 VMEGT

-3074 LSAATREVITVWNDT
+3074 LSAATREVITTWNNT

-3117 AGIGYDTL
+3117 AGISYDTL
-3125 SAAMEYVATLE
+3125 STAMEYVATLE

-3159 SLGLTPSQQK
+3159 SMGLTPSQQK

-3183 GTPWT
+3183 GTPWE

>member
-23 DDNKKYQHQIQQV
+23 DDNKKYQQQMQQVRQV
-36 QQVRR
+36 QQ
-41 EDTVPMRYRQ
+41 EDAAPMRYRQ
-51 GTPLAQQPQ
+51 ETPLAQQPQ

-69 RAKALGPQQIMSG
+69 RAKAMGPQEIMSG
-82 NGDMTLAEYQD
+82 SGDMTLAEYQD

-111 YRAKETY
+111 DRAKGTY

-128 VSPVW
+128 VSPVLW
-133 TGVLALTDRGKNV
+133 TGALALTDWGKNV

-181 SARRREEL
+181 AARRREEL

-250 YERQGLEALGKLN
+250 YERRGLEALGKLN

-299 TLKAAGYSDTEIGEL
+299 TLKAAGYSDTEIGDL

-336 LADSGAA
+336 LADSGVA

-396 ARTTVSEKLGRSTD
+396 ARTTVSEKLERSTD

-503 GTLTKRLRTTMKNA
+503 GTLAKRLRTTMKNA
-517 GLQAATEGS
+517 GLQAGTEGS

-602 QQNRAVLQFGEL
+602 QQNREMGKFTHLTEEIAKE
-614 AGTAAE
+614 
-620 GRLSADGKDRLAQ
+620 RLGQDETDRLA
-633 KIKSRTEQGKTVSG
+633 KKLIEHTEAGKRVSG
-647 GALREVME
+647 YALREAAN
-655 RTIEARNKETREN
+655 RNIEYLNRSAAEEIREGVT
-668 VRQRAQARLEE
+668 VRLQE
-679 LGDPNAESVSRA
+679 LGESRNVEKVGRA
-691 VAQLYDSDMSR
+691 VARLYADADMSEAAR
-702 AREERTR
+702 REEKLVVERS
-709 QTLRNS
+709 Q
-715 KYGQRVANE
+715 YGQRVLDE
-724 LEEAMRLQGQTE
+724 LVDNGKFQISDGISGRAAESEWADGLMQPLTERAYMEKSQKEYAERMRQIQK
-736 GTDQPGRMTSGMWAE
+736 
-751 NLPRY
+751 N
-756 TSRGEYISEL
+756 
-766 RKKRVNPQ
+766 RVNPT

-807 PKERA
+807 PKEKA
-812 ATTGQQEMLAY
+812 ATTGQQEALAD

-890 AVHDQRMDRERQK
+890 AVYDQRMDRERQK
-903 FPQESKGAAI
+903 FSQESKGAAI

-941 RQRDSVDVMRQLA
+941 RQRDSVDIMRRLA

-978 GFYRDGT
+978 GFYRDGA
-985 VYLDINTG
+985 VYLDINAG

-1309 AIVWDDSLIHDTSGD
+1309 AIVWDDSLIHDTTGD
-1324 DGVWGGN
+1324 DGVWGDN

-1544 KFSMREPV
+1544 KFS
-1552 EQAKDLVAVHNLTEQ
+1552 
-1567 NLQDALDL
+1567 
-1575 GGLPMPSIAVVKSEQ
+1575 
-1590 GHSMYGPISIVF
+1590 
-1602 GRDSIDPQA
+1602 
-1611 DSRNKIYGGD
+1611 
-1621 TYTPTAPA
+1621 
-1629 VEYPVNYDRM
+1629 
-1639 RAVEKRLAGL
+1639 
-1649 SEKIAGGVFRNDST
+1649 
-1663 LQRAGIDEESG
+1663 
-1674 MSAAELADKL
+1674 
-1684 ARDDSI
+1684 
-1690 RAAYLAD
+1690 
-1697 QGKTLEPVMQ
+1697 
-1707 KKEFNRYGNDALA
+1707 
-1720 KLVQQ
+1720 
-1725 IGAQELAGI
+1725 
-1734 EASIEAGD
+1734 
-1742 YQPVREIED
+1742 
-1751 MVRQIIRD
+1751 
-1759 SYAEKHSALLNRK
+1759 
-1772 PELKEKRLDRF
+1772 
-1783 MENNVTVFTV
+1783 
-1793 EDFVRDAWEY
+1793 
-1803 YQDQGAT
+1803 
-1810 TSEIDRWATSDKL
+1810 
-1823 HEAASVED
+1823 
-1831 VKVWLLPQ
+1831 
-1839 LEGVLGE
+1839 
-1846 PGIYNGSERFD
+1846 
-1857 RSGSRR
+1857 
-1863 SFSQLHWEYTLEN
+1863 
-1876 IVRAMAET
+1876 
-1884 QAARGGQTFGASAK
+1884 
-1898 AMQAVGSEDFQSIDE
+1898 
-1913 VKAASGRLGEV
+1913 
-1924 DTEQYKADVDA
+1924 
-1935 VEKRIE
+1935 
-1941 QATRAVM
+1941 
-1948 RENKPHSDNQFDE
+1948 
-1961 MQIIGDVMMQA
+1961 
-1972 AQGKQTEAAIRRA
+1972 
-1985 FSQEGYSISESTARE
+1985 
-2000 IREVFRAATAL
+2000 
-2011 PTGYFE
+2011 
-2017 AKPQRAVRF
+2017 
-2026 DEAKA
+2026 
-2031 VIVPDNI
+2031 
-2038 SRTLKKRIERAG
+2038 
-2050 VPIMEY
+2050 
-2056 RAGDESQRLK
+2056 
-2066 QLNSDETWRFS
+2066 

-2089 ANALETTAQNDLER
+2089 ANALETTAQNAEER
-2103 GLLAQ
+2103 RILKW
-2108 YQEKAKSAARWERWL
+2108 YREVAKSLTEHEQLLENMRQR
-2123 DYHQQKLADHE
+2123 LADHK
-2134 SGVHPLTT
+2134 SG
-2142 QQVLLAREKAAQYAE
+2142 EKALSPGKVKDLEDYTE
-2157 MLDQLDGKLLK
+2157 YIVNKLDEEDRKLLK
-2168 IESMGPMRKLLE
+2168 IESMGPVRKLLE
-2180 RERSYVDDLLTGA
+2180 REREYVERRLAGA
-2193 VAAEKEHFQ
+2193 REEKDRYRAE
-2202 ADFEQRLQEALRRE
+2202 FEQRLQEARRRE
-2216 QESLTQYRE
+2216 QESLAQYRE
-2225 RREESERRRA
+2225 RREESEWRRA
-2235 VTAKIERTTSQLADR
+2235 VTAKIERTTRQLADR

-2691 TQTVQRSMTKA
+2691 TRTVQRAMTKA

-2724 GARGEGFANKMISN
+2724 GARGEAFADKKISN

-2768 YLAEAFGDR
+2768 YLAKAFGDR

-2816 KGSRLED
+2816 KGSKLED

-2833 LGDKVTWARLWR
+2833 LGDKITWARLWR
-2845 ACKLEVQEKQGL
+2845 ACKLETKEKQGL

-2891 SSSTFAKMATS
+2891 SSSTFSKMFTS

-2938 KAAGRAYQAYVVS
+2938 KTAGRAYQAYVVS

-3074 LSAATREVITVWNDT
+3074 LSAATREVITTWNNT

-3117 AGIGYDTL
+3117 AGISYDTL
-3125 SAAMEYVATLE
+3125 STAMEYVATLE

-3159 SLGLTPSQQK
+3159 SMGLTPSQQK

-3183 GTPWT
+3183 GTPWE

>member
-69 RAKALGPQQIMSG
+69 RAKALGPQEIMSG

-128 VSPVW
+128 VSPAW
-133 TGVLALTDRGKNV
+133 TGVLALTDWGKNV

-181 SARRREEL
+181 AARRREEL

-365 LAMQNAQK
+365 LALQNAQK

-396 ARTTVSEKLGRSTD
+396 ARTTVSEKLERSTD

-503 GTLTKRLRTTMKNA
+503 GTLAKRLRTTMKNV

-566 TAKASADLAGQMAM
+566 TAKANADLAGQMAM

-620 GRLSADGKDRLAQ
+620 DRLSADGKDRLAQ

-691 VAQLYDSDMSR
+691 VAQLYDSNMSR
-702 AREERTR
+702 AWEERPR

-715 KYGQRVANE
+715 KYGQQVANE
-724 LEEAMRLQGQTE
+724 LEEAMGRRERTE
-736 GTDQPGRMTSGMWAE
+736 DTDQGTTAAWAE

-766 RKKRVNPQ
+766 QRKRVNPQ

-793 DAIVKGEDGKTETI
+793 DAIVKGEDGRTETI

-871 QAVDQLNE
+871 RAVDQLNE

-890 AVHDQRMDRERQK
+890 AVYDQRMDRERQK

-965 SRANEKGEYTAAN
+965 SRANEKGKYTAAN
-978 GFYRDGT
+978 GFYRDST
-985 VYLDINTG
+985 VYLDINAG

-1000 SQTAILLTASHELTH
+1000 SETAILLTASHELTH

-1024 YEQLRTFVVER
+1024 YEQLRDFVVER

-1047 VQRHRK
+1047 VQRHQK
-1053 DQPELSYDEALD
+1053 NQPELSYDEALD

-1074 MLQDSQ
+1074 MLKDSQ

-1111 RGLTA
+1111 QGLTA

-1142 ARNLQQSEAETASK
+1142 ARNLQRSAAETASG
-1156 EKAASARGKAS
+1156 EKAASTRGKAS
-1167 VRDGGGRIARAVNG
+1167 ARDGSGRIARAVNG

-1196 VIPDSIR
+1196 VIPDSIG

-1211 SEIRNYG
+1211 SEARGYG

-1228 LPKIDDFKEAIAEAW
+1228 LPKIDDFKATIAEAW
-1243 ERDKAEYLLPP
+1243 EQDKAENLLPP
-1254 ALEVFEDLSGAEVA
+1254 ALEVFEDLRGAEVA

-1309 AIVWDDSLIHDTSGD
+1309 AIVWDDSLIHDTTGD
-1324 DGVWGGN
+1324 DGVWGDN
-1331 LHQQSDTA
+1331 LHQQSSPDTGA
-1339 AGESAAEVRY
+1339 SAAQVRY
-1349 EIRRLDGQTMVVLDT
+1349 EVRESKDETVSGIKEQIRRNAKTLEAMEPVGSAMVSGIERMTIAQKRQWAETILRPT
-1364 QTDTRDYKAA
+1364 GYKVDRQGFGSIYFEPRHINQGLN
-1374 AAYLKALVNTEKPFS
+1374 YLKQDGEIAAFTMLPKVLKRGIVIESRENHKGRNFGTVTIAAPVEINGIRGNMAAVVQLTGKNHYHTHRIIMPDGSAFAFNAEKNTESKPAGALLQKS
-1389 TILAD
+1389 T
-1394 ALPVYAGKD
+1394 
-1403 LPSEYKGSEYTLGM
+1403 
-1417 HRGLREVKMQAATNL
+1417 HATPIE
-1432 SEMLLLAE
+1432 S
-1440 DGEWRENVKEK
+1440 VSK
-1451 HGKDAQNGWYRYK
+1451 H
-1464 TRFAVP
+1464 
-1470 VLNARKAVDHYAVY
+1470 
-1484 GGVLLIRNDADGK
+1484 
-1497 SYLYD
+1497 S
-1502 MVDVEKK
+1502 
-1509 KVISSPPFSAQA
+1509 
-1521 HSGVYE
+1521 
-1527 PKPSESII
+1527 I

-1544 KFSMREPV
+1544 KFSVRDNTGRELTPAQQEYFRGSKARDENGNLLV
-1552 EQAKDLVAVHNLTEQ
+1552 MYHQTDGDFTVFDTEHKGAGTGDDETPFGVFLKKTSRDIGVRGKKQMQLYANIQNPLRVDNREQLVQSLARMSEEYASLKAESGNIDKEYGAKFEKAKRAFVDFLTRWRKE
-1567 NLQDALDL
+1567 NPDAPARAAYNAEGFDAAFNAEDEVVKEWTKKQDALAL
-1575 GGLPMPSIAVVKSEQ
+1575 KA
-1590 GHSMYGPISIVF
+1590 
-1602 GRDSIDPQA
+1602 
-1611 DSRNKIYGGD
+1611 
-1621 TYTPTAPA
+1621 
-1629 VEYPVNYDRM
+1629 
-1639 RAVEKRLAGL
+1639 
-1649 SEKIAGGVFRNDST
+1649 
-1663 LQRAGIDEESG
+1663 
-1674 MSAAELADKL
+1674 
-1684 ARDDSI
+1684 
-1690 RAAYLAD
+1690 
-1697 QGKTLEPVMQ
+1697 
-1707 KKEFNRYGNDALA
+1707 KK
-1720 KLVQQ
+1720 
-1725 IGAQELAGI
+1725 
-1734 EASIEAGD
+1734 
-1742 YQPVREIED
+1742 
-1751 MVRQIIRD
+1751 
-1759 SYAEKHSALLNRK
+1759 
-1772 PELKEKRLDRF
+1772 
-1783 MENNVTVFTV
+1783 
-1793 EDFVRDAWEY
+1793 
-1803 YQDQGAT
+1803 
-1810 TSEIDRWATSDKL
+1810 
-1823 HEAASVED
+1823 
-1831 VKVWLLPQ
+1831 
-1839 LEGVLGE
+1839 
-1846 PGIYNGSERFD
+1846 
-1857 RSGSRR
+1857 
-1863 SFSQLHWEYTLEN
+1863 
-1876 IVRAMAET
+1876 
-1884 QAARGGQTFGASAK
+1884 
-1898 AMQAVGSEDFQSIDE
+1898 
-1913 VKAASGRLGEV
+1913 
-1924 DTEQYKADVDA
+1924 
-1935 VEKRIE
+1935 
-1941 QATRAVM
+1941 
-1948 RENKPHSDNQFDE
+1948 
-1961 MQIIGDVMMQA
+1961 
-1972 AQGKQTEAAIRRA
+1972 
-1985 FSQEGYSISESTARE
+1985 
-2000 IREVFRAATAL
+2000 AATAAL
-2011 PTGYFE
+2011 RENGYDGVFLEKDQGSWGRSTEAYIALDPAQVKNIDNLTPTG
-2017 AKPQRAVRF
+2017 
-2026 DEAKA
+2026 D
-2031 VIVPDNI
+2031 PDI
-2038 SRTLKKRIERAG
+2038 
-2050 VPIMEY
+2050 
-2056 RAGDESQRLK
+2056 
-2066 QLNSDETWRFS
+2066 RFS

-2089 ANALETTAQNDLER
+2089 ANALETTARNAEER
-2103 GLLAQ
+2103 RILKW
-2108 YQEKAKSAARWERWL
+2108 YREVAKSLTEHEQLLENMR
-2123 DYHQQKLADHE
+2123 QQLADHK
-2134 SGVHPLTT
+2134 SG
-2142 QQVLLAREKAAQYAE
+2142 EKALSPGKVKDLEDYTE
-2157 MLDQLDGKLLK
+2157 YIVNKLDEEDRKLLK
-2168 IESMGPMRKLLE
+2168 IESMGPVRKLLE
-2180 RERSYVDDLLTGA
+2180 REREYVERRLAGA
-2193 VAAEKEHFQ
+2193 REEKDRYRAE
-2202 ADFEQRLQEALRRE
+2202 FEQRLQDARRRE
-2216 QESLTQYRE
+2216 QESLVQYRE

-2235 VTAKIERTTSQLADR
+2235 VTAKIERTTRQLADR

-2312 QQGAEGSEDALG
+2312 QQGMEGSEDALG

-2420 TFVAWDNAL
+2420 TFVAWDNTL

-2436 FGEGGRAIFEEL
+2436 FGEGGRAIFGEL

-2467 GVITDEQARAW
+2467 SVITDEQARAW

-2576 TEQGSKWGNEITM
+2576 TEQGSKWGNEVTM

-2642 AIMLRGIFDV
+2642 AIMLRGIFDA

-2673 QKWYNYKDSV
+2673 QKWYNYKDSA
-2683 KNEAGQVN
+2683 KNETGQVN
-2691 TQTVQRSMTKA
+2691 TRTVQRAMTKA

-2724 GARGEGFANKMISN
+2724 GARGEAFADKMISN

-2768 YLAEAFGDR
+2768 YLAKAFGDR
-2777 TGTRQATAEM
+2777 MGTRQATAEM

-2816 KGSRLED
+2816 KGSKLED

-2833 LGDKVTWARLWR
+2833 LGDKLTWARLWR
-2845 ACKLEVQEKQGL
+2845 ACKLEVREKQGL
-2857 SGDELMEATAKRFR
+2857 SGDGLIKATARRFR

-2891 SSSTFAKMATS
+2891 SSSTFSKMFTS
-2902 FLSEPTVSYNL
+2902 FMSEPTVSYNL

-2938 KAAGRAYQAYVVS
+2938 KTAGRAYQAYVVS

-3030 LMESYR
+3030 LIESYR

-3074 LSAATREVITVWNDT
+3074 LSAATREVITTWNNT

-3117 AGIGYDTL
+3117 AGISYDTL
-3125 SAAMEYVATLE
+3125 STAMEYVATLE

-3159 SLGLTPSQQK
+3159 SLGLTSSQQK

-3183 GTPWT
+3183 GTPWE

>member
-1 MPKQAAGSTAR
+1 MAMQTGGGTAR
-12 DRILSRARALD
+12 DRIMARARAMD

-60 TTAKERILS
+60 TTAKERIQA
-69 RAKALGPQQIMSG
+69 RARAMGQQRVMSG
-82 NGDMTLAEYQD
+82 LGDLTVEEYQY
-93 ALKRAEKS
+93 ALKQA
-101 IAQQDDRFGS
+101 
-111 YRAKETY
+111 
-118 KKALLALSPV
+118 
-128 VSPVW
+128 
-133 TGVLALTDRGKNV
+133 
-146 QEREAAAASKTAKW
+146 EAASPKRDENPGFFSRVGKW
-160 LFGKSQKTPEE
+160 LVGKTEKTPEE
-171 IVAEQQEAQA
+171 IVAEQWDALEA
-181 SARRREEL
+181 ARKREEL
-189 ASLDLAEYERLLEQA
+189 ASLDLDEYEKLLEQA
-204 KKEAAGQ
+204 KKQAADAR
-211 QPKYNIHAMGGY
+211 PDFNIHAMGAY
-223 DPAAE
+223 DAAAE
-228 NTEARKKADDMQQTY
+228 NTPAQRKADEMQQTY
-243 NQAKQVQ
+243 NLAKQVQ
-250 YERQGLEALGKLN
+250 FERQGEQALAQLTP
-263 RKQLAAVETLVE
+263 KQLEAVETLVQ
-275 TPETGTAVMS
+275 TPATGTSVMS
-285 ARVAQDSRRKQATD
+285 AGVARENARDQAYSV
-299 TLKAAGYSDTEIGEL
+299 LLEGGYSYKTISDL

-321 KDQEAYQKNVQWHEN
+321 QDKEAYQKTVQWHED
-336 LADSGAA
+336 LADSGVL
-343 GAAAATV
+343 GGAAATV

-355 NLLSGLGAAD
+355 NLLSGVGAIDVA
-365 LAMQNAQK
+365 LQK
-373 LGGVDHPANYYT
+373 ANQTGGEERPVNYYSA
-385 PAMRLYGGSNA
+385 PMRLYGGANA
-396 ARTTVSEKLGRSTD
+396 ARETVGQKLERNTD

-420 VAYNIGTSMMDSGA
+420 TAYGIGTSMLDSGA
-434 TAALA
+434 TVALA
-439 AIGVPPMVGSAF
+439 AIGVPPVVGSSL
-451 LGGSAATAAMV
+451 LGGAAATGAMV
-462 DAKERGIDDTNA
+462 DAKDRGVDDTHA
-474 LWTGLFAGVAETLFE
+474 LWTGVFAGVAETLFE

-495 LLTLKPAQ
+495 LLKLDVPQ
-503 GTLTKRLRTTMKNA
+503 GTLRQRMQTTLKNTL
-517 GLQAATEGS
+517 LQAGTEGS
-526 EELFTSFANYI
+526 EELFTDFANYI
-537 TDRAINGGLSEYGTA
+537 TDRAINGGLSEYDTA

-558 QGMSHQTA
+558 QGFSQKEA
-566 TAKASADLAGQMAM
+566 SQKAGADLAARMAL
-580 DFVAGGIAGGLMAGG
+580 DFVAGGVAGGLMAGG
-595 KSAIDVG
+595 KAAIDNAG
-602 QQNRAVLQFGEL
+602 QNREMRQYSDL
-614 AGTAAE
+614 APAAAE
-620 GRLSADGKDRLAQ
+620 ERLAADPGSRAARRVQ
-633 KIKSRTEQGKTVSG
+633 KQVQQGKPVRG
-647 GALREVME
+647 AALRETMAQNV
-655 RTIEARNKETREN
+655 EAQNQAVTEQ
-668 VRQRAQARLEE
+668 VRKLARQRLEE
-679 LGDPNAESVSRA
+679 LGDTQAEKTSRA
-691 VAQLYDSDMSR
+691 VAQLYDQELPWYR
-702 AREERTR
+702 RELARKA
-709 QTLRNS
+709 LRS
-715 KYGQRVANE
+715 SEYGQRVANE
-724 LEEAMRLQGQTE
+724 MEDAVETGRVRTLLEQAGETE
-736 GTDQPGRMTSGMWAE
+736 DAARVPRWTSGEWAE

-756 TSRGEYISEL
+756 TSQGAYINQLME
-766 RKKRVNPQ
+766 RRVNPS
-774 ATDRRPVTGYKY
+774 ATDKRPVTGFRY
-786 NAETGQL
+786 NQETGQL
-793 DAIVKGEDGKTETI
+793 DAIVKGEDGKVETI
-807 PKERA
+807 HKERA
-812 ATTGQQEMLAY
+812 ATTGRQEWLAD
-823 LAADLKEGAPAM
+823 LAADLKEAAPTM
-835 IASYLDGQDLET
+835 IASYMEGQDVQT
-847 YSRQWH
+847 FSRQWH
-853 NAYEYGAAGVKRD
+853 NAYEYGAAGVKKD
-866 YAMAS
+866 YAMNS
-871 QAVDQLNE
+871 QAVDQLNA
-879 TQRGIAYDTGK
+879 TQRELAYDAGAAAR
-890 AVHDQRMDRERQK
+890 AVQQAQERMK
-903 FPQESKGAAI
+903 FPQEGQDTGMA
-913 TREGTVSLK
+913 REGAVSLK

-941 RQRDSVDVMRQLA
+941 RQRDSVEVMRQLA
-954 RVTGVDVVFYQ
+954 RVSGVDVVFYQ

-985 VYLDINTG
+985 VYLDINAG

-1000 SQTAILLTASHELTH
+1000 SETAILLTASHELTH

-1024 YEQLRTFVVER
+1024 YEQLRDFVVER
-1035 LMEAE
+1035 LTEAE
-1040 DVDLDAL
+1040 DVDLDDL
-1047 VQRHRK
+1047 VQRHQK
-1053 DQPELSYDEALD
+1053 NQPELSYDEALD

-1074 MLQDSQ
+1074 MLKDSQ

-1128 KELQKIWDDALVGA
+1128 KEMQKIWDDALVGA
-1142 ARNLQQSEAETASK
+1142 ARNLQQSEAETASG
-1156 EKAASARGKAS
+1156 EEAASTRGKAS
-1167 VRDGGGRIARAVNG
+1167 ARD
-1181 EDYWNDL
+1181 
-1188 SYRGYRRK
+1188 
-1196 VIPDSIR
+1196 
-1203 YAMFADDP
+1203 
-1211 SEIRNYG
+1211 
-1218 DRFAAVRHDD
+1218 
-1228 LPKIDDFKEAIAEAW
+1228 
-1243 ERDKAEYLLPP
+1243 
-1254 ALEVFEDLSGAEVA
+1254 
-1268 DHFDPVDILDGADAW
+1268 
-1283 DTPELITWAFSH
+1283 
-1295 GIFDE
+1295 
-1300 VGGIKTSDG
+1300 
-1309 AIVWDDSLIHDTSGD
+1309 
-1324 DGVWGGN
+1324 
-1331 LHQQSDTA
+1331 
-1339 AGESAAEVRY
+1339 GESAAQVRY
-1349 EIRRLDGQTMVVLDT
+1349 EVRESKDKDIVSVKQQLKASESELSKMPVVSRKNVTADIERMSTKQRLEWAVAELRASGYRVERPNGNTIEFSHKDINSGL
-1364 QTDTRDYKAA
+1364 RYLSGAGEI
-1374 AAYLKALVNTEKPFS
+1374 AAYS
-1389 TILAD
+1389 
-1394 ALPVYAGKD
+1394 ALPAVLKRGKEIYREANHKGRGYGTITFAAPVEINGVRGNMAVVVRQTKGQRYD
-1403 LPSEYKGSEYTLGM
+1403 VHRILMPDGSAFVFQEKANAVSTTVGGITEAASSSGGTTPTINTASEDS
-1417 HRGLREVKMQAATNL
+1417 
-1432 SEMLLLAE
+1432 
-1440 DGEWRENVKEK
+1440 
-1451 HGKDAQNGWYRYK
+1451 
-1464 TRFAVP
+1464 
-1470 VLNARKAVDHYAVY
+1470 
-1484 GGVLLIRNDADGK
+1484 IRPG
-1497 SYLYD
+1497 
-1502 MVDVEKK
+1502 
-1509 KVISSPPFSAQA
+1509 
-1521 HSGVYE
+1521 
-1527 PKPSESII
+1527 
-1535 RHENEKSNT
+1535 NEKSNT
-1544 KFSMREPV
+1544 KFSVRDSAGRELTPAQQEFFRNSKARDENGNLLV
-1552 EQAKDLVAVHNLTEQ
+1552 MYHQTDGDFTVFDTEHKGAGTGDDETPFGVFLKKTSRDIGVRGKKQMQLYANIQNPLRVDNREQLVQSLARMSEEYASIKAESGNIDKEYGAKFEKAKRAFVDFLTRWRKE
-1567 NLQDALDL
+1567 NPDAPARAAYNAEGFDAAFNAEDEVVKEWTKKQDALAL
-1575 GGLPMPSIAVVKSEQ
+1575 KA
-1590 GHSMYGPISIVF
+1590 
-1602 GRDSIDPQA
+1602 
-1611 DSRNKIYGGD
+1611 
-1621 TYTPTAPA
+1621 
-1629 VEYPVNYDRM
+1629 
-1639 RAVEKRLAGL
+1639 
-1649 SEKIAGGVFRNDST
+1649 
-1663 LQRAGIDEESG
+1663 
-1674 MSAAELADKL
+1674 
-1684 ARDDSI
+1684 
-1690 RAAYLAD
+1690 
-1697 QGKTLEPVMQ
+1697 
-1707 KKEFNRYGNDALA
+1707 KK
-1720 KLVQQ
+1720 
-1725 IGAQELAGI
+1725 
-1734 EASIEAGD
+1734 
-1742 YQPVREIED
+1742 
-1751 MVRQIIRD
+1751 
-1759 SYAEKHSALLNRK
+1759 
-1772 PELKEKRLDRF
+1772 
-1783 MENNVTVFTV
+1783 
-1793 EDFVRDAWEY
+1793 
-1803 YQDQGAT
+1803 
-1810 TSEIDRWATSDKL
+1810 
-1823 HEAASVED
+1823 
-1831 VKVWLLPQ
+1831 
-1839 LEGVLGE
+1839 
-1846 PGIYNGSERFD
+1846 
-1857 RSGSRR
+1857 
-1863 SFSQLHWEYTLEN
+1863 
-1876 IVRAMAET
+1876 
-1884 QAARGGQTFGASAK
+1884 
-1898 AMQAVGSEDFQSIDE
+1898 
-1913 VKAASGRLGEV
+1913 
-1924 DTEQYKADVDA
+1924 
-1935 VEKRIE
+1935 
-1941 QATRAVM
+1941 
-1948 RENKPHSDNQFDE
+1948 
-1961 MQIIGDVMMQA
+1961 
-1972 AQGKQTEAAIRRA
+1972 
-1985 FSQEGYSISESTARE
+1985 
-2000 IREVFRAATAL
+2000 AATAAL
-2011 PTGYFE
+2011 RENGYDGVFLEKDQGSWGRSTEAYIALDANQVKSVDNQSPTT
-2017 AKPQRAVRF
+2017 
-2026 DEAKA
+2026 D
-2031 VIVPDNI
+2031 PDI
-2038 SRTLKKRIERAG
+2038 
-2050 VPIMEY
+2050 
-2056 RAGDESQRLK
+2056 
-2066 QLNSDETWRFS
+2066 RFS

-2089 ANALETTAQNDLER
+2089 ANALETTARNDLER

-2108 YQEKAKSAARWERWL
+2108 YQEKAKSAAQWERWL

-2134 SGVHPLTT
+2134 SGVHLLTT

-2157 MLDQLDGKLLK
+2157 MLDQLDEKLLK
-2168 IESMGPMRKLLE
+2168 IESMGPMRKLLG

-2202 ADFEQRLQEALRRE
+2202 AEFEQRLQDARRRE
-2216 QESLTQYRE
+2216 QESLVQYRE

-2235 VTAKIERTTSQLADR
+2235 VTAKIERTTRQLADR

-2312 QQGAEGSEDALG
+2312 QQGTEGSEDALG

-2478 DTEVRQV
+2478 DTEVRRV

-2493 TVTVSMTTA
+2493 TVIVSMTTA

-2509 LSKRKQALGHLF
+2509 LSKRKQALGHLL

-2576 TEQGSKWGNEITM
+2576 TEQGSKWGNEVTM

-2673 QKWYNYKDSV
+2673 QKWYNYKDST
-2683 KNEAGQVN
+2683 KNETGQVN
-2691 TQTVQRSMTKA
+2691 TRTVQRAMTKA

-2724 GARGEGFANKMISN
+2724 GARGEAFADKMISN

-2768 YLAEAFGDR
+2768 YLAKAFGDR

-2787 LEHSGIALWKDMGF
+2787 LKHSGIALWKDMGF

-2816 KGSRLED
+2816 KGSKLED

-2857 SGDELMEATAKRFR
+2857 SGDELMKATAQRFR

-2891 SSSTFAKMATS
+2891 SSSTFSKMFTS
-2902 FLSEPTVSYNL
+2902 FMSEPTVSYNL

-2999 YMRDVFSA
+2999 YMRDVFAA

-3074 LSAATREVITVWNDT
+3074 LSAATREVITTWNNT

-3117 AGIGYDTL
+3117 AGISYDTL
-3125 SAAMEYVATLE
+3125 STAMEYVATLE

-3183 GTPWT
+3183 GTPWE

>member
-69 RAKALGPQQIMSG
+69 RARAMGQQRVMSG
-82 NGDMTLAEYQD
+82 LGDLTVEEYQY
-93 ALKRAEKS
+93 ALKQA
-101 IAQQDDRFGS
+101 
-111 YRAKETY
+111 
-118 KKALLALSPV
+118 
-128 VSPVW
+128 
-133 TGVLALTDRGKNV
+133 
-146 QEREAAAASKTAKW
+146 EAASPKRDENPGFFSRVGKW
-160 LFGKSQKTPEE
+160 LVGKTEKTPEE
-171 IVAEQQEAQA
+171 IVAEQWDALEA
-181 SARRREEL
+181 ARKREEL
-189 ASLDLAEYERLLEQA
+189 ASLDLDEYEKLLEQA
-204 KKEAAGQ
+204 KKQAADAR
-211 QPKYNIHAMGGY
+211 PDFNIHAMGGY
-223 DPAAE
+223 DPEAE

-250 YERQGLEALGKLN
+250 YERRGLEALGKLN

-336 LADSGAA
+336 LADSGVA

-385 PAMRLYGGSNA
+385 PAMRLYSGSNA
-396 ARTTVSEKLGRSTD
+396 ARTTVSEKLERSTD

-503 GTLTKRLRTTMKNA
+503 GTLAKRLRTTMKNV

-602 QQNRAVLQFGEL
+602 QQNRAVQQFGEL

-620 GRLSADGKDRLAQ
+620 DRLSADGKDRLAQ
-633 KIKSRTEQGKTVSG
+633 RVKSRTEQGKTVSG

-702 AREERTR
+702 TREERAR
-709 QTLRNS
+709 QALRDS
-715 KYGQRVANE
+715 KYGQQVANE
-724 LEEAMRLQGQTE
+724 LEEAMGRLEQAEDADQGATAA
-736 GTDQPGRMTSGMWAE
+736 WAE

-766 RKKRVNPQ
+766 QRKRVNPQ

-853 NAYEYGAAGVKRD
+853 NAYEYGAANVKRD

-890 AVHDQRMDRERQK
+890 AVYDQRMAQERKK
-903 FPQESKGAAI
+903 FPQESKGTAI

-941 RQRDSVDVMRQLA
+941 RQRDSVDVMRKLA

-985 VYLDINTG
+985 VYLDINAG

-1000 SQTAILLTASHELTH
+1000 SETAVLLTASHELTH
-1015 FIKEYNPAQ
+1015 FMQEYNPAQ
-1024 YEQLRTFVVER
+1024 YEQLRDFVVER
-1035 LMEAE
+1035 LTEAE

-1047 VQRHRK
+1047 VQRHQK
-1053 DQPELSYDEALD
+1053 NQPELSYDEALD

-1074 MLQDSQ
+1074 MLKDSQ

-1116 QKPEAQALTRYA
+1116 QKPEAKALTRYA

-1142 ARNLQQSEAETASK
+1142 ARNLQQSGAETASG
-1156 EKAASARGKAS
+1156 EKAASTRGKAS
-1167 VRDGGGRIARAVNG
+1167 ARDGGGRIARAVNG

-1196 VIPDSIR
+1196 VIPDSIG

-1211 SEIRNYG
+1211 SEARGYG

-1228 LPKIDDFKEAIAEAW
+1228 LPKIDDFKATIAEAW
-1243 ERDKAEYLLPP
+1243 EQDKAENLLPP
-1254 ALEVFEDLSGAEVA
+1254 ALEVFEDLRGAEVA

-1309 AIVWDDSLIHDTSGD
+1309 AIVWDDSLIHDTTGD
-1324 DGVWGGN
+1324 DGVWGDN
-1331 LHQQSDTA
+1331 LHQQSDPATGAPA
-1339 AGESAAEVRY
+1339 AQVRY
-1349 EIRRLDGQTMVVLDT
+1349 EVRESKDETVSGIKEQIRRNAKALEAMEPVGSAMVSGIERMTIAQKRQWAETILRPT
-1364 QTDTRDYKAA
+1364 GYKVDRQGFGSIYFEPRHINQGLN
-1374 AAYLKALVNTEKPFS
+1374 YLKQDGEIAAFTMLPKVLKRGIVIESRENHKGRNFGTVTIAAPVEINGIRGNMAAVVQLTGKNHYHTHRIIMPDGSAFAFNAEKNTESKPAGALLQKS
-1389 TILAD
+1389 T
-1394 ALPVYAGKD
+1394 
-1403 LPSEYKGSEYTLGM
+1403 
-1417 HRGLREVKMQAATNL
+1417 HATPIE
-1432 SEMLLLAE
+1432 S
-1440 DGEWRENVKEK
+1440 VSK
-1451 HGKDAQNGWYRYK
+1451 H
-1464 TRFAVP
+1464 
-1470 VLNARKAVDHYAVY
+1470 
-1484 GGVLLIRNDADGK
+1484 
-1497 SYLYD
+1497 S
-1502 MVDVEKK
+1502 
-1509 KVISSPPFSAQA
+1509 
-1521 HSGVYE
+1521 
-1527 PKPSESII
+1527 I

-1544 KFSMREPV
+1544 KFSVRDNTGRELTPAQQEYFRGSKARDENGNLLV
-1552 EQAKDLVAVHNLTEQ
+1552 MYHQTDGNFTVFDTEHKGAGTGDDETPFGVFLKKTSRDIGVRGKKQMQLYANIQNPLRVDNREQLVQSLARMSEEYASLKAESGNIDKEYGAKFEKAKRAFVDFLTRWRKE
-1567 NLQDALDL
+1567 NPD
-1575 GGLPMPSIAVVKSEQ
+1575 
-1590 GHSMYGPISIVF
+1590 
-1602 GRDSIDPQA
+1602 
-1611 DSRNKIYGGD
+1611 
-1621 TYTPTAPA
+1621 APA
-1629 VEYPVNYDRM
+1629 
-1639 RAVEKRLAGL
+1639 
-1649 SEKIAGGVFRNDST
+1649 
-1663 LQRAGIDEESG
+1663 
-1674 MSAAELADKL
+1674 
-1684 ARDDSI
+1684 
-1690 RAAYLAD
+1690 RAAYNAEGFD
-1697 QGKTLEPVMQ
+1697 AAFNAEDEVVEEWTR
-1707 KKEFNRYGNDALA
+1707 KKDEIAVLA
-1720 KLVQQ
+1720 KKA
-1725 IGAQELAGI
+1725 ITN
-1734 EASIEAGD
+1734 
-1742 YQPVREIED
+1742 
-1751 MVRQIIRD
+1751 
-1759 SYAEKHSALLNRK
+1759 ALRANGY
-1772 PELKEKRLDRF
+1772 DG
-1783 MENNVTVFTV
+1783 VF
-1793 EDFVRDAWEY
+1793 
-1803 YQDQGAT
+1803 
-1810 TSEIDRWATSDKL
+1810 
-1823 HEAASVED
+1823 
-1831 VKVWLLPQ
+1831 
-1839 LEGVLGE
+1839 
-1846 PGIYNGSERFD
+1846 
-1857 RSGSRR
+1857 
-1863 SFSQLHWEYTLEN
+1863 LEN
-1876 IVRAMAET
+1876 D
-1884 QAARGGQTFGASAK
+1884 K
-1898 AMQAVGSEDFQSIDE
+1898 GSWGRSTEAYIALDANQ
-1913 VKAASGRLGEV
+1913 VKNV
-1924 DTEQYKADVDA
+1924 
-1935 VEKRIE
+1935 
-1941 QATRAVM
+1941 
-1948 RENKPHSDNQFDE
+1948 DNQN
-1961 MQIIGDVMMQA
+1961 
-1972 AQGKQTEAAIRRA
+1972 
-1985 FSQEGYSISESTARE
+1985 
-2000 IREVFRAATAL
+2000 
-2011 PTGYFE
+2011 PTT
-2017 AKPQRAVRF
+2017 
-2026 DEAKA
+2026 D
-2031 VIVPDNI
+2031 PDI
-2038 SRTLKKRIERAG
+2038 
-2050 VPIMEY
+2050 
-2056 RAGDESQRLK
+2056 
-2066 QLNSDETWRFS
+2066 RFS

-2089 ANALETTAQNDLER
+2089 ANALETTAQNAEER
-2103 GLLAQ
+2103 RILKW
-2108 YQEKAKSAARWERWL
+2108 YREVAKSLTEHEQLLENMR
-2123 DYHQQKLADHE
+2123 QQLADHK
-2134 SGVHPLTT
+2134 SG
-2142 QQVLLAREKAAQYAE
+2142 EKALSPGKVKDLEDYTE
-2157 MLDQLDGKLLK
+2157 YIVNKLDEEDRKLLK
-2168 IESMGPMRKLLE
+2168 IESMGPVRKLLE
-2180 RERSYVDDLLTGA
+2180 REREYVERRLAGA
-2193 VAAEKEHFQ
+2193 REEKDRYRAE
-2202 ADFEQRLQEALRRE
+2202 FEQRLQDARRRE
-2216 QESLTQYRE
+2216 QESLAQYRE

-2235 VTAKIERTTSQLADR
+2235 VTAKIERTTRQLADR

-2389 RTFVRVAD
+2389 RTFIRVAD

-2420 TFVAWDNAL
+2420 TFVAWDNTL

-2436 FGEGGRAIFEEL
+2436 FGEGGRAIFGEL

-2467 GVITDEQARAW
+2467 SVITDEQARAW

-2554 GRLLGQLTP
+2554 GRLLSQLTP

-2576 TEQGSKWGNEITM
+2576 TEQGSKWGNEVTM

-2691 TQTVQRSMTKA
+2691 TRTVQRAMTKA

-2724 GARGEGFANKMISN
+2724 GARGEVFAGKMISN

-2768 YLAEAFGDR
+2768 YLAKAFGDR

-2816 KGSRLED
+2816 KGSKLED

-2833 LGDKVTWARLWR
+2833 LGDKITWARLWR
-2845 ACKLEVQEKQGL
+2845 ACKLEAREKQGL
-2857 SGDELMEATAKRFR
+2857 SGDELMKATAQRFR

-2882 TMTRSHMMR
+2882 TMTRSNIMR
-2891 SSSTFAKMATS
+2891 SSSTFSKMFTS
-2902 FLSEPTVSYNL
+2902 FMSEPTVSYNL

-2938 KAAGRAYQAYVVS
+2938 KTAGRAYQAYVVS

-3074 LSAATREVITVWNDT
+3074 LSAATREVITTWNNT

-3117 AGIGYDTL
+3117 AGISYDTL
-3125 SAAMEYVATLE
+3125 STAMEYVATLE

-3145 VSGSLKAKYVAYIQ
+3145 VSGSLKSKYVAYIQ
-3159 SLGLTPSQQK
+3159 SMGLTPSQQK

-3183 GTPWT
+3183 GTPWE

>member
-1 MPKQAAGSTAR
+1 MPKQAAGSMAR

-23 DDNKKYQHQIQQV
+23 DDNKKYQQQV

-69 RAKALGPQQIMSG
+69 RAKALGPQEIMSG
-82 NGDMTLAEYQD
+82 NGDMTLTEYQD

-111 YRAKETY
+111 DRAKETY
-118 KKALLALSPV
+118 KKTLLALSPV

-133 TGVLALTDRGKNV
+133 TGVLALTDWGKNV

-181 SARRREEL
+181 AARRREEL

-250 YERQGLEALGKLN
+250 YERRGLEALGKLN

-396 ARTTVSEKLGRSTD
+396 ARTTVSEKLERSTD

-503 GTLTKRLRTTMKNA
+503 GTLAKRLRTTMKNV

-566 TAKASADLAGQMAM
+566 TAKASANLAGQMAM

-620 GRLSADGKDRLAQ
+620 DRLSADGKDRMAQ

-679 LGDPNAESVSRA
+679 LGDPNAESVSRV

-709 QTLRNS
+709 QALRDS
-715 KYGQRVANE
+715 KYGQQVANE
-724 LEEAMRLQGQTE
+724 LEEAMGRLEQAEDADQGATAA
-736 GTDQPGRMTSGMWAE
+736 WAE

-766 RKKRVNPQ
+766 QRKRVNPQ

-853 NAYEYGAAGVKRD
+853 NAYEYGAANVKRD

-890 AVHDQRMDRERQK
+890 AVYDQRMAQERQK

-985 VYLDINTG
+985 VYLDINAG

-1000 SQTAILLTASHELTH
+1000 SETAILLTASHELTH
-1015 FIKEYNPAQ
+1015 FIQEYSPAQ
-1024 YEQLRTFVVER
+1024 YEQLRDFVVER
-1035 LMEAE
+1035 LTEAE

-1047 VQRHRK
+1047 VQRHQK

-1074 MLQDSQ
+1074 MLKDSQ
-1080 AAAAL
+1080 AAAQL
-1085 AKQNRSLA
+1085 AKKNRSLA

-1105 KLQEAF
+1105 RLQEAF

-1142 ARNLQQSEAETASK
+1142 AENR
-1156 EKAASARGKAS
+1156 
-1167 VRDGGGRIARAVNG
+1167 
-1181 EDYWNDL
+1181 
-1188 SYRGYRRK
+1188 
-1196 VIPDSIR
+1196 
-1203 YAMFADDP
+1203 
-1211 SEIRNYG
+1211 
-1218 DRFAAVRHDD
+1218 
-1228 LPKIDDFKEAIAEAW
+1228 
-1243 ERDKAEYLLPP
+1243 
-1254 ALEVFEDLSGAEVA
+1254 
-1268 DHFDPVDILDGADAW
+1268 
-1283 DTPELITWAFSH
+1283 
-1295 GIFDE
+1295 
-1300 VGGIKTSDG
+1300 
-1309 AIVWDDSLIHDTSGD
+1309 
-1324 DGVWGGN
+1324 
-1331 LHQQSDTA
+1331 QQSDTA

-1349 EIRRLDGQTMVVLDT
+1349 EARESKDKDVVSVKQQL
-1364 QTDTRDYKAA
+1364 KAA
-1374 AAYLKALVNTEKPFS
+1374 ESELSKTPVVSRKNVTANIEKMSTKQRLEWAVAELKASGYRVERPNGNTIEFSPKDINSGLRYLSSAGEIAAYS
-1389 TILAD
+1389 
-1394 ALPVYAGKD
+1394 ALPAVLKRGK
-1403 LPSEYKGSEYTLGM
+1403 EIYREANHKGRGYGTITFAAPVEINGVRGNMAVVVRQTKGQRYDV
-1417 HRGLREVKMQAATNL
+1417 HRILMP
-1432 SEMLLLAE
+1432 
-1440 DGEWRENVKEK
+1440 DGSAFVFHEK
-1451 HGKDAQNGWYRYK
+1451 AN
-1464 TRFAVP
+1464 AVSTT
-1470 VLNARKAVDHYAVY
+1470 V
-1484 GGVLLIRNDADGK
+1484 GGVTEAASSSGGTTPTINTASKDSIRPG
-1497 SYLYD
+1497 
-1502 MVDVEKK
+1502 
-1509 KVISSPPFSAQA
+1509 
-1521 HSGVYE
+1521 
-1527 PKPSESII
+1527 
-1535 RHENEKSNT
+1535 NEKSNT

-1552 EQAKDLVAVHNLTEQ
+1552 
-1567 NLQDALDL
+1567 
-1575 GGLPMPSIAVVKSEQ
+1575 
-1590 GHSMYGPISIVF
+1590 
-1602 GRDSIDPQA
+1602 
-1611 DSRNKIYGGD
+1611 
-1621 TYTPTAPA
+1621 
-1629 VEYPVNYDRM
+1629 
-1639 RAVEKRLAGL
+1639 
-1649 SEKIAGGVFRNDST
+1649 
-1663 LQRAGIDEESG
+1663 
-1674 MSAAELADKL
+1674 
-1684 ARDDSI
+1684 
-1690 RAAYLAD
+1690 
-1697 QGKTLEPVMQ
+1697 
-1707 KKEFNRYGNDALA
+1707 
-1720 KLVQQ
+1720 
-1725 IGAQELAGI
+1725 
-1734 EASIEAGD
+1734 
-1742 YQPVREIED
+1742 
-1751 MVRQIIRD
+1751 
-1759 SYAEKHSALLNRK
+1759 
-1772 PELKEKRLDRF
+1772 
-1783 MENNVTVFTV
+1783 
-1793 EDFVRDAWEY
+1793 
-1803 YQDQGAT
+1803 
-1810 TSEIDRWATSDKL
+1810 
-1823 HEAASVED
+1823 
-1831 VKVWLLPQ
+1831 
-1839 LEGVLGE
+1839 
-1846 PGIYNGSERFD
+1846 
-1857 RSGSRR
+1857 
-1863 SFSQLHWEYTLEN
+1863 
-1876 IVRAMAET
+1876 
-1884 QAARGGQTFGASAK
+1884 
-1898 AMQAVGSEDFQSIDE
+1898 
-1913 VKAASGRLGEV
+1913 
-1924 DTEQYKADVDA
+1924 
-1935 VEKRIE
+1935 E

-2038 SRTLKKRIERAG
+2038 SRTLKKRIESAG

-2077 VREAKITDRELL
+2077 VREAKITDREVL
-2089 ANALETTAQNDLER
+2089 ANALESTTQNDEER
-2103 GLLAQ
+2103 RILKW
-2108 YQEKAKSAARWERWL
+2108 YREVAKSLTEHEQLLEDMR
-2123 DYHQQKLADHE
+2123 QQLADHK
-2134 SGVHPLTT
+2134 SGKKILPKG
-2142 QQVLLAREKAAQYAE
+2142 KAKDLENYME
-2157 MLDQLDGKLLK
+2157 YIVNKLDEEDRKLLK

-2180 RERSYVDDLLTGA
+2180 REREYVERRLAGA
-2193 VAAEKEHFQ
+2193 QEEKNRYQAE
-2202 ADFEQRLQEALRRE
+2202 FEQRLQEARRHE
-2216 QESLTQYRE
+2216 QESLLRYRQ

-2235 VTAKIERTTSQLADR
+2235 LKAQIERSVKQLADR

-2263 LKKPVAQLLTALDYS
+2263 LKKPVARLLTALDLS
-2278 SRSSL
+2278 SQRALRSGEL
-2283 RGDRA
+2283 TNWDL
-2288 TRADQEYC
+2288 EYLQ
-2296 RAMEG
+2296 AMKG
-2301 IRRVLADQEAF
+2301 IRDVLADQESY
-2312 QQGAEGSEDALG
+2312 QNGLENSEDVLG
-2324 GYLDLPPGLT
+2324 GYLDLPPGMI
-2334 DLMTK
+2334 DLLDEHMK
-2339 HIQTVENIIEDRMPT
+2339 KVENIIEKHMP
-2354 ETVLRRMNLTQLRD
+2354 EEHILRRMDTTELMRTQ
-2368 LDVILSTVT
+2368 VILAV
-2377 RAVTK
+2377 VTK
-2382 MNELLEN
+2382 ATADMNQLLEN
-2389 RTFVRVAD
+2389 RTYAQVAD
-2397 AAEDTMAEL
+2397 AAEDTIAAL
-2406 HRRGQYKGA
+2406 HQRGQYQGT

-2420 TFVAWDNAL
+2420 QFVTWDNTL

-2436 FGEGGRAIFEEL
+2436 FGKGGAAIFEEL
-2448 QDGWDKLAFNS
+2448 MDGQDKLGFNM
-2459 KQVLDFRK
+2459 KKVLDFRK
-2467 GVITDEQARAW
+2467 ALIDDETARAW
-2478 DTEVRQV
+2478 DTETHQV
-2485 ELLDQEGE
+2485 DLLDDEGKAVKA
-2493 TVTVSMTTA
+2493 TLTTA

-2509 LSKRKQALGHLF
+2509 LSRRKQAMGHLM
-2521 GGGIRITDIETRGKL
+2521 GGGIRIANIEGQGKL
-2536 RKKTIKQDEHY
+2536 GRKTIRQDDHF
-2547 KMDDQML
+2547 KMNPE
-2554 GRLLGQLTP
+2554 LLGQVLSLLTDQ
-2563 EQIAVA
+2563 QIAVA
-2569 DKLQKYM
+2569 DKMQRFM
-2576 TEQGSKWGNEITM
+2576 TDQGGEWGNEVTM
-2589 KRFGYRGFTEK
+2589 KRFGYRGFTEG

-2605 ETDSQDRLSRAGDG
+2605 ETDRQDRIAQAKDG

-2630 SAVKPLVQNANN
+2630 SAVKPVVRDANN
-2642 AIMLRGIFDV
+2642 ALVVRSIFDV
-2652 FSNHMADMAKY
+2652 FTDHMADMAKY

-2673 QKWYNYKDSV
+2673 QKWYNYKSGVRNRDGTKIERSKKDKKGKKGEDSPNSEPEHV
-2683 KNEAGQVN
+2683 V
-2691 TQTVQRSMTKA
+2691 TRTVQRAMTKA

-2710 VVQFLKDLNGVKES
+2710 VVQLLKDLNGVKES
-2724 GARGEGFANKMISN
+2724 GARGEQFAVKMISN

-2768 YLAEAFGDR
+2768 YLAAAFGSGGRATDAVKIPEGPVSKSVIER
-2777 TGTRQATAEM
+2777 AWYALLKKTGTLQAMNEM
-2787 LEHSGIALWKDMGF
+2787 LENSGIALWKDMGF

-2809 IRDQIKG
+2809 VRDQIKG
-2816 KGSRLED
+2816 KGSKLEK
-2823 LVDKSMAAAE
+2823 LVDKTMTAAE
-2833 LGDKVTWARLWR
+2833 WGDKLTWARLWR
-2845 ACKLEVQEKQGL
+2845 ACKLEVQEKQKL
-2857 SGDELMEATAKRFR
+2857 SGQALLEGTARRFR
-2871 DVIYQ
+2871 EVVYQ
-2876 TQVIDS
+2876 TQVVDS
-2882 TMTRSHMMR
+2882 TMTRSDIMR
-2891 SSSTFAKMATS
+2891 SSSTFSKMFTS
-2902 FLSEPTVSYNL
+2902 FMSEPTVSYNL
-2913 IMEGT
+2913 VMEGT

-2938 KAAGRAYQAYVVS
+2938 KTAGRAYQAYVVS

-2966 DDDDDTLWEKLW
+2966 DTDDDPLWEKLLD
-2978 NAFGGL
+2978 AFGGWD
-2984 HGNLASDLNP
+2984 GNLVSDLNP

-2999 YMRDVFSA
+2999 VLREVFNA
-3007 LDGYDNGRMD
+3007 IDGRDNGRMD
-3017 TEGLANAKKAYDI
+3017 TEVWAAFKKAYDI

-3036 LATGQQDKATSTTY
+3036 LATGKQEKATATTY

-3074 LSAATREVITVWNDT
+3074 LSAATRELVTAWNNT
-3089 VGSVWPGMKR
+3089 AGLVWPGLKCRTYENKAEKRARAAYSAILSGDSDAWTEAYKKWEAELLKDGNSAREARSAIYGDLKKLVRNDYYEGVKTQAESEAIMQKYFEMNGDETRALVKRWECYWTEGIKYEDMRSLYETDRLSQEEVVRLR
-3099 KTYESKKL
+3099 KTYGGETAD
-3107 REAYNSYAKP
+3107 EAYDKIRYWDFCIEYPQYDDISETKANKFYDYCEK
-3117 AGIGYDTL
+3117 AGIKAKRFYEAVCDT
-3125 SAAMEYVATLE
+3125 ADYE

-3159 SLGLTPSQQK
+3159 SLSLTPSQQK

-3183 GTPWT
+3183 GTPWE

>member
-1 MPKQAAGSTAR
+1 MAMQTGGGTAR
-12 DRILSRARALD
+12 DRIMARARALD
-23 DDNKKYQHQIQQV
+23 DEEKKKQQA
-36 QQVRR
+36 QQPQQTRQSAQAQ
-41 EDTVPMRYRQ
+41 VPMRYRQ
-51 GTPLAQQPQ
+51 AAQEPGQEAAQQPQ
-60 TTAKERILS
+60 TTARDRIQA
-69 RAKALGPQQIMSG
+69 RARAMGQQRVMSG
-82 NGDMTLAEYQD
+82 LGDLTVEEYQY
-93 ALKRAEKS
+93 ALKQA
-101 IAQQDDRFGS
+101 
-111 YRAKETY
+111 
-118 KKALLALSPV
+118 
-128 VSPVW
+128 
-133 TGVLALTDRGKNV
+133 
-146 QEREAAAASKTAKW
+146 EAASPKRDENPGFFSRVGKW
-160 LFGKSQKTPEE
+160 LVGKTEKTPEE
-171 IVAEQQEAQA
+171 IVAEQWDTLEA
-181 SARRREEL
+181 ARKREEL
-189 ASLDLAEYERLLEQA
+189 ASLDLDEYEKLLERA
-204 KKEAAGQ
+204 KKQAADAR
-211 QPKYNIHAMGGY
+211 PDFNIHAMGAY
-223 DPAAE
+223 DAAAE
-228 NTEARKKADDMQQTY
+228 NTPAQRKADEMQQTY
-243 NQAKQVQ
+243 NLARQVQ
-250 YERQGLEALGKLN
+250 FERQGEQALAQLTPKQLEAVEKLV
-263 RKQLAAVETLVE
+263 Q
-275 TPETGTAVMS
+275 TPATGTSVMS
-285 ARVAQDSRRKQATD
+285 AGVARENARDQAYSV
-299 TLKAAGYSDTEIGEL
+299 LLEGGYSYKTISDL
-314 VTWRSRQ
+314 VAWRSRQ
-321 KDQEAYQKNVQWHEN
+321 QDKEAYQKTVQWHED
-336 LADSGAA
+336 LADSGVL
-343 GAAAATV
+343 GGAAATV

-355 NLLSGLGAAD
+355 NLLSGVGAIDVA
-365 LAMQNAQK
+365 LQK
-373 LGGVDHPANYYT
+373 ANQTGGEERPVNYYSA
-385 PAMRLYGGSNA
+385 PMRLYGGANA
-396 ARTTVSEKLGRSTD
+396 ARETVGQKLERNTD

-420 VAYNIGTSMMDSGA
+420 TAYGIGTSMLDSGA
-434 TAALA
+434 TVALA
-439 AIGVPPMVGSAF
+439 AIGVPPVVGSSL
-451 LGGSAATAAMV
+451 LGGAAATGAMV
-462 DAKERGIDDTNA
+462 DAKDRGVDDTHA
-474 LWTGLFAGVAETLFE
+474 LWTGVFAGVAETLFE

-495 LLTLKPAQ
+495 LLKLDVPQ
-503 GTLTKRLRTTMKNA
+503 GTLRQRMQTTLKNTL
-517 GLQAATEGS
+517 LQAGTEGS
-526 EELFTSFANYI
+526 EELFTDFANYI
-537 TDRAINGGLSEYGTA
+537 TDRAINGGLSEYDTA

-558 QGMSHQTA
+558 QGLSQKEA
-566 TAKASADLAGQMAM
+566 SQKAGADLAAQMAL
-580 DFVAGGIAGGLMAGG
+580 DFVAGGVAGGLMAGG
-595 KSAIDVG
+595 KAAIDNAG
-602 QQNRAVLQFGEL
+602 QNREMRQYSDL
-614 AGTAAE
+614 APAAAE
-620 GRLSADGKDRLAQ
+620 ERLAADPGSRAARRVQ
-633 KIKSRTEQGKTVSG
+633 KQVQQGKPVSG
-647 GALREVME
+647 AALRETMAQNV
-655 RTIEARNKETREN
+655 EAQNQAVTEQ
-668 VRQRAQARLEE
+668 VRKLAQQRLEE
-679 LGDPNAESVSRA
+679 LGDTQAEKTSRA
-691 VAQLYDSDMSR
+691 VAQLYDQELPWYR
-702 AREERTR
+702 RELARKA
-709 QTLRNS
+709 LRS
-715 KYGQRVANE
+715 SEYGQRVANE
-724 LEEAMRLQGQTE
+724 MEDAVETGRVRTLLEQAGETE
-736 GTDQPGRMTSGMWAE
+736 DAARVPRWTSGEWAE

-756 TSRGEYISEL
+756 TSQGAYINQLME
-766 RKKRVNPQ
+766 RRVNPS
-774 ATDRRPVTGYKY
+774 ATDKRPVTGFRY
-786 NAETGQL
+786 NQETGQL
-793 DAIVKGEDGKTETI
+793 DAIVKGEDGKVETI

-812 ATTGQQEMLAY
+812 ATTGQQEWLAD
-823 LAADLKEGAPAM
+823 LAADLKEAAPTM
-835 IASYLDGQDLET
+835 IASYMEGQDVQIF
-847 YSRQWH
+847 SRQWH
-853 NAYEYGAAGVKRD
+853 NAYEYGAAGVKKD
-866 YAMAS
+866 YAMNS
-871 QAVDQLNE
+871 QAVDQLNA
-879 TQRGIAYDTGK
+879 TQRELAYDAGAAAR
-890 AVHDQRMDRERQK
+890 AVRQAHERMK
-903 FPQESKGAAI
+903 FPQEGQDTGMA
-913 TREGTVSLK
+913 REGAVSLK

-932 PVTQETMTR
+932 PVTQEAMTR
-941 RQRDSVDVMRQLA
+941 RQRDSVDVMRKLA

-985 VYLDINTG
+985 VYLDINAG

-1000 SQTAILLTASHELTH
+1000 SETAVLLTASHELTH
-1015 FIKEYNPAQ
+1015 FIQEYNPAQ

-1047 VQRHRK
+1047 VQRHQK
-1053 DQPELSYDEALD
+1053 NQPELSYDQALD

-1074 MLQDSQ
+1074 MLKDSQ
-1080 AAAAL
+1080 AAAQL
-1085 AKQNRSLA
+1085 AKKNRSLA

-1105 KLQEAF
+1105 RLQEAM

-1116 QKPEAQALTRYA
+1116 RSREARAMEQYA
-1128 KELQKIWDDALVGA
+1128 GELQKIWDNALVRA
-1142 ARNLQQSEAETASK
+1142 AENRQRAQS
-1156 EKAASARGKAS
+1156 G
-1167 VRDGGGRIARAVNG
+1167 
-1181 EDYWNDL
+1181 
-1188 SYRGYRRK
+1188 
-1196 VIPDSIR
+1196 PD
-1203 YAMFADDP
+1203 
-1211 SEIRNYG
+1211 
-1218 DRFAAVRHDD
+1218 
-1228 LPKIDDFKEAIAEAW
+1228 
-1243 ERDKAEYLLPP
+1243 
-1254 ALEVFEDLSGAEVA
+1254 
-1268 DHFDPVDILDGADAW
+1268 
-1283 DTPELITWAFSH
+1283 T
-1295 GIFDE
+1295 
-1300 VGGIKTSDG
+1300 
-1309 AIVWDDSLIHDTSGD
+1309 
-1324 DGVWGGN
+1324 
-1331 LHQQSDTA
+1331 
-1339 AGESAAEVRY
+1339 GESAAQVRY
-1349 EIRRLDGQTMVVLDT
+1349 EVRESKDKDIVSVKQQLKASESELSKMPVVSRKNVAADIERMSTKQRLEWAVAELRASGYRVERPNGNTIEFSPKDINSGL
-1364 QTDTRDYKAA
+1364 RYLSSAGEI
-1374 AAYLKALVNTEKPFS
+1374 AAYS
-1389 TILAD
+1389 
-1394 ALPVYAGKD
+1394 ALPAVLKRGK
-1403 LPSEYKGSEYTLGM
+1403 EIYREANHKG
-1417 HRGLREVKMQAATNL
+1417 RGYGTITFAA
-1432 SEMLLLAE
+1432 
-1440 DGEWRENVKEK
+1440 
-1451 HGKDAQNGWYRYK
+1451 
-1464 TRFAVP
+1464 
-1470 VLNARKAVDHYAVY
+1470 
-1484 GGVLLIRNDADGK
+1484 
-1497 SYLYD
+1497 
-1502 MVDVEKK
+1502 
-1509 KVISSPPFSAQA
+1509 
-1521 HSGVYE
+1521 
-1527 PKPSESII
+1527 
-1535 RHENEKSNT
+1535 
-1544 KFSMREPV
+1544 PV
-1552 EQAKDLVAVHNLTEQ
+1552 EINGVRGN
-1567 NLQDALDL
+1567 
-1575 GGLPMPSIAVVKSEQ
+1575 MAVVVRQTKGQRYDVHRILMPDGSAFIFREKANAVSTTV
-1590 GHSMYGPISIVF
+1590 GSVT
-1602 GRDSIDPQA
+1602 
-1611 DSRNKIYGGD
+1611 GD
-1621 TYTPTAPA
+1621 AKAPGEVRPTINTA
-1629 VEYPVNYDRM
+1629 
-1639 RAVEKRLAGL
+1639 
-1649 SEKIAGGVFRNDST
+1649 ST
-1663 LQRAGIDEESG
+1663 
-1674 MSAAELADKL
+1674 
-1684 ARDDSI
+1684 DSI
-1690 RAAYLAD
+1690 RSSA
-1697 QGKTLEPVMQ
+1697 
-1707 KKEFNRYGNDALA
+1707 GN
-1720 KLVQQ
+1720 
-1725 IGAQELAGI
+1725 
-1734 EASIEAGD
+1734 
-1742 YQPVREIED
+1742 
-1751 MVRQIIRD
+1751 
-1759 SYAEKHSALLNRK
+1759 
-1772 PELKEKRLDRF
+1772 
-1783 MENNVTVFTV
+1783 
-1793 EDFVRDAWEY
+1793 
-1803 YQDQGAT
+1803 
-1810 TSEIDRWATSDKL
+1810 
-1823 HEAASVED
+1823 
-1831 VKVWLLPQ
+1831 
-1839 LEGVLGE
+1839 
-1846 PGIYNGSERFD
+1846 
-1857 RSGSRR
+1857 
-1863 SFSQLHWEYTLEN
+1863 
-1876 IVRAMAET
+1876 
-1884 QAARGGQTFGASAK
+1884 
-1898 AMQAVGSEDFQSIDE
+1898 
-1913 VKAASGRLGEV
+1913 
-1924 DTEQYKADVDA
+1924 
-1935 VEKRIE
+1935 
-1941 QATRAVM
+1941 
-1948 RENKPHSDNQFDE
+1948 
-1961 MQIIGDVMMQA
+1961 
-1972 AQGKQTEAAIRRA
+1972 
-1985 FSQEGYSISESTARE
+1985 SQE
-2000 IREVFRAATAL
+2000 
-2011 PTGYFE
+2011 
-2017 AKPQRAVRF
+2017 K
-2026 DEAKA
+2026 
-2031 VIVPDNI
+2031 
-2038 SRTLKKRIERAG
+2038 
-2050 VPIMEY
+2050 
-2056 RAGDESQRLK
+2056 
-2066 QLNSDETWRFS
+2066 FS
-2077 VREAKITDRELL
+2077 VREAGITDRELL
-2089 ANALETTAQNDLER
+2089 ANALETTARNDLER

-2157 MLDQLDGKLLK
+2157 MLDQLDEKLLK
-2168 IESMGPMRKLLE
+2168 IESMGPMRKLLG

-2202 ADFEQRLQEALRRE
+2202 AEFEQRLQEARRHE
-2216 QESLTQYRE
+2216 QESLLQYRQ

-2235 VTAKIERTTSQLADR
+2235 VTAKIERTTRQLADR

-2312 QQGAEGSEDALG
+2312 QQGTEGSEDALG

-2389 RTFVRVAD
+2389 HTFVRVAD

-2406 HRRGQYKGA
+2406 HRRGQYKGV

-2478 DTEVRQV
+2478 DTEVRRV

-2509 LSKRKQALGHLF
+2509 LSKRKQALGHLL

-2576 TEQGSKWGNEITM
+2576 TEQGSEWGNEVTM

-2630 SAVKPLVQNANN
+2630 SAVKSLVQNANN

-2673 QKWYNYKDSV
+2673 QKWYNYKDRT
-2683 KNEAGQVN
+2683 KNETGQVN
-2691 TQTVQRSMTKA
+2691 TRTVQRAMTKA

-2724 GARGEGFANKMISN
+2724 GARGEAFADKMISN

-2743 VAANLRVALLQPTA
+2743 VAANLRVAMLQPTA

-2768 YLAEAFGDR
+2768 YLAKAFGDR

-2816 KGSRLED
+2816 KGSKLED

-2833 LGDKVTWARLWR
+2833 LGDKLTWARLWR
-2845 ACKLEVQEKQGL
+2845 ACKLEAQEKQGL
-2857 SGDELMEATAKRFR
+2857 SGDELIKATARRFR

-2882 TMTRSHMMR
+2882 TMTRSHIMR
-2891 SSSTFAKMATS
+2891 SSSTFSKMFTS
-2902 FLSEPTVSYNL
+2902 FMSEPTVSYNL

-2938 KAAGRAYQAYVVS
+2938 KTAGRAYQAYVVS

-2999 YMRDVFSA
+2999 YMRDVFAA

-3074 LSAATREVITVWNDT
+3074 LSAATREVITTWNNT

-3117 AGIGYDTL
+3117 AGISYDTL
-3125 SAAMEYVATLE
+3125 STAMEYVATLE

-3169 AMWLALKNSTWSDK
+3169 AMWLALKSSTWSDK
-3183 GTPWT
+3183 GTPWE